1 MPSKYQLVN
10 EMANDT
16 LKEITSNSENW
27 IKFLET
33 ASNNYK
39 YSFNEQ
45 VLIYAQKPNATAC
58 ADIETWNKRLKRWVN
73 KGAKG
78 IALISIENG
87 RNILRHVFDISDTHS
102 GINQE
107 LKLWEV
113 RPSYENGLIETLEN
127 SFGNLEI
134 KDNLAEAIYS
144 SSSNLVEDNFQD
156 YLVDLKEVVENSSL
170 QGLNDEE
177 LESFFKGLLVNS
189 ISYMTMKRCGV
200 EPMEHFNLSDFELI
214 KQFDSKRVVSRLG
227 AAISDI
233 AEQELREIYSSVRNF
248 EKSTNYI
255 NRTFVNNQKTNYH
268 VNENKNNEGRNDYER
283 VNIQTNGRLSN
294 TTSSITTNKENDTRE
309 ILKNEGEIPKGTQ
322 KRTIR
327 GIDVRWQNGRTF
339 RRNRGNS
346 SKQIKTTNQTIGRES
361 SSERRNEESRSN
373 GLGTSNEL
381 NTKSSR
387 GNDNS
392 RVDLQLNLFTDSYIP
407 PIKNLPSVDEQI
419 NNIQAQAEVEN
430 TSAFT
435 FTQEMIDNMLLEGSG
450 FEQGKFRIYQQLQ
463 KSLSNKENID
473 FLKKEYG
480 DGGSSSIRGFDGI
493 GQWHSSKGIELY
505 KGYKDN
511 DPKLLLTWNKVEQ
524 RLNELIKLDRYFT
537 AEEKIEYN
545 KWLDDNEPSII
556 VENLSPEIF
565 ENMFETLISHQN
577 IDIDLLKDNTKSF
590 DEKMQMLRDKCE
602 DYANDFG
609 GFNPTDGQF
618 VITEDYIE
626 ITLYKD
632 DSIHQLEWDEFT
644 NLFIEY
650 AKNKEQI
657 QQIERNY
664 RLSNGN
670 YFHFHTND
678 EGYYYA
684 IYNNFG
690 TEIDGGLLEYSE
702 IDNTKQSELDIRKR
716 LAEFT
721 DIEELANENLRE
733 VSQEFIDALESG
745 AIAEEVGNAV
755 LEKVEK
761 DTINAIDELK
771 AIEQAQKVNDLF
783 KAREEN
789 GKPLNR
795 DEYYKNQGKINYH
808 IDNNS
813 LGEGTPKEKVR
824 RNIDAIRLLKKLE
837 NENRLASKEEQEI
850 LATYVGWGGL
860 PDVFDEN
867 KTNWSEEYHELKELL
882 TDDEYKSA
890 RASTLTAFYTPP
902 IVINAIYKTLQN
914 MGLEQA
920 NILEPSCGTGN
931 FLGMLPQEMQS
942 SKLYGVELDSISG
955 KIAKQLYQKANIK
968 IQGYEKADLPDSFF
982 DIAIGNVPFGDFKVN
997 DKRYDKNN
1005 FLIHDYF
1012 FAKTLDKV
1020 RPGGVIAFITSKG
1033 TMDKASPEVRK
1044 YLAQRADLLGA
1055 IRLPDNTFTKNAGTK
1070 VTSDIIFLQKRE
1082 NLTDIM
1088 PDWVYLDR
1096 DENNITMNKYFV
1108 DNPDMILGKI
1118 EMVSTAYGYD
1128 STCKAE
1134 EDTNLEEQLN
1144 YAITNIHGELQNNS
1158 IENEIEQE
1166 DTSIP
1171 AIPTVKNYSYAIVD
1185 DKLYFRE
1192 NSKMILQ
1199 DELPLTAQNRIK
1211 GLILLREQ
1219 VRELIDFQMED
1230 YSDEK
1235 IHIAQA
1241 KLNELYDK
1249 FTKEYGLINSRANET
1264 AFSNDSSYFLLCS
1277 LEKIDGEGKFVGKA
1291 DIFSKRTIKAKKKV
1305 LQVDTPDEALILS
1318 IQDKAKVDLDYMQQ
1332 LCNMDKE
1339 EIINSLEGV
1348 IFRVPDYENS
1358 DNWVTADEYLSGNV
1372 REKLK
1377 VAEQFAKE
1385 DSSFNIN
1392 VEKLKEVIPKDLTA
1406 SEIGIKLGSTWIP
1419 PEIIRKFIFELLDTP
1434 SYNRWDIHVKYS
1446 NITAEWYIDGKSNDR
1461 NNVKAYTT
1469 YGTSRI
1475 NAYKIIE
1482 QTLNLKDVKIFDTF
1496 IDDEGRKQR
1505 VLNRKETAIA
1515 CSKQDAIKEAFL
1527 NWVWEDPERRNHL
1540 VRLYNDKFNCIR
1552 PREYDGSHI
1561 GFVGMNPEIKLRTHQ
1576 LNAVAHVLYGNN
1588 TLLAHEVGAGKTF
1601 EMVAAA
1607 MESKRLGLCNKSLFV
1622 VPNHIIEQFASE
1634 FLQLYPSANILVATK
1649 KDFETKN
1656 RKKFCSR
1663 IATGEFDAVIIG
1675 HSQFERIPMSIE
1687 RQIALLEEQISDI
1700 TKGIASEKSNRG
1712 ENYTIKQMEKTRK
1725 SLETRLE
1732 KLHKEE
1738 RKDDVVTFE
1747 ELGVDKLFV
1756 DEAHNYKNLFLYT
1769 KMRNV
1774 GGIAQT
1780 EAQKSS
1786 DLFMKCR
1793 YLDEITGGKGS
1804 VFATGTPVS
1813 NSMAELYT
1821 MQRYL
1826 QYAGLKEN
1834 SLEHF
1839 DNWASTFGET
1849 VTAIELAPEGTG
1861 YRAKT
1866 RFAKFHNLP
1875 ELMAMFKEVADIQ
1888 TAETLNLPTPEFENI
1903 NVVVKPSEIQEEMVK
1918 ALGERAEKIRSGT
1931 VDATED
1937 NMLKIT
1943 NEGRKLALDQR
1954 LMNPLLPDSESSK
1967 VNSCAENVYRIWNEN
1982 SDKKSTQ
1989 LVFCDL
1995 STPKDL
2001 KGYEK
2006 EEFTDVYNEL
2016 KKKLIQKGIPPDEIA
2031 FIHEADNEVKKKEL
2045 FSKVRKGQV
2054 RVLMGS
2060 TQKMGAGTNVQDKL
2074 IATHHLDCA
2083 WKPSDLTQRNG
2094 RMIRQGN
2101 ENKKVFVYSYVT
2113 EKTFDSYMYQ
2123 LVEQKQKFISQIMTS
2138 KTPARTMEDIDDKAL
2153 TYGEIKALATGNPK
2167 ILEKTSL
2174 DTDVAKLRLLKQ
2186 EFMNQKYSLQDK
2198 IIKYFPEEIA
2208 RLNNKIGAM
2217 EEDTIKLQEYT
2228 RPNADGFSPMKINGI
2243 TYTEKQEAG
2252 KKLLESIQDLKSM
2265 ETREIGEY
2273 RGFTMEMSFDSI
2285 TRNIRLKLKNKFSY
2299 SIDLGTDVN
2308 GNITRIN
2315 NCLENIA
2322 KDIPHERDLLDNTY
2336 FQLENA
2342 KQESQKEFPKEQEL
2356 QEKLRKLEEIN
2367 AELKINENEHEMLG
2381 DEKEEKQDKSPDKN
2395 SPERC

>member
-1 MPSKYQLVN
+1 MANKYQLIN
-10 EMANDT
+10 EMASET
-16 LKEITSNSENW
+16 LKEITQNGESW
-27 IKFLET
+27 IKFLNT

-58 ADIETWNKRLKRWVN
+58 ADIETWNKKLRRWVN

-78 IALISIENG
+78 IALLSMENG
-87 RNILRHVFDISDTHS
+87 RNVLRHVFDISDTHS
-102 GINQE
+102 GINKDF
-107 LKLWEV
+107 KLWEIK
-113 RPSYENGLIETLEN
+113 PSYENGIIETLEN
-127 SFGNLEI
+127 SFGNLEV
-134 KDNLAEAIYS
+134 KSNLAEAIYS
-144 SSSNLVEDNFQD
+144 ASINLVEDNYQD
-156 YLVDLKEVVENSSL
+156 YLVDLKEVLDGSL
-170 QGLNDEE
+170 
-177 LESFFKGLLVNS
+177 LEGMQDIDLEGNFIVLLAKS
-189 ISYMTMKRCGV
+189 ISYMAMKRCGID
-200 EPMEHFNLSDFELI
+200 PAEHFNVSDFEMI
-214 KQFDSKRVVSRLG
+214 SSFNNKRVVSRLG

-233 AEQELREIYSSVRNF
+233 AEQELREIYSSVINY
-248 EKSTNYI
+248 EKNYKLT
-255 NRTFVNNQKTNYH
+255 NRTFVNNEKINYH
-268 VNENKNNEGRNDYER
+268 NNEEKNNEGRNDYDR
-283 VNIQTNGRLSN
+283 INIQSNGRLPN
-294 TTSSITTNKENDTRE
+294 TTSSITKNEENGTGE
-309 ILKNEGEIPKGTQ
+309 ILKNEGEIPKRTQ
-322 KRTIR
+322 KRVIR
-327 GIDVRWQNGRTF
+327 GINVRWQDGRTF

-346 SKQIKTTNQTIGRES
+346 SKQIETTNQTISRES

-387 GNDNS
+387 GNDNN

-407 PIKNLPSVDEQI
+407 PIKNLPSVEEQI

-430 TSAFT
+430 TSAFE
-435 FTQEMIDNMLLEGSG
+435 FTQKVIDDVLLEGSH
-450 FEQGKFRIYQQLQ
+450 FADGKFRIYRLFQE
-463 KSLSNKENID
+463 SYSTEDNIT

-480 DGGSSSIRGFDGI
+480 EGGGGVRNYENLDE
-493 GQWHSSKGIELY
+493 WHNAKGIRLTFGLKE
-505 KGYKDN
+505 N
-511 DPKLLLTWNKVEQ
+511 APETLLTWSKVEKRIKELVNADIYLNSNEKEEYQ
-524 RLNELIKLDRYFT
+524 KWLNEEYENQKWMYEARINPDQKQVAID
-537 AEEKIEYN
+537 EENQDI
-545 KWLDDNEPSII
+545 
-556 VENLSPEIF
+556 
-565 ENMFETLISHQN
+565 QN
-577 IDIDLLKDNTKSF
+577 I
-590 DEKMQMLRDKCE
+590 EK
-602 DYANDFG
+602 N
-609 GFNPTDGQF
+609 
-618 VITEDYIE
+618 
-626 ITLYKD
+626 YK
-632 DSIHQLEWDEFT
+632 
-644 NLFIEY
+644 
-650 AKNKEQI
+650 
-657 QQIERNY
+657 
-664 RLSNGN
+664 LSNGN

-678 EGYYYA
+678 EGYYYE

-755 LEKVEK
+755 VEKVEN

-771 AIEQAQKVNDLF
+771 AIGQAQKVINLF

-795 DEYYKNQGKINYH
+795 DEYYKNQEKINYH

-824 RNIDAIRLLKKLE
+824 RNIDAIKLLKKLE
-837 NENRLASKEEQEI
+837 DENRLANKEEQEI
-850 LATYVGWGGL
+850 LASYVGWGGL
-860 PDVFDEN
+860 PDVFD
-867 KTNWSEEYHELKELL
+867 KSKDNWSEEYNELKEIL
-882 TDDEYKSA
+882 TDEEYKSA

-902 IVINAIYKTLQN
+902 VVINAIYDTLKS
-914 MGLEQA
+914 MGVEQA

-1687 RQIALLEEQISDI
+1687 RQIASLEEQISDI

-1875 ELMAMFKEVADIQ
+1875 ELMSMFKEVADIQ

-1903 NVVVKPSEIQEEMVK
+1903 NVVVKPSEIQQEMVK

-1967 VNSCAENVYRIWNEN
+1967 VNSCSENIYRIWDEN

-2101 ENKKVFVYSYVT
+2101 ENKKVYVYSYVT

-2252 KKLLESIQDLKSM
+2252 KRLLQSINDLKSM

-2273 RGFTMEMSFDSI
+2273 RGFTMEISFDSI

-2322 KDIPHERDLLDNTY
+2322 KDIPHERELLDNTY

-2381 DEKEEKQDKSPDKN
+2381 DEKEEKQDKFPDKN

>member
-1 MPSKYQLVN
+1 MANKYQLIN
-10 EMANDT
+10 EMASET
-16 LKEITSNSENW
+16 LKEITQNGESW
-27 IKFLET
+27 IKFLNT

-58 ADIETWNKRLKRWVN
+58 ADIETWNKKLRRWVN

-78 IALISIENG
+78 IALLSMENG
-87 RNILRHVFDISDTHS
+87 RNVLRHVFDISDTHS
-102 GINQE
+102 GINKDF
-107 LKLWEV
+107 KLWEIK
-113 RPSYENGLIETLEN
+113 PSYENGIIETLEN
-127 SFGNLEI
+127 SFGNLEV
-134 KDNLAEAIYS
+134 KSNLAEAIYS
-144 SSSNLVEDNFQD
+144 ASINLVEDNYQD
-156 YLVDLKEVVENSSL
+156 YLVDLKEVLDGSL
-170 QGLNDEE
+170 
-177 LESFFKGLLVNS
+177 LEGMQDIDLEGNFIVLLAKS
-189 ISYMTMKRCGV
+189 ISYMAMKRCGID
-200 EPMEHFNLSDFELI
+200 PTEHFNVSDFEMI
-214 KQFDSKRVVSRLG
+214 SSFNNKRVVSRLG

-233 AEQELREIYSSVRNF
+233 AEQELREIYSSVINY
-248 EKSTNYI
+248 EKNYKLT
-255 NRTFVNNQKTNYH
+255 NRTFVNNEKINYH
-268 VNENKNNEGRNDYER
+268 NNEEKNNEGRNDYDR
-283 VNIQTNGRLSN
+283 INIQSNGRLPN
-294 TTSSITTNKENDTRE
+294 TTSSITKNEENGTGE
-309 ILKNEGEIPKGTQ
+309 ILKNEGEIPKRTQ
-322 KRTIR
+322 KRVIR
-327 GIDVRWQNGRTF
+327 GINVRWQDGRTF
-339 RRNRGNS
+339 RRNRTNS
-346 SKQIKTTNQTIGRES
+346 SKENETDNNKSSREEPNNRGNEKRES
-361 SSERRNEESRSN
+361 NE
-373 GLGTSNEL
+373 LGTSNEL
-381 NTKSSR
+381 NQESSR
-387 GNDNS
+387 RNDNG
-392 RVDLQLNLFTDSYIP
+392 RTNLQLNLFEDTYVP
-407 PIKNLPSVDEQI
+407 PIKELPSVETQI
-419 NNIQAQAEVEN
+419 NNIRTQAEVEN
-430 TSAFT
+430 TPAFS
-435 FTQEMIDNMLLEGSG
+435 FTQEMIDKTLINGSN
-450 FEQGKFRIYQQLQ
+450 FSHGKFRIYEQF
-463 KSLSNKENID
+463 KRSLSSNENII
-473 FLKKEYG
+473 FLKREYG
-480 DGGSSSIRGFDGI
+480 IGGLSSAYYGADF
-493 GQWHSSKGIELY
+493 GQEYDSKGIRLY
-505 KGYKDN
+505 KGFKD
-511 DPKLLLTWNKVEQ
+511 DRPELLITWNKVEQ
-524 RLNELIKLDRYFT
+524 RLKELIRLDRYFNT
-537 AEEKIEYN
+537 EEKEKYQEWLKN
-545 KWLDDNEPSII
+545 DYENEKWMLDRGLKTDNSTQ
-556 VENLSPEIF
+556 LYEI
-565 ENMFETLISHQN
+565 QN
-577 IDIDLLKDNTKSF
+577 I
-590 DEKMQMLRDKCE
+590 EK
-602 DYANDFG
+602 N
-609 GFNPTDGQF
+609 
-618 VITEDYIE
+618 
-626 ITLYKD
+626 YK
-632 DSIHQLEWDEFT
+632 
-644 NLFIEY
+644 
-650 AKNKEQI
+650 
-657 QQIERNY
+657 
-664 RLSNGN
+664 LSNGN
-670 YFHFHTND
+670 YFHFHTNE
-678 EGYYYA
+678 EGYYYS
-684 IYNNFG
+684 IYDKYG
-690 TEIDGGLLEYSE
+690 VEQDGGLLEYS
-702 IDNTKQSELDIRKR
+702 DNVENQTLMGIRKR

-721 DIEELANENLRE
+721 DIEELTNENLEE
-733 VSQEFIDALESG
+733 VSQDFIDNLEEETDKIIRKSEFANPEDYEAYFVIDDIKNMEEDKSYTVARVINNKNCVELHYTDG
-745 AIAEEVGNAV
+745 IATIEYGTKQDDNSWESIIEEI
-755 LEKVEK
+755 LWF
-761 DTINAIDELK
+761 D
-771 AIEQAQKVNDLF
+771 
-783 KAREEN
+783 
-789 GKPLNR
+789 
-795 DEYYKNQGKINYH
+795 KNQSKDEIISKLEELFEEEYLEHTKHKENNEPQTNNSNFKISQIEKINFN
-808 IDNNS
+808 INDNQ
-813 LGEGTPKEKVR
+813 LGEGTQKEKVR
-824 RNIDAIRLLKKLE
+824 RNIEAIKLLHKLE
-837 NENRLASKEEQEI
+837 DENRLANKEEQEI
-850 LATYVGWGGL
+850 LSKYVGWGGL

-867 KTNWSEEYHELKELL
+867 KDNWSKEYNELKEIL

-902 IVINAIYKTLQN
+902 IVINAIYNALKN
-914 MGLEQA
+914 MGVEQA

-968 IQGYEKADLPDSFF
+968 VQGYEKADLPDSFF

-1108 DNPDMILGKI
+1108 DNPDMILGKMEI
-1118 EMVSTAYGYD
+1118 VSTAYGYD

-1230 YSDEK
+1230 YSDEE

-1241 KLNELYDK
+1241 KLNELYDR

-1332 LCNMDKE
+1332 LCNIDKE
-1339 EIINSLEGV
+1339 EIISSLEGV

-1377 VAEQFAKE
+1377 VAEEFAKE

-1419 PEIIRKFIFELLDTP
+1419 TEIIRKFIFELLDTP

-1561 GFVGMNPEIKLRTHQ
+1561 GFVGMNPEIRLRKHQ

-1826 QYAGLKEN
+1826 QYSGLKEN

-1875 ELMAMFKEVADIQ
+1875 ELMSMFKEVADIQ

-1903 NVVVKPSEIQEEMVK
+1903 NVVVKPSEIQQEMVK

-1967 VNSCAENVYRIWNEN
+1967 VNSCAENVYRIWDEN

-2174 DTDVAKLRLLKQ
+2174 DTDVAKLKLLKQ

-2228 RPNADGFSPMKINGI
+2228 KPNADGFSPMKINGMI
-2243 TYTEKQEAG
+2243 YTEKQEAG
-2252 KKLLESIQDLKSM
+2252 KKLLECIQNLKSM
-2265 ETREIGEY
+2265 EVKVVGEY
-2273 RGFTMEMSFDSI
+2273 RGFNMEISFDSFSK
-2285 TRNIRLKLKNKFSY
+2285 NIKLKLKNKFSY
-2299 SIDLGTDVN
+2299 SIDLGTDIN

-2315 NCLENIA
+2315 NCLDNIA
-2322 KDIPHERDLLDNTY
+2322 KDIPHERELLDNTY

-2356 QEKLRKLEEIN
+2356 QEKLRKIEEIN

>member
-1 MPSKYQLVN
+1 MANKYQLIN
-10 EMANDT
+10 EMASET
-16 LKEITSNSENW
+16 LKEITQNGESW
-27 IKFLET
+27 IKFLNT

-58 ADIETWNKRLKRWVN
+58 ADIETWNKKLRRWVN

-78 IALISIENG
+78 IALLSMENG
-87 RNILRHVFDISDTHS
+87 RNVLRHVFDISDTHS
-102 GINQE
+102 GINKDF
-107 LKLWEV
+107 KLWEIK
-113 RPSYENGLIETLEN
+113 PSYENGIIETLEN
-127 SFGNLEI
+127 SFGNLEV
-134 KDNLAEAIYS
+134 KSNLAEAIYS
-144 SSSNLVEDNFQD
+144 ASINLVEDNYQD
-156 YLVDLKEVVENSSL
+156 YLVDLKEVLDGSL
-170 QGLNDEE
+170 
-177 LESFFKGLLVNS
+177 LEKMQDIDLEGNFIVLLAKS
-189 ISYMTMKRCGV
+189 ISYMAMKRCGID
-200 EPMEHFNLSDFELI
+200 PTEHFNVSDFEMI
-214 KQFDSKRVVSRLG
+214 SSFNNKRVVSRLG

-233 AEQELREIYSSVRNF
+233 AEQELREIYSSVINY
-248 EKSTNYI
+248 EKNYKLT
-255 NRTFVNNQKTNYH
+255 NRTFVNNEKINYH
-268 VNENKNNEGRNDYER
+268 NNEEKNNEGRNDYDR
-283 VNIQTNGRLSN
+283 INIQSNGRLPN
-294 TTSSITTNKENDTRE
+294 TTSSITKNEENGTGE
-309 ILKNEGEIPKGTQ
+309 ILKNEGEIPKRTQ
-322 KRTIR
+322 KRVIR
-327 GIDVRWQNGRTF
+327 GINVRWQDGRTF

-346 SKQIKTTNQTIGRES
+346 SKQIETTNQTISRES

-387 GNDNS
+387 GNDNN

-407 PIKNLPSVDEQI
+407 PIKNLPSVEEQI

-430 TSAFT
+430 TSAFE
-435 FTQEMIDNMLLEGSG
+435 FTQKVIDDVLLEGSH
-450 FEQGKFRIYQQLQ
+450 FADGKFRIYRLFQE
-463 KSLSNKENID
+463 SYSTEDNIT

-480 DGGSSSIRGFDGI
+480 EGGGGVRNYENLDE
-493 GQWHSSKGIELY
+493 WHNAKGIRLTLGLKE
-505 KGYKDN
+505 N
-511 DPKLLLTWNKVEQ
+511 APETLLTWSKVEKRIKELVNADIYLNSNEKEEYQ
-524 RLNELIKLDRYFT
+524 KWLNEEYENQKWMYDARINPDQKQVAID
-537 AEEKIEYN
+537 EENQDI
-545 KWLDDNEPSII
+545 
-556 VENLSPEIF
+556 
-565 ENMFETLISHQN
+565 QN
-577 IDIDLLKDNTKSF
+577 I
-590 DEKMQMLRDKCE
+590 EK
-602 DYANDFG
+602 N
-609 GFNPTDGQF
+609 
-618 VITEDYIE
+618 
-626 ITLYKD
+626 YK
-632 DSIHQLEWDEFT
+632 
-644 NLFIEY
+644 
-650 AKNKEQI
+650 
-657 QQIERNY
+657 
-664 RLSNGN
+664 LSNGN

-678 EGYYYA
+678 EGYYYE

-755 LEKVEK
+755 LEKVEN

-771 AIEQAQKVNDLF
+771 AIGQAQKVINLF

-795 DEYYKNQGKINYH
+795 DEYYKNQEKINYH

-824 RNIDAIRLLKKLE
+824 RNIDAIKLLKKLE
-837 NENRLASKEEQEI
+837 DKNRLANKEEQEI
-850 LATYVGWGGL
+850 LASYVGWGGL
-860 PDVFDEN
+860 PDVFDES
-867 KTNWSEEYHELKELL
+867 KDNWSEEYNELKEIL
-882 TDDEYKSA
+882 TDEEYKSA

-902 IVINAIYKTLQN
+902 VVINAIYDTLKN
-914 MGLEQA
+914 MGVEQA

-968 IQGYEKADLPDSFF
+968 VQGYEKADLPDSFF

-1088 PDWVYLDR
+1088 PDWVYLDT

-1108 DNPDMILGKI
+1108 DNPDMILGKM

-1128 STCKAE
+1128 STCKAEE

-1230 YSDEK
+1230 YSDEE

-1241 KLNELYDK
+1241 KLNELYDR

-1332 LCNMDKE
+1332 LCNIDKE
-1339 EIINSLEGV
+1339 EIIKNLEGV
-1348 IFRVPDYENS
+1348 IFRVPNFENS

-1392 VEKLKEVIPKDLTA
+1392 VEKLKEIIPKDLTA

-1826 QYAGLKEN
+1826 QYSGLKEN

-1875 ELMAMFKEVADIQ
+1875 ELMSMFKEVADIQ

-1903 NVVVKPSEIQEEMVK
+1903 NVVVKPSEIQQEMVK

-2174 DTDVAKLRLLKQ
+2174 DTDVAKLKLLKQ
-2186 EFMNQKYSLQDK
+2186 DFMNQKYSLQDK

-2228 RPNADGFSPMKINGI
+2228 KPNADGFSPMKINGMI
-2243 TYTEKQEAG
+2243 YTEKQEAG
-2252 KKLLESIQDLKSM
+2252 KRLLQSINDLKSM

-2273 RGFTMEMSFDSI
+2273 RGFTMEISFDSI
-2285 TRNIRLKLKNKFSY
+2285 TRNVRLKLKNKFSY
-2299 SIDLGTDVN
+2299 SIDLGVDSL

>member
-1 MPSKYQLVN
+1 MANKYQLIN
-10 EMANDT
+10 EMASET
-16 LKEITSNSENW
+16 LKEITQNGESW
-27 IKFLET
+27 IKFLNT

-58 ADIETWNKRLKRWVN
+58 ADIETWNKKLRRWVN

-78 IALISIENG
+78 IALLSMENG
-87 RNILRHVFDISDTHS
+87 RNVLRHVFDISDTHS
-102 GINQE
+102 GINKDF
-107 LKLWEV
+107 KLWEIK
-113 RPSYENGLIETLEN
+113 PSYENGIIETLEN
-127 SFGNLEI
+127 SFGNLEV
-134 KDNLAEAIYS
+134 KSNLAEAIYS
-144 SSSNLVEDNFQD
+144 ASINLVEDNYQD
-156 YLVDLKEVVENSSL
+156 YLVDLKEVLDGSL
-170 QGLNDEE
+170 
-177 LESFFKGLLVNS
+177 LEGMQDIDLEGNFIVLLAKS
-189 ISYMTMKRCGV
+189 ISYMAMKRCGID
-200 EPMEHFNLSDFELI
+200 PAEHFNVSDFEMI
-214 KQFDSKRVVSRLG
+214 SSFNNKRVVSRLG

-233 AEQELREIYSSVRNF
+233 AEQELREIYSSVINY
-248 EKSTNYI
+248 EKNYKLT
-255 NRTFVNNQKTNYH
+255 NRTFVNNEKINYH
-268 VNENKNNEGRNDYER
+268 NNEEKNNEGRNDYDR
-283 VNIQTNGRLSN
+283 INIQSNGRLPN
-294 TTSSITTNKENDTRE
+294 TTSSITKNEENGTGE
-309 ILKNEGEIPKGTQ
+309 ILKNEGEIPKRTQ
-322 KRTIR
+322 KRVIR
-327 GIDVRWQNGRTF
+327 GINVRWQDGRTF

-346 SKQIKTTNQTIGRES
+346 SKQIETTNQTISRES

-387 GNDNS
+387 GNDNN

-407 PIKNLPSVDEQI
+407 PIKNLPSVEEQI

-430 TSAFT
+430 TSAFE
-435 FTQEMIDNMLLEGSG
+435 FTQKVIDDVLLEGSH
-450 FEQGKFRIYQQLQ
+450 FADGKFRIYRLFQE
-463 KSLSNKENID
+463 SYSTEDNIT

-480 DGGSSSIRGFDGI
+480 EGGGGVRNYENLDE
-493 GQWHSSKGIELY
+493 WHNAKGIRLTFGLKE
-505 KGYKDN
+505 N
-511 DPKLLLTWNKVEQ
+511 APETLLTWSKVEKRIKELVNADIYLNSNEKEEYQ
-524 RLNELIKLDRYFT
+524 KWLNEEYENQKWMYEARINPDQKQVAID
-537 AEEKIEYN
+537 EENQDI
-545 KWLDDNEPSII
+545 
-556 VENLSPEIF
+556 
-565 ENMFETLISHQN
+565 QN
-577 IDIDLLKDNTKSF
+577 I
-590 DEKMQMLRDKCE
+590 EK
-602 DYANDFG
+602 N
-609 GFNPTDGQF
+609 
-618 VITEDYIE
+618 
-626 ITLYKD
+626 YK
-632 DSIHQLEWDEFT
+632 
-644 NLFIEY
+644 
-650 AKNKEQI
+650 
-657 QQIERNY
+657 
-664 RLSNGN
+664 LSNGN

-678 EGYYYA
+678 EGYYYE

-755 LEKVEK
+755 VEKVEN

-771 AIEQAQKVNDLF
+771 AIGQAQKVINLF

-795 DEYYKNQGKINYH
+795 DEYYKNQEKINYH

-824 RNIDAIRLLKKLE
+824 RNIDAIKLLKKLE
-837 NENRLASKEEQEI
+837 DENRLANKEEQEI
-850 LATYVGWGGL
+850 LASYVGWGGL
-860 PDVFDEN
+860 PDVFDES
-867 KTNWSEEYHELKELL
+867 KDNWSEEYNELKEIL
-882 TDDEYKSA
+882 TDEEYKSA

-902 IVINAIYKTLQN
+902 VVINAIYDTLKS
-914 MGLEQA
+914 MGVEQA

-968 IQGYEKADLPDSFF
+968 VQGYEKADLPDSFF

-1108 DNPDMILGKI
+1108 DNPDMILGKM

-1230 YSDEK
+1230 YSDEE

-1241 KLNELYDK
+1241 KLNELYDR

-1332 LCNMDKE
+1332 LCKIDKE

-1348 IFRVPDYENS
+1348 IFKVPDYENTN
-1358 DNWVTADEYLSGNV
+1358 NWVTADEYLSGNV

-1561 GFVGMNPEIKLRTHQ
+1561 GFVGMNPEIKLRRHQ

-1700 TKGIASEKSNRG
+1700 TKGIASEKNNRG

-1826 QYAGLKEN
+1826 QYSGLKEN

-1849 VTAIELAPEGTG
+1849 VTAIELAQEGTG

-1875 ELMAMFKEVADIQ
+1875 ELMSMFKEVADIQ

-1903 NVVVKPSEIQEEMVK
+1903 NVVVKPSEIQQEMVK

-1967 VNSCAENVYRIWNEN
+1967 VNSCSENIYRIWDEN

-2054 RVLMGS
+2054 RVLIGS

-2174 DTDVAKLRLLKQ
+2174 DTDVAKLKLLKQ

-2228 RPNADGFSPMKINGI
+2228 KPNADGFSPMKINGI

-2252 KKLLESIQDLKSM
+2252 KKLLESIQDLKSL

>member
-1 MPSKYQLVN
+1 MANKYQLIN
-10 EMANDT
+10 EMASET
-16 LKEITSNSENW
+16 LKEITQNGESW
-27 IKFLET
+27 IKFLNT

-58 ADIETWNKRLKRWVN
+58 ADIETWNKKLRRWVN

-78 IALISIENG
+78 IALLSMENG
-87 RNILRHVFDISDTHS
+87 RNVLRHVFDISDTHS
-102 GINQE
+102 GINKDF
-107 LKLWEV
+107 KLWEIK
-113 RPSYENGLIETLEN
+113 PSYENGIIETLEN
-127 SFGNLEI
+127 SFGNLEV
-134 KDNLAEAIYS
+134 KSNLAEAIYS
-144 SSSNLVEDNFQD
+144 ASINLVEDNYQD
-156 YLVDLKEVVENSSL
+156 YLVDLKEVLDGSL
-170 QGLNDEE
+170 
-177 LESFFKGLLVNS
+177 LEGMQDIDLEGNFIVLLAKS
-189 ISYMTMKRCGV
+189 ISYMAMKRCGID
-200 EPMEHFNLSDFELI
+200 PAEHFNVSDFEMI
-214 KQFDSKRVVSRLG
+214 SSFNNKRVVSRLG

-233 AEQELREIYSSVRNF
+233 AEQELREIYSSVINY
-248 EKSTNYI
+248 EKNYKLT
-255 NRTFVNNQKTNYH
+255 NRTFVNNEKINYH
-268 VNENKNNEGRNDYER
+268 NNEEKNNEGRNDYDR
-283 VNIQTNGRLSN
+283 INIQSNGRLPN
-294 TTSSITTNKENDTRE
+294 TTSSITKNEENGTGE
-309 ILKNEGEIPKGTQ
+309 ILKNEGEIPKRTQ
-322 KRTIR
+322 KRVIR
-327 GIDVRWQNGRTF
+327 GINVRWQDGRTF
-339 RRNRGNS
+339 RRNRANSPKKNETDNNKSSREESNNRGNE
-346 SKQIKTTNQTIGRES
+346 KRES
-361 SSERRNEESRSN
+361 NE
-373 GLGTSNEL
+373 LGTSNEL
-381 NTKSSR
+381 NKEPSR
-387 GNDNS
+387 RNDNV
-392 RVDLQLNLFTDSYIP
+392 RANLQLNLFEDTYVP
-407 PIKNLPSVDEQI
+407 PIKELPSVDTQI
-419 NNIQAQAEVEN
+419 NNIQAQEEVEN
-430 TSAFT
+430 TSAFE
-435 FTQEMIDNMLLEGSG
+435 FTQKVIDDVLLEGSH
-450 FEQGKFRIYQQLQ
+450 FADGKFRIYRLFQE
-463 KSLSNKENID
+463 SYSTEDNIT

-480 DGGSSSIRGFDGI
+480 EGGGGVRNYENLDE
-493 GQWHSSKGIELY
+493 WHNAKGIR
-505 KGYKDN
+505 
-511 DPKLLLTWNKVEQ
+511 LTFGLK
-524 RLNELIKLDRYFT
+524 
-537 AEEKIEYN
+537 
-545 KWLDDNEPSII
+545 
-556 VENLSPEIF
+556 ENAP
-565 ENMFETLISHQN
+565 ETLITWSKVEKRIKELVNADIYLNSNEKEEYQKWLNEEYENQKWMYDARINTDQKQVAIDEENQDIQN
-577 IDIDLLKDNTKSF
+577 I
-590 DEKMQMLRDKCE
+590 EK
-602 DYANDFG
+602 N
-609 GFNPTDGQF
+609 
-618 VITEDYIE
+618 
-626 ITLYKD
+626 YK
-632 DSIHQLEWDEFT
+632 
-644 NLFIEY
+644 
-650 AKNKEQI
+650 
-657 QQIERNY
+657 
-664 RLSNGN
+664 LSNGN

-755 LEKVEK
+755 LEKVEN

-771 AIEQAQKVNDLF
+771 AIGQAQKVINLF

-795 DEYYKNQGKINYH
+795 DEYYKNQEKINYH

-813 LGEGTPKEKVR
+813 LGEGTQKEKVR
-824 RNIDAIRLLKKLE
+824 KNIEAIKLLHKLE
-837 NENRLASKEEQEI
+837 DENRLANKEEQEI
-850 LATYVGWGGL
+850 LSKYVGWGGL

-867 KTNWSEEYHELKELL
+867 KDNWSKEYNELKEIL
-882 TDDEYKSA
+882 TDEEYKSA

-902 IVINAIYKTLQN
+902 VVINAIYDTLKS
-914 MGLEQA
+914 MGVEQA

-968 IQGYEKADLPDSFF
+968 VQGYEKADLPDSFF

-1108 DNPDMILGKI
+1108 DNPDMILGKM

-1230 YSDEK
+1230 YSDEE

-1241 KLNELYDK
+1241 KLNELYDR

-1332 LCNMDKE
+1332 LCNIDKE
-1339 EIINSLEGV
+1339 EIISSLEGV

-1377 VAEQFAKE
+1377 VAEEFAKE

-1561 GFVGMNPEIKLRTHQ
+1561 GFVGMNPEIRLRKHQ

-1826 QYAGLKEN
+1826 QYSGLKEN

-1849 VTAIELAPEGTG
+1849 VTAIELAPEG
-1861 YRAKT
+1861 Y
-1866 RFAKFHNLP
+1866 
-1875 ELMAMFKEVADIQ
+1875 
-1888 TAETLNLPTPEFENI
+1888 TL
-1903 NVVVKPSEIQEEMVK
+1903 V
-1918 ALGERAEKIRSGT
+1918 
-1931 VDATED
+1931 
-1937 NMLKIT
+1937 
-1943 NEGRKLALDQR
+1943 GR
-1954 LMNPLLPDSESSK
+1954 
-1967 VNSCAENVYRIWNEN
+1967 
-1982 SDKKSTQ
+1982 
-1989 LVFCDL
+1989 
-1995 STPKDL
+1995 
-2001 KGYEK
+2001 
-2006 EEFTDVYNEL
+2006 
-2016 KKKLIQKGIPPDEIA
+2016 
-2031 FIHEADNEVKKKEL
+2031 
-2045 FSKVRKGQV
+2045 
-2054 RVLMGS
+2054 
-2060 TQKMGAGTNVQDKL
+2060 
-2074 IATHHLDCA
+2074 
-2083 WKPSDLTQRNG
+2083 
-2094 RMIRQGN
+2094 
-2101 ENKKVFVYSYVT
+2101 
-2113 EKTFDSYMYQ
+2113 
-2123 LVEQKQKFISQIMTS
+2123 
-2138 KTPARTMEDIDDKAL
+2138 
-2153 TYGEIKALATGNPK
+2153 
-2167 ILEKTSL
+2167 
-2174 DTDVAKLRLLKQ
+2174 
-2186 EFMNQKYSLQDK
+2186 
-2198 IIKYFPEEIA
+2198 
-2208 RLNNKIGAM
+2208 
-2217 EEDTIKLQEYT
+2217 
-2228 RPNADGFSPMKINGI
+2228 
-2243 TYTEKQEAG
+2243 
-2252 KKLLESIQDLKSM
+2252 
-2265 ETREIGEY
+2265 
-2273 RGFTMEMSFDSI
+2273 
-2285 TRNIRLKLKNKFSY
+2285 
-2299 SIDLGTDVN
+2299 
-2308 GNITRIN
+2308 
-2315 NCLENIA
+2315 
-2322 KDIPHERDLLDNTY
+2322 
-2336 FQLENA
+2336 
-2342 KQESQKEFPKEQEL
+2342 
-2356 QEKLRKLEEIN
+2356 
-2367 AELKINENEHEMLG
+2367 
-2381 DEKEEKQDKSPDKN
+2381 
-2395 SPERC
+2395 

>member
-1 MPSKYQLVN
+1 MANKYQLIN
-10 EMANDT
+10 EMASET
-16 LKEITSNSENW
+16 LKEITQNGESW
-27 IKFLET
+27 IKFLNT

-58 ADIETWNKRLKRWVN
+58 ADIETWNKKLRRWVN

-78 IALISIENG
+78 IALLSMENG
-87 RNILRHVFDISDTHS
+87 RNVLRHVFDISDTHS
-102 GINQE
+102 GINKDF
-107 LKLWEV
+107 KLWEIK
-113 RPSYENGLIETLEN
+113 PSYENGIIETLEN
-127 SFGNLEI
+127 SFGNLEV
-134 KDNLAEAIYS
+134 KSNLAEAIYS
-144 SSSNLVEDNFQD
+144 ASINLVEDNYQD
-156 YLVDLKEVVENSSL
+156 YLVDLKEVLDGSL
-170 QGLNDEE
+170 
-177 LESFFKGLLVNS
+177 LEGMQDIDLEGNFIVLLAKS
-189 ISYMTMKRCGV
+189 ISYMAMKRCGID
-200 EPMEHFNLSDFELI
+200 PTEHFNVSDFEMI
-214 KQFDSKRVVSRLG
+214 SSFNNKRVVSRLG

-233 AEQELREIYSSVRNF
+233 AEQELREIYSSVINY
-248 EKSTNYI
+248 EKNYKLT
-255 NRTFVNNQKTNYH
+255 NRTFVNNEKINYH
-268 VNENKNNEGRNDYER
+268 NNEEKNNEGRNDYDR
-283 VNIQTNGRLSN
+283 INIQSNGRLPN
-294 TTSSITTNKENDTRE
+294 TTSSITKNEENGTGE
-309 ILKNEGEIPKGTQ
+309 ILKNEGEIPKRTQ
-322 KRTIR
+322 KRVIR
-327 GIDVRWQNGRTF
+327 GINVRWQDGRTF
-339 RRNRGNS
+339 RRNRANS
-346 SKQIKTTNQTIGRES
+346 PKQIETTNQTISRES

-387 GNDNS
+387 GNDNN

-407 PIKNLPSVDEQI
+407 PIKNLPSVEEQI

-430 TSAFT
+430 TSAFE
-435 FTQEMIDNMLLEGSG
+435 FTQKVIDDVLLEGSH
-450 FEQGKFRIYQQLQ
+450 FADGKFRIYRLFQE
-463 KSLSNKENID
+463 SYSTEDNIT

-480 DGGSSSIRGFDGI
+480 EGGGGVRNYENLDE
-493 GQWHSSKGIELY
+493 WHNAKGIRLTFGLKE
-505 KGYKDN
+505 N
-511 DPKLLLTWNKVEQ
+511 APETLLTWSKVEKRIKELVNADIYLNSNEKEEYQ
-524 RLNELIKLDRYFT
+524 KWLNEEYENQKWMYDARINPDQKQVAID
-537 AEEKIEYN
+537 EENQDI
-545 KWLDDNEPSII
+545 
-556 VENLSPEIF
+556 
-565 ENMFETLISHQN
+565 QN
-577 IDIDLLKDNTKSF
+577 I
-590 DEKMQMLRDKCE
+590 EK
-602 DYANDFG
+602 N
-609 GFNPTDGQF
+609 
-618 VITEDYIE
+618 
-626 ITLYKD
+626 YK
-632 DSIHQLEWDEFT
+632 
-644 NLFIEY
+644 
-650 AKNKEQI
+650 
-657 QQIERNY
+657 
-664 RLSNGN
+664 LSNGN

-678 EGYYYA
+678 EGYYYE

-755 LEKVEK
+755 VEKVEN

-771 AIEQAQKVNDLF
+771 AIGQAQKVINLF

-795 DEYYKNQGKINYH
+795 DEYYKNQEKINYH

-824 RNIDAIRLLKKLE
+824 RNIDAIKLLKKLE
-837 NENRLASKEEQEI
+837 DENRLANKEEQEI
-850 LATYVGWGGL
+850 LASYVGWGGL
-860 PDVFDEN
+860 PDVFDES
-867 KTNWSEEYHELKELL
+867 KDNWSEEYNELKEIL
-882 TDDEYKSA
+882 TDEEYKSA
-890 RASTLTAFYTPP
+890 RTSTLTAFYTPP
-902 IVINAIYKTLQN
+902 VVINAIYDTLKS
-914 MGLEQA
+914 MGVEQA

-968 IQGYEKADLPDSFF
+968 VQGYEKADLPDSFF

-1108 DNPDMILGKI
+1108 DNPDMILGKM

-1230 YSDEK
+1230 YSDEE

-1241 KLNELYDK
+1241 KLNELYDR

-1277 LEKIDGEGKFVGKA
+1277 LEKIDGEGNFVGKA

-1332 LCNMDKE
+1332 LCKIDKE

-1348 IFRVPDYENS
+1348 IFKVPDYENTN
-1358 DNWVTADEYLSGNV
+1358 NWVTADEYLSGNV

-1634 FLQLYPSANILVATK
+1634 FL
-1649 KDFETKN
+1649 
-1656 RKKFCSR
+1656 R
-1663 IATGEFDAVIIG
+1663 
-1675 HSQFERIPMSIE
+1675 
-1687 RQIALLEEQISDI
+1687 ALS
-1700 TKGIASEKSNRG
+1700 
-1712 ENYTIKQMEKTRK
+1712 
-1725 SLETRLE
+1725 
-1732 KLHKEE
+1732 
-1738 RKDDVVTFE
+1738 
-1747 ELGVDKLFV
+1747 
-1756 DEAHNYKNLFLYT
+1756 
-1769 KMRNV
+1769 
-1774 GGIAQT
+1774 
-1780 EAQKSS
+1780 
-1786 DLFMKCR
+1786 KC
-1793 YLDEITGGKGS
+1793 
-1804 VFATGTPVS
+1804 
-1813 NSMAELYT
+1813 
-1821 MQRYL
+1821 
-1826 QYAGLKEN
+1826 QY
-1834 SLEHF
+1834 F
-1839 DNWASTFGET
+1839 
-1849 VTAIELAPEGTG
+1849 
-1861 YRAKT
+1861 
-1866 RFAKFHNLP
+1866 
-1875 ELMAMFKEVADIQ
+1875 
-1888 TAETLNLPTPEFENI
+1888 
-1903 NVVVKPSEIQEEMVK
+1903 
-1918 ALGERAEKIRSGT
+1918 
-1931 VDATED
+1931 
-1937 NMLKIT
+1937 
-1943 NEGRKLALDQR
+1943 
-1954 LMNPLLPDSESSK
+1954 
-1967 VNSCAENVYRIWNEN
+1967 SCY
-1982 SDKKSTQ
+1982 
-1989 LVFCDL
+1989 
-1995 STPKDL
+1995 
-2001 KGYEK
+2001 
-2006 EEFTDVYNEL
+2006 
-2016 KKKLIQKGIPPDEIA
+2016 
-2031 FIHEADNEVKKKEL
+2031 
-2045 FSKVRKGQV
+2045 
-2054 RVLMGS
+2054 
-2060 TQKMGAGTNVQDKL
+2060 
-2074 IATHHLDCA
+2074 
-2083 WKPSDLTQRNG
+2083 
-2094 RMIRQGN
+2094 
-2101 ENKKVFVYSYVT
+2101 
-2113 EKTFDSYMYQ
+2113 
-2123 LVEQKQKFISQIMTS
+2123 
-2138 KTPARTMEDIDDKAL
+2138 
-2153 TYGEIKALATGNPK
+2153 
-2167 ILEKTSL
+2167 
-2174 DTDVAKLRLLKQ
+2174 
-2186 EFMNQKYSLQDK
+2186 
-2198 IIKYFPEEIA
+2198 
-2208 RLNNKIGAM
+2208 
-2217 EEDTIKLQEYT
+2217 
-2228 RPNADGFSPMKINGI
+2228 
-2243 TYTEKQEAG
+2243 
-2252 KKLLESIQDLKSM
+2252 
-2265 ETREIGEY
+2265 
-2273 RGFTMEMSFDSI
+2273 
-2285 TRNIRLKLKNKFSY
+2285 
-2299 SIDLGTDVN
+2299 
-2308 GNITRIN
+2308 
-2315 NCLENIA
+2315 
-2322 KDIPHERDLLDNTY
+2322 
-2336 FQLENA
+2336 
-2342 KQESQKEFPKEQEL
+2342 
-2356 QEKLRKLEEIN
+2356 
-2367 AELKINENEHEMLG
+2367 
-2381 DEKEEKQDKSPDKN
+2381 
-2395 SPERC
+2395 

>member
-1 MPSKYQLVN
+1 MANKYQLIN
-10 EMANDT
+10 EMASET
-16 LKEITSNSENW
+16 LKEITQNGESW
-27 IKFLET
+27 IKFLNT

-58 ADIETWNKRLKRWVN
+58 ADIETWNKKLRRWVN

-78 IALISIENG
+78 IALLSMENG
-87 RNILRHVFDISDTHS
+87 RNVLRHVFDISDTHS
-102 GINQE
+102 GINKDF
-107 LKLWEV
+107 KLWEIK
-113 RPSYENGLIETLEN
+113 PSYENGIIETLEN
-127 SFGNLEI
+127 SFGNLEV
-134 KDNLAEAIYS
+134 KSNLAEAIYS
-144 SSSNLVEDNFQD
+144 ASINLVEDNYQD
-156 YLVDLKEVVENSSL
+156 YLVDLKEVLDGSL
-170 QGLNDEE
+170 
-177 LESFFKGLLVNS
+177 LEGMQDIDLEGNFIVLLAKS
-189 ISYMTMKRCGV
+189 ISYMAMKRCGID
-200 EPMEHFNLSDFELI
+200 PTEHFNVSDFEMI
-214 KQFDSKRVVSRLG
+214 SSFNNKRVVSRLG

-233 AEQELREIYSSVRNF
+233 AEQELREIYSSVINY
-248 EKSTNYI
+248 EKNYKLT
-255 NRTFVNNQKTNYH
+255 NRTFVNNEKINYH
-268 VNENKNNEGRNDYER
+268 NNEEKNNEGRNDYDR
-283 VNIQTNGRLSN
+283 INIQSNGRLPN
-294 TTSSITTNKENDTRE
+294 TTSSITKNEENGTGE
-309 ILKNEGEIPKGTQ
+309 ILKNEGEIPKRTQ
-322 KRTIR
+322 KRVIR
-327 GIDVRWQNGRTF
+327 GINVRWQDGRTF
-339 RRNRGNS
+339 RRNRANSPKENETDNNKSSREESNNRGNE
-346 SKQIKTTNQTIGRES
+346 KRES
-361 SSERRNEESRSN
+361 NE
-373 GLGTSNEL
+373 LGTSNEL
-381 NTKSSR
+381 NKEPSR
-387 GNDNS
+387 RNDNV
-392 RVDLQLNLFTDSYIP
+392 RANLQLNLFEDTYVP
-407 PIKNLPSVDEQI
+407 PIKELPSVDTQI

-430 TSAFT
+430 TPAFS
-435 FTQEMIDNMLLEGSG
+435 FTQEMIDKTLIDGSN
-450 FEQGKFRIYQQLQ
+450 FSNGKYRIYEQF
-463 KSLSNKENID
+463 KRSLSAKENII
-473 FLKKEYG
+473 FLKHEYG
-480 DGGSSSIRGFDGI
+480 IGGSSSAYSGADF
-493 GQWHSSKGIELY
+493 GQEHDSKGIKLY
-505 KGYKDN
+505 KGYKD
-511 DPKLLLTWNKVEQ
+511 DRVELLINWSKVEQ
-524 RLNELIKLDRYFT
+524 RLKEIIRLDRYFND
-537 AEEKIEYN
+537 EEKIKYQEWLENDYEKE
-545 KWLDDNEPSII
+545 KWMLDRGLK
-556 VENLSPEIF
+556 ENTNDF
-565 ENMFETLISHQN
+565 
-577 IDIDLLKDNTKSF
+577 IDISSINI
-590 DEKMQMLRDKCE
+590 EK
-602 DYANDFG
+602 N
-609 GFNPTDGQF
+609 
-618 VITEDYIE
+618 
-626 ITLYKD
+626 YK
-632 DSIHQLEWDEFT
+632 L
-644 NLFIEY
+644 N
-650 AKNKEQI
+650 
-657 QQIERNY
+657 
-664 RLSNGN
+664 NGN

-684 IYNNFG
+684 IYDNRG

-702 IDNTKQSELDIRKR
+702 NADKKTLDDIRKD

-721 DIEELANENLRE
+721 DITELADTKLEE
-733 VSQEFIDALESG
+733 VSQEFIDNLEQEAELKDIADRVETQIIANAISAVKELSEDPKTQFKIGQIIYLESDRKYRVE
-745 AIAEEVGNAV
+745 AINKELDEIVLLDQTMLETAHYPIMRNESYLRAV
-755 LEKVEK
+755 SLYHSNERNFDKEITTNKQEIVETKSKQEKV
-761 DTINAIDELK
+761 
-771 AIEQAQKVNDLF
+771 
-783 KAREEN
+783 
-789 GKPLNR
+789 
-795 DEYYKNQGKINYH
+795 NYH
-808 IDNNS
+808 IDDKL

-824 RNIDAIRLLKKLE
+824 RNIEAIKLLHKLE
-837 NENRLASKEEQEI
+837 DENRLANSEEQNI
-850 LATYVGWGGL
+850 LSKYVGWGGL
-860 PDVFDEN
+860 PDVFDES
-867 KTNWSEEYHELKELL
+867 KANWSKEYYELKELL
-882 TDDEYKSA
+882 TDEEYKSA

-902 IVINAIYKTLQN
+902 VVINAIYNTLKN
-914 MGLEQA
+914 MGVEQA
-920 NILEPSCGTGN
+920 NILEPSCGIGN

-968 IQGYEKADLPDSFF
+968 IQGYEKSDFPDSFF

-1020 RPGGVIAFITSKG
+1020 RPGGVIAFVTSKG

-1044 YLAQRADLLGA
+1044 YLAQRAELLGA

-1108 DNPDMILGKI
+1108 DNPEMILGKM

-1134 EDTNLEEQLN
+1134 GNTNLEEQLN

-1171 AIPTVKNYSYAIVD
+1171 AIPTVKNYSYAVVD

-1230 YSDEK
+1230 YSDEE

-1241 KLNELYDK
+1241 KLNELYDR

-1277 LEKIDGEGKFVGKA
+1277 LEKIDGEGKLAGKA
-1291 DIFSKRTIKAKKKV
+1291 DMFSKRTIKAKKKV
-1305 LQVDTPDEALILS
+1305 LQVDTPDEALLLS
-1318 IQDKAKVDLDYMQQ
+1318 IQDKAKVDLNYMQK
-1332 LCNMDKE
+1332 LCGIDMDKM
-1339 EIINSLEGV
+1339 IKSLEGI
-1348 IFRVPDYENS
+1348 IFNVPEYGEPNH
-1358 DNWVTADEYLSGNV
+1358 WVTADEYLSGNV

-1377 VAEQFAKE
+1377 IAEQFAKE

-1392 VEKLKEVIPKDLTA
+1392 VQKLKEVIPKDLTA
-1406 SEIGIKLGSTWIP
+1406 SEIGVKLGSTWIP

-1446 NITAEWYIDGKSNDR
+1446 NITSEWYIDGKSSDR

-1496 IDDEGRKQR
+1496 IDEEGRKQR
-1505 VLNRKETAIA
+1505 VLNKKETAIA
-1515 CSKQDAIKEAFL
+1515 CSKQDSIKEAFL
-1527 NWVWEDPERRNHL
+1527 NWIWKDPERRNNL

-1561 GFVGMNPEIKLRTHQ
+1561 GFVGMNPEIKLRKHQ

-1687 RQIALLEEQISDI
+1687 RQIALIEEQISDI
-1700 TKGIASEKSNRG
+1700 TKGIESEKANKG

-1786 DLFMKCR
+1786 DLFIKCR
-1793 YLDEITGGKGS
+1793 YLDEITGGRGT

-1826 QYAGLKEN
+1826 QYTGLKEN

-1875 ELMAMFKEVADIQ
+1875 ELMSMFKEVADIQ

-1903 NVVVKPSEIQEEMVK
+1903 NIVVKPSEIQEEMVK

-1931 VDATED
+1931 VDAKED

-1954 LMNPLLPDSESSK
+1954 LINPLLPDSESSK
-1967 VNSCAENVYRIWNEN
+1967 VNSCCENIYRIWNEN
-1982 SDKKSTQ
+1982 SEKKSTQ

-2006 EEFTDVYNEL
+2006 EEFTDIYNEL

-2031 FIHEADNEVKKKEL
+2031 FIHEADTEVKKKEL

-2054 RVLMGS
+2054 RVLIGS

-2101 ENKKVFVYSYVT
+2101 ENKKVYVYSYVT

-2138 KTPARTMEDIDDKAL
+2138 KSPSRTMEDIDDKAL

-2174 DTDVAKLRLLKQ
+2174 DTDVAKLKLLKQ
-2186 EFMNQKYSLQDK
+2186 EFMNQKYLLEDK
-2198 IIKYFPEEIA
+2198 IIKYFPEEIT

-2217 EEDTIKLQEYT
+2217 EEDTVKLQEYT
-2228 RPNADGFSPMKINGI
+2228 SADGFSPMKINGV

-2252 KKLLESIQDLKSM
+2252 KRLLQSINDLKSM

-2273 RGFTMEMSFDSI
+2273 RGFTMEISFDSI

-2299 SIDLGTDVN
+2299 SIDLGTDSI

-2367 AELKINENEHEMLG
+2367 TELKINENEHEMLG
-2381 DEKEEKQDKSPDKN
+2381 DEKEEKQDKIPNKN
-2395 SPERC
+2395 IQERC

>member
-1 MPSKYQLVN
+1 MYDARINTDQKQVAID
-10 EMANDT
+10 E
-16 LKEITSNSENW
+16 ENQD
-27 IKFLET
+27 IQNIEK
-33 ASNNYK
+33 NYK
-39 YSFNEQ
+39 
-45 VLIYAQKPNATAC
+45 
-58 ADIETWNKRLKRWVN
+58 
-73 KGAKG
+73 
-78 IALISIENG
+78 
-87 RNILRHVFDISDTHS
+87 
-102 GINQE
+102 
-107 LKLWEV
+107 
-113 RPSYENGLIETLEN
+113 
-127 SFGNLEI
+127 
-134 KDNLAEAIYS
+134 
-144 SSSNLVEDNFQD
+144 
-156 YLVDLKEVVENSSL
+156 
-170 QGLNDEE
+170 
-177 LESFFKGLLVNS
+177 
-189 ISYMTMKRCGV
+189 
-200 EPMEHFNLSDFELI
+200 
-214 KQFDSKRVVSRLG
+214 
-227 AAISDI
+227 
-233 AEQELREIYSSVRNF
+233 
-248 EKSTNYI
+248 
-255 NRTFVNNQKTNYH
+255 
-268 VNENKNNEGRNDYER
+268 
-283 VNIQTNGRLSN
+283 
-294 TTSSITTNKENDTRE
+294 
-309 ILKNEGEIPKGTQ
+309 
-322 KRTIR
+322 
-327 GIDVRWQNGRTF
+327 
-339 RRNRGNS
+339 
-346 SKQIKTTNQTIGRES
+346 
-361 SSERRNEESRSN
+361 
-373 GLGTSNEL
+373 
-381 NTKSSR
+381 
-387 GNDNS
+387 
-392 RVDLQLNLFTDSYIP
+392 
-407 PIKNLPSVDEQI
+407 
-419 NNIQAQAEVEN
+419 
-430 TSAFT
+430 
-435 FTQEMIDNMLLEGSG
+435 
-450 FEQGKFRIYQQLQ
+450 
-463 KSLSNKENID
+463 
-473 FLKKEYG
+473 
-480 DGGSSSIRGFDGI
+480 
-493 GQWHSSKGIELY
+493 
-505 KGYKDN
+505 
-511 DPKLLLTWNKVEQ
+511 
-524 RLNELIKLDRYFT
+524 
-537 AEEKIEYN
+537 
-545 KWLDDNEPSII
+545 
-556 VENLSPEIF
+556 
-565 ENMFETLISHQN
+565 
-577 IDIDLLKDNTKSF
+577 
-590 DEKMQMLRDKCE
+590 
-602 DYANDFG
+602 
-609 GFNPTDGQF
+609 
-618 VITEDYIE
+618 
-626 ITLYKD
+626 
-632 DSIHQLEWDEFT
+632 
-644 NLFIEY
+644 
-650 AKNKEQI
+650 
-657 QQIERNY
+657 
-664 RLSNGN
+664 LSNGN

-678 EGYYYA
+678 EGYYYE

-755 LEKVEK
+755 LEKVEN

-771 AIEQAQKVNDLF
+771 AIGQAQKVINLF

-795 DEYYKNQGKINYH
+795 DEYYKNQEKINYH

-824 RNIDAIRLLKKLE
+824 RNIDAIKLLKKLE
-837 NENRLASKEEQEI
+837 DKNRLANKEEQEI
-850 LATYVGWGGL
+850 LASYVGWGGL
-860 PDVFDEN
+860 PDVFDES
-867 KTNWSEEYHELKELL
+867 KDNWSEEYNELKEIL
-882 TDDEYKSA
+882 TDEEYKSA

-902 IVINAIYKTLQN
+902 VVINAIYDTLKS
-914 MGLEQA
+914 MGVEQA

-968 IQGYEKADLPDSFF
+968 VQGYEKADLPDSFF

-1108 DNPDMILGKI
+1108 DNPDMILGKM

-1230 YSDEK
+1230 YSDEE

-1241 KLNELYDK
+1241 KLNELYDR

-1332 LCNMDKE
+1332 LCKIDKE

-1348 IFRVPDYENS
+1348 IFKVPDYENTN
-1358 DNWVTADEYLSGNV
+1358 NWVTADEYLSGNV

-1826 QYAGLKEN
+1826 QYSGLKEN

-1875 ELMAMFKEVADIQ
+1875 ELMSMFKEVADIQ

-1903 NVVVKPSEIQEEMVK
+1903 NVVVKPSEIQQEMVK

-1967 VNSCAENVYRIWNEN
+1967 VNSCAENVYRIWDEN

-2101 ENKKVFVYSYVT
+2101 ENKKVYVYSYVT

-2217 EEDTIKLQEYT
+2217 EEDIIKLQEYT

-2252 KKLLESIQDLKSM
+2252 KKLLESIQNLKSI

-2285 TRNIRLKLKNKFSY
+2285 TRNIRLKLKNKFRY

-2381 DEKEEKQDKSPDKN
+2381 DEKEEKQDKFPDKN

>member
-1 MPSKYQLVN
+1 MANKYQLIN
-10 EMANDT
+10 EMASET
-16 LKEITSNSENW
+16 LKEITQNGESW
-27 IKFLET
+27 IKFLNT

-58 ADIETWNKRLKRWVN
+58 ADIETWNKKLRRWVN

-78 IALISIENG
+78 IALLSMENG
-87 RNILRHVFDISDTHS
+87 RNVLRHVFDISDTHS
-102 GINQE
+102 GINKDF
-107 LKLWEV
+107 KLWEIK
-113 RPSYENGLIETLEN
+113 PSYENGIIETLEN
-127 SFGNLEI
+127 SFGNLEV
-134 KDNLAEAIYS
+134 KSNLAEAIYS
-144 SSSNLVEDNFQD
+144 ASINLVEDNYQD
-156 YLVDLKEVVENSSL
+156 YLVDLKEVLVGSL
-170 QGLNDEE
+170 
-177 LESFFKGLLVNS
+177 LEGMQDIDLEGNFIVLLAKS
-189 ISYMTMKRCGV
+189 ISYMAMKRCGID
-200 EPMEHFNLSDFELI
+200 PTEHFNVSDFEMI
-214 KQFDSKRVVSRLG
+214 SSFNNKRVVSRLG

-233 AEQELREIYSSVRNF
+233 AEQELREIYSSVINY
-248 EKSTNYI
+248 EKNYKLT
-255 NRTFVNNQKTNYH
+255 NRTFVNNEKINYH
-268 VNENKNNEGRNDYER
+268 NNEEKNNEGRNDYDR
-283 VNIQTNGRLSN
+283 INIQSNGRLPN
-294 TTSSITTNKENDTRE
+294 TTSSITKNEENGTGE
-309 ILKNEGEIPKGTQ
+309 ILKNEGEIPKRTQ
-322 KRTIR
+322 KRVIR
-327 GIDVRWQNGRTF
+327 GINVRWQDGRTF

-346 SKQIKTTNQTIGRES
+346 SKQIETTNQTISRES

-373 GLGTSNEL
+373 GLGTSNVL

-387 GNDNS
+387 GNDNN

-407 PIKNLPSVDEQI
+407 PIKNLPSVEEQI

-430 TSAFT
+430 TSAFE
-435 FTQEMIDNMLLEGSG
+435 FTQKVIDDVLLEGSH
-450 FEQGKFRIYQQLQ
+450 FADGKFRIYRLFQE
-463 KSLSNKENID
+463 SYSTEDNIT

-480 DGGSSSIRGFDGI
+480 EGGGGVRNYENLDE
-493 GQWHSSKGIELY
+493 WHNAKGIRLTFGLKE
-505 KGYKDN
+505 N
-511 DPKLLLTWNKVEQ
+511 APETLLTWSKVEKRIKELVNADIYLNSNEKEEYQ
-524 RLNELIKLDRYFT
+524 KWLNEEYENQKWMYEARINPDQKQVAID
-537 AEEKIEYN
+537 EENQDI
-545 KWLDDNEPSII
+545 
-556 VENLSPEIF
+556 
-565 ENMFETLISHQN
+565 QN
-577 IDIDLLKDNTKSF
+577 I
-590 DEKMQMLRDKCE
+590 EK
-602 DYANDFG
+602 N
-609 GFNPTDGQF
+609 
-618 VITEDYIE
+618 
-626 ITLYKD
+626 YK
-632 DSIHQLEWDEFT
+632 
-644 NLFIEY
+644 
-650 AKNKEQI
+650 
-657 QQIERNY
+657 
-664 RLSNGN
+664 LSNGN

-678 EGYYYA
+678 EGYYYE

-755 LEKVEK
+755 VEKVEN

-771 AIEQAQKVNDLF
+771 AIGQAQKVINLF

-795 DEYYKNQGKINYH
+795 DEYYKNQEKINYH

-824 RNIDAIRLLKKLE
+824 RNIDAIKLLKKLE
-837 NENRLASKEEQEI
+837 DENRLANKEEQEI
-850 LATYVGWGGL
+850 LASYVGWGGL
-860 PDVFDEN
+860 PDVFD
-867 KTNWSEEYHELKELL
+867 KSKDNWSEEYNELKEIL
-882 TDDEYKSA
+882 TDEEYKSA

-902 IVINAIYKTLQN
+902 VVINAIYDTLKN
-914 MGLEQA
+914 MGVEQA

-1082 NLTDIM
+1082 NFTDIM

-1108 DNPDMILGKI
+1108 DNPDMILGKM

-1230 YSDEK
+1230 YSDEE

-1241 KLNELYDK
+1241 KLNELYDR

-1277 LEKIDGEGKFVGKA
+1277 LEKIDGEGNFVGKA

-1305 LQVDTPDEALILS
+1305 LKVDTPDEALILS

-1332 LCNMDKE
+1332 LCKIDKE

-1348 IFRVPDYENS
+1348 IFKVPDYENTN
-1358 DNWVTADEYLSGNV
+1358 NWVTADEYLSGNV

-1377 VAEQFAKE
+1377 VAEEFAKE

-1826 QYAGLKEN
+1826 QYSGLKEN

-1875 ELMAMFKEVADIQ
+1875 ELMSMFKEVADIQ

-1903 NVVVKPSEIQEEMVK
+1903 NVVVKPSEIQQEMVK

-2101 ENKKVFVYSYVT
+2101 ENKKVYVYSYVT

-2174 DTDVAKLRLLKQ
+2174 DTDVAKLKLLKQ
-2186 EFMNQKYSLQDK
+2186 DFMNQKYSLQDK

-2228 RPNADGFSPMKINGI
+2228 KPNADGFSPMKINGMI
-2243 TYTEKQEAG
+2243 YTEKQEAG
-2252 KKLLESIQDLKSM
+2252 KRLLQSINDLKSM

-2273 RGFTMEMSFDSI
+2273 RGFTMEISFDSI
-2285 TRNIRLKLKNKFSY
+2285 TRNVRLKLKNKFSY
-2299 SIDLGTDVN
+2299 SIDLGVDSL

>member
-1 MPSKYQLVN
+1 MANKYQLVN
-10 EMANDT
+10 EMANET
-16 LKEITSNSENW
+16 IKYISQSSENW
-27 IKFLET
+27 IEFLNT

-39 YSFNEQ
+39 YSFSEQ
-45 VLIYAQKPNATAC
+45 VLIYAQKANATAC

-78 IALISIENG
+78 IALLSIENG
-87 RNILRHVFDISDTHS
+87 RSVLRHVFDISDTHS
-102 GINQE
+102 GIGQD

-113 RPSYENGLIETLEN
+113 KPSYTNGIIETLEN

-134 KDNLAEAIYS
+134 KDTLAEAIYS
-144 SSSNLVEDNFQD
+144 SSINLVEDNFQD
-156 YLVDLKEVVENSSL
+156 YLVDLKEVTEGSFL
-170 QGLNDEE
+170 QELNDIE
-177 LESFFKGLLVNS
+177 LESYFRGILANS
-189 ISYMTMKRCGV
+189 IAYMTMKRCGID
-200 EPMEHFNLSDFELI
+200 PMEHFSLADFEII
-214 KQFDSKRVVSRLG
+214 KQFNNKRVISRLG
-227 AAISDI
+227 AATSDI
-233 AEQELREIYSSVRNF
+233 AEREIREIYSSVINF
-248 EKSTNYI
+248 EKNNKLT
-255 NRTFVNNQKTNYH
+255 NRTFVNNEKMNYH
-268 VNENKNNEGRNDYER
+268 NNEEKNSEGRNDYDR
-283 VNIQTNGRLSN
+283 INIQTNGRLSD
-294 TTSSITTNKENDTRE
+294 TTSSITKNKENDTGE
-309 ILKNEGEIPKGTQ
+309 IFKNEGELPKRIQ
-322 KRTIR
+322 KRVIR
-327 GIDVRWQNGRTF
+327 GIDDRWQNGRTF
-339 RRNRGNS
+339 RRNRTDS
-346 SKQIKTTNQTIGRES
+346 SKENETNNNKFSRKEPNNRE
-361 SSERRNEESRSN
+361 NEKRKSN
-373 GLGTSNEL
+373 GVGTSNEL
-381 NTKSSR
+381 NKKPSR

-392 RVDLQLNLFTDSYIP
+392 RVNLQLNLFEDTYVP
-407 PIKNLPSVDEQI
+407 PIKELPSVEKQI
-419 NNIQAQAEVEN
+419 DNIKTQAEVEN
-430 TSAFT
+430 TPAFS
-435 FTQEMIDNMLLEGSG
+435 FTQEMIDKTLQDGTGHQN
-450 FEQGKFRIYQQLQ
+450 GKFRVFRLYQET
-463 KSLSNKENID
+463 LSSKERQD
-473 FLKKEYG
+473 FLKKEFNYYG
-480 DGGSSSIRGFDGI
+480 TNGVAGLDGI
-493 GQWHSSKGIELY
+493 WVEYTPSKGLKLSKREVEDTMQVNWNTIE
-505 KGYKDN
+505 KRIG
-511 DPKLLLTWNKVEQ
+511 
-524 RLNELIKLDRYFT
+524 ELIALDRYFIND
-537 AEEKIEYN
+537 EKEKYQNWLENDYENEKWMFNQVFKDENDKIE
-545 KWLDDNEPSII
+545 I
-556 VENLSPEIF
+556 
-565 ENMFETLISHQN
+565 QN
-577 IDIDLLKDNTKSF
+577 IDKNYKLK
-590 DEKMQMLRDKCE
+590 
-602 DYANDFG
+602 
-609 GFNPTDGQF
+609 
-618 VITEDYIE
+618 
-626 ITLYKD
+626 
-632 DSIHQLEWDEFT
+632 
-644 NLFIEY
+644 
-650 AKNKEQI
+650 
-657 QQIERNY
+657 
-664 RLSNGN
+664 NGN
-670 YFHFHTND
+670 YFHFHTNE

-684 IYNNFG
+684 IYDKFG
-690 TEIDGGLLEYSE
+690 VEQDGGLLEYS
-702 IDNTKQSELDIRKR
+702 DNEENETLMSIKKR

-721 DIEELANENLRE
+721 DIEELTDNNLQE
-733 VSQEFIDALESG
+733 VSQDDMDYITSG
-745 AIAEEVGNAV
+745 Q
-755 LEKVEK
+755 KVEDVGK
-761 DTINAIDELK
+761 EVKQVVINNVIEAVNELGQDK
-771 AIEQAQKVNDLF
+771 PKFKIGQIIYLEDDRKYKVEAYNRELDQIILMDMTLYEEARYPMSRNESYLRALNLYNNNPRNFGEKIKEPIIE
-783 KAREEN
+783 E
-789 GKPLNR
+789 
-795 DEYYKNQGKINYH
+795 KNTTNQEKHNYH
-808 IDNNS
+808 IKDNL
-813 LGEGTPKEKVR
+813 LGEGTPKEKVK
-824 RNIDAIRLLKKLE
+824 RNIEAIKLLHKLE
-837 NENRLASKEEQEI
+837 DENRLANFEEQN
-850 LATYVGWGGL
+850 LLSKYVGWGGL
-860 PDVFDEN
+860 PDVFDES
-867 KTNWSEEYHELKELL
+867 KTNWSKEYYELKELL
-882 TDDEYKSA
+882 TDEEYKSA

-902 IVINAIYKTLQN
+902 VVINAIYNTLKN
-914 MGLEQA
+914 MGVEQA
-920 NILEPSCGTGN
+920 NILEPSCGIGN

-942 SKLYGVELDSISG
+942 SKLYGVELDTISG

-968 IQGYEKADLPDSFF
+968 IQGYEKADFPDSFF

-1020 RPGGVIAFITSKG
+1020 RPGGVIAFVTSKG
-1033 TMDKASPEVRK
+1033 TMDKASPEVRR
-1044 YLAQRADLLGA
+1044 YLTQRADLLGA

-1096 DENNITMNKYFV
+1096 DENNIAMNKYFV
-1108 DNPDMILGKI
+1108 DNPEMILGKMEI
-1118 EMVSTAYGYD
+1118 VSTAYGYD
-1128 STCKAE
+1128 STCKTE

-1171 AIPTVKNYSYAIVD
+1171 AIPTVKNYSYTVID

-1211 GLILLREQ
+1211 GLILLRDQ
-1219 VRELIDFQMED
+1219 TRELIDFQMED
-1230 YSDEK
+1230 YSDEE
-1235 IHIAQA
+1235 IHLAQV
-1241 KLNELYDK
+1241 KLNNLYDR

-1291 DIFSKRTIKAKKKV
+1291 DIFSKRTIKAKKKI

-1318 IQDKAKVDLDYMQQ
+1318 IQDKAKVDLNYMQK
-1332 LCNMDKE
+1332 LCGIDTDKM
-1339 EIINSLEGV
+1339 IKSLEGV
-1348 IFRVPDYENS
+1348 IFKVPEYGEPN
-1358 DNWVTADEYLSGNV
+1358 NWVTADEYLSGNV

-1377 VAEQFAKE
+1377 IAEQFAKE

-1446 NITAEWYIDGKSNDR
+1446 NITAEWYIDGKSNDK

-1527 NWVWEDPERRNHL
+1527 NWVWEDPERRNDL

-1561 GFVGMNPEIKLRTHQ
+1561 DFVGMNPEIKLRKHQ
-1576 LNAVAHVLYGNN
+1576 LNAVAHILYGNN

-1607 MESKRLGLCNKSLFV
+1607 MESKRLSLCNKSLFV

-1687 RQIALLEEQISDI
+1687 RQITLLEEQINDI
-1700 TKGIASEKSNRG
+1700 TKGIASEKANKG

-1725 SLETRLE
+1725 SLENRLE

-1756 DEAHNYKNLFLYT
+1756 DEAHNYKNLFLYS

-1793 YLDEITGGKGS
+1793 YLDEITGGKGT

-1826 QYAGLKEN
+1826 QYGELRRN
-1834 SLEHF
+1834 DLEHF

-1849 VTAIELAPEGTG
+1849 ITAIELAPEGSG

-1875 ELMAMFKEVADIQ
+1875 ELMSLFKEVADIQ

-1903 NVVVKPSEIQEEMVK
+1903 NVVIKPSEIQQEMVK
-1918 ALGERAEKIRSGT
+1918 ALGERAEKIRSGA

-1967 VNSCAENVYRIWNEN
+1967 VNSCCENIYRIWDEN

-2045 FSKVRKGQV
+2045 FNKVRKGQV
-2054 RVLMGS
+2054 RVLIGS

-2101 ENKKVFVYSYVT
+2101 ENKKVYVYSYVT

-2273 RGFTMEMSFDSI
+2273 RGFTMEISFDSI

>member
-1 MPSKYQLVN
+1 MANKYQLIN
-10 EMANDT
+10 EMASET
-16 LKEITSNSENW
+16 LKEITQNGESW
-27 IKFLET
+27 IKFLNT

-58 ADIETWNKRLKRWVN
+58 ADIETWNKKLRRWVN

-78 IALISIENG
+78 IALLSMENG
-87 RNILRHVFDISDTHS
+87 RNVLRHVFDISDTHS
-102 GINQE
+102 GINKDF
-107 LKLWEV
+107 KLWEIK
-113 RPSYENGLIETLEN
+113 PSYENGIIETLEN
-127 SFGNLEI
+127 SFGNLEV
-134 KDNLAEAIYS
+134 KSNLAEAIYS
-144 SSSNLVEDNFQD
+144 ASINLVEDNYQD
-156 YLVDLKEVVENSSL
+156 YLVDLKEVLDGSL
-170 QGLNDEE
+170 
-177 LESFFKGLLVNS
+177 LEGMQDIDLEGNFIVLLAKS
-189 ISYMTMKRCGV
+189 ISYMAMKRCGID
-200 EPMEHFNLSDFELI
+200 PTEHFNVSDFEMI
-214 KQFDSKRVVSRLG
+214 SSFNNKRVVSRLG

-233 AEQELREIYSSVRNF
+233 AEQELREIYSSVINY
-248 EKSTNYI
+248 EKNYKLT
-255 NRTFVNNQKTNYH
+255 NRTFVNNEKINYH
-268 VNENKNNEGRNDYER
+268 NNEEKNNEGRNDYDR
-283 VNIQTNGRLSN
+283 INIQSNGRLPN
-294 TTSSITTNKENDTRE
+294 TTSSITKNEENGTGE
-309 ILKNEGEIPKGTQ
+309 ILKNEGEIPKRTQ
-322 KRTIR
+322 KRVIR
-327 GIDVRWQNGRTF
+327 GINVRWQDGRTF

-346 SKQIKTTNQTIGRES
+346 SKQIETTNQTISRES

-387 GNDNS
+387 GNDNN

-407 PIKNLPSVDEQI
+407 PIKNLPSVEEQI

-430 TSAFT
+430 TSAFE
-435 FTQEMIDNMLLEGSG
+435 FTQKVIDDVLLEGSH
-450 FEQGKFRIYQQLQ
+450 FADGKFRIYRLFQE
-463 KSLSNKENID
+463 SYSTEDNIT

-480 DGGSSSIRGFDGI
+480 EGGGGVRNYENLDE
-493 GQWHSSKGIELY
+493 WHNAKGIRLTLGLKE
-505 KGYKDN
+505 N
-511 DPKLLLTWNKVEQ
+511 APETLLTWSKVEKRIKELVNADIYLNSNEKEEYQ
-524 RLNELIKLDRYFT
+524 KWLNEEYENQKWMYDARINPDQKQVAID
-537 AEEKIEYN
+537 EENQDI
-545 KWLDDNEPSII
+545 
-556 VENLSPEIF
+556 
-565 ENMFETLISHQN
+565 QN
-577 IDIDLLKDNTKSF
+577 I
-590 DEKMQMLRDKCE
+590 EK
-602 DYANDFG
+602 N
-609 GFNPTDGQF
+609 
-618 VITEDYIE
+618 
-626 ITLYKD
+626 YK
-632 DSIHQLEWDEFT
+632 
-644 NLFIEY
+644 
-650 AKNKEQI
+650 
-657 QQIERNY
+657 
-664 RLSNGN
+664 LSNGN

-678 EGYYYA
+678 EGYYYE

-755 LEKVEK
+755 LEKVEN

-771 AIEQAQKVNDLF
+771 AIGQAQKVINLF

-795 DEYYKNQGKINYH
+795 DEYYKNQEKINYH

-824 RNIDAIRLLKKLE
+824 RNIDAIKLLKKLE
-837 NENRLASKEEQEI
+837 DKNRLANKEEQEI
-850 LATYVGWGGL
+850 LASYVGWGGL
-860 PDVFDEN
+860 PDVFDES
-867 KTNWSEEYHELKELL
+867 KDNWSEEYNELKEIL
-882 TDDEYKSA
+882 TDEEYKSA

-902 IVINAIYKTLQN
+902 VVINAIYDTLKS
-914 MGLEQA
+914 MGVEQA

-968 IQGYEKADLPDSFF
+968 VQGYEKADLPDSFF

-1108 DNPDMILGKI
+1108 DNPDMILGKM

-1230 YSDEK
+1230 YSDEE

-1241 KLNELYDK
+1241 KLNELYDR

-1277 LEKIDGEGKFVGKA
+1277 LEKIDGEGNFVGKA

-1332 LCNMDKE
+1332 LCKIDKE

-1348 IFRVPDYENS
+1348 IFKVPDYENTN
-1358 DNWVTADEYLSGNV
+1358 NWVTADEYLSGNV

-1826 QYAGLKEN
+1826 QYSGLKEN

-1875 ELMAMFKEVADIQ
+1875 ELMSMFKEVADIQ

-1903 NVVVKPSEIQEEMVK
+1903 NVVVKPSEIQQEMVK

-1967 VNSCAENVYRIWNEN
+1967 VNSCAENVYRIWDEN

-2101 ENKKVFVYSYVT
+2101 ENKKVYVYSYVT

-2174 DTDVAKLRLLKQ
+2174 DTDVAKLKLLKQ

-2228 RPNADGFSPMKINGI
+2228 KPNADGFSPMKINGMI
-2243 TYTEKQEAG
+2243 YTEKQEAG
-2252 KKLLESIQDLKSM
+2252 KRLLQSINDLKSM

-2273 RGFTMEMSFDSI
+2273 RGFTMEISFDSI
-2285 TRNIRLKLKNKFSY
+2285 TRNVRLKLKNKFSY
-2299 SIDLGTDVN
+2299 SIDLGVDSI

-2336 FQLENA
+2336 FQMENA

>member
-1 MPSKYQLVN
+1 ML
-10 EMANDT
+10 DRG
-16 LKEITSNSENW
+16 LKENTNDFIDISSINIE
-27 IKFLET
+27 K
-33 ASNNYK
+33 NYK
-39 YSFNEQ
+39 
-45 VLIYAQKPNATAC
+45 
-58 ADIETWNKRLKRWVN
+58 
-73 KGAKG
+73 
-78 IALISIENG
+78 
-87 RNILRHVFDISDTHS
+87 
-102 GINQE
+102 
-107 LKLWEV
+107 
-113 RPSYENGLIETLEN
+113 
-127 SFGNLEI
+127 
-134 KDNLAEAIYS
+134 
-144 SSSNLVEDNFQD
+144 
-156 YLVDLKEVVENSSL
+156 
-170 QGLNDEE
+170 
-177 LESFFKGLLVNS
+177 
-189 ISYMTMKRCGV
+189 
-200 EPMEHFNLSDFELI
+200 
-214 KQFDSKRVVSRLG
+214 
-227 AAISDI
+227 
-233 AEQELREIYSSVRNF
+233 
-248 EKSTNYI
+248 
-255 NRTFVNNQKTNYH
+255 
-268 VNENKNNEGRNDYER
+268 
-283 VNIQTNGRLSN
+283 
-294 TTSSITTNKENDTRE
+294 
-309 ILKNEGEIPKGTQ
+309 
-322 KRTIR
+322 
-327 GIDVRWQNGRTF
+327 
-339 RRNRGNS
+339 
-346 SKQIKTTNQTIGRES
+346 
-361 SSERRNEESRSN
+361 
-373 GLGTSNEL
+373 
-381 NTKSSR
+381 
-387 GNDNS
+387 
-392 RVDLQLNLFTDSYIP
+392 
-407 PIKNLPSVDEQI
+407 
-419 NNIQAQAEVEN
+419 
-430 TSAFT
+430 
-435 FTQEMIDNMLLEGSG
+435 
-450 FEQGKFRIYQQLQ
+450 
-463 KSLSNKENID
+463 
-473 FLKKEYG
+473 
-480 DGGSSSIRGFDGI
+480 
-493 GQWHSSKGIELY
+493 
-505 KGYKDN
+505 
-511 DPKLLLTWNKVEQ
+511 
-524 RLNELIKLDRYFT
+524 
-537 AEEKIEYN
+537 
-545 KWLDDNEPSII
+545 
-556 VENLSPEIF
+556 
-565 ENMFETLISHQN
+565 
-577 IDIDLLKDNTKSF
+577 
-590 DEKMQMLRDKCE
+590 
-602 DYANDFG
+602 
-609 GFNPTDGQF
+609 
-618 VITEDYIE
+618 
-626 ITLYKD
+626 
-632 DSIHQLEWDEFT
+632 
-644 NLFIEY
+644 
-650 AKNKEQI
+650 
-657 QQIERNY
+657 
-664 RLSNGN
+664 LSNGN

-684 IYNNFG
+684 IYDKYG
-690 TEIDGGLLEYSE
+690 VEQDGGLLEYS
-702 IDNTKQSELDIRKR
+702 DNVENQTLMGIRKR

-721 DIEELANENLRE
+721 DIEELTNENLEE
-733 VSQEFIDALESG
+733 VSQDFIDNLEEETDKIIRKSEFANPEDYEAYFVIDDIKNMEEDKSYTVARVINNKNCVELHYTDG
-745 AIAEEVGNAV
+745 IATIEYGTKQDDNSWESIIEEI
-755 LEKVEK
+755 LWF
-761 DTINAIDELK
+761 D
-771 AIEQAQKVNDLF
+771 
-783 KAREEN
+783 
-789 GKPLNR
+789 
-795 DEYYKNQGKINYH
+795 KNQSKDEIISKLEELFEEEYLEHTKHKENNEPQTNNSNFKISQIEKINFN
-808 IDNNS
+808 INDNQ
-813 LGEGTPKEKVR
+813 LGEGTQKEKVR
-824 RNIDAIRLLKKLE
+824 KNIEAIKLLHKLE
-837 NENRLASKEEQEI
+837 DENRLANKEEQEI
-850 LATYVGWGGL
+850 LSKYVGWGGL

-867 KTNWSEEYHELKELL
+867 KDNWSKEYNELKEIL

-902 IVINAIYKTLQN
+902 IVINAIYNALKN
-914 MGLEQA
+914 MGVEQA

-931 FLGMLPQEMQS
+931 FLGMLPHEMQS

-968 IQGYEKADLPDSFF
+968 VQGYEKADLPDSFF

-1108 DNPDMILGKI
+1108 DNPDMILGKM

-1230 YSDEK
+1230 YSDEE

-1241 KLNELYDK
+1241 KLNELYDR

-1277 LEKIDGEGKFVGKA
+1277 LEKIDGEGNFVGKA

-1332 LCNMDKE
+1332 LCNIDKE
-1339 EIINSLEGV
+1339 EIISSLEGV

-1377 VAEQFAKE
+1377 VAEEFAKE

-1419 PEIIRKFIFELLDTP
+1419 TEIIRKFIFELLDTP

-1561 GFVGMNPEIKLRTHQ
+1561 GFVGMNPEIRLRKHQ

-1826 QYAGLKEN
+1826 QYSGLKEN

-1875 ELMAMFKEVADIQ
+1875 ELMSMFKEVADIQ

-1903 NVVVKPSEIQEEMVK
+1903 NVVVKPSEIQQEMVK

-1967 VNSCAENVYRIWNEN
+1967 VNSCAENVYRIWDEN

-2174 DTDVAKLRLLKQ
+2174 DTDVAKLKLLKQ

-2228 RPNADGFSPMKINGI
+2228 KPNADGFSPMKINGMI
-2243 TYTEKQEAG
+2243 YTEKQEAG
-2252 KKLLESIQDLKSM
+2252 KKLLECIQNLKSM
-2265 ETREIGEY
+2265 EVKVVGEY
-2273 RGFTMEMSFDSI
+2273 RGFNMEISFDSFSK
-2285 TRNIRLKLKNKFSY
+2285 NIKLKLKNKFSY
-2299 SIDLGTDVN
+2299 SIDLGTDIN

-2315 NCLENIA
+2315 NCLDNIA
-2322 KDIPHERDLLDNTY
+2322 KDIPHERELLDNTY

>member
-1 MPSKYQLVN
+1 MANKYQLIN
-10 EMANDT
+10 EMASET
-16 LKEITSNSENW
+16 LKEITQNGESW
-27 IKFLET
+27 IKFLNT

-58 ADIETWNKRLKRWVN
+58 ADIETWNKKLRRWVN

-78 IALISIENG
+78 IVLLSMENG
-87 RNILRHVFDISDTHS
+87 RNVLRHVFDISDTHS
-102 GINQE
+102 GINKE
-107 LKLWEV
+107 FKLWEIK
-113 RPSYENGLIETLEN
+113 PSYENGIIETLEN
-127 SFGNLEI
+127 SFGNLEV
-134 KDNLAEAIYS
+134 KSNLAEAIYS
-144 SSSNLVEDNFQD
+144 ASINLVEDNYQD
-156 YLVDLKEVVENSSL
+156 YLVDLKEVLDGSL
-170 QGLNDEE
+170 
-177 LESFFKGLLVNS
+177 LEGMQDIDLEGNFIVLLAKS
-189 ISYMTMKRCGV
+189 ISYMAMKRCGID
-200 EPMEHFNLSDFELI
+200 PTEHFNVSDFEMI
-214 KQFDSKRVVSRLG
+214 SSFNNKRVVSRLG

-233 AEQELREIYSSVRNF
+233 AEQELREIYSSVINY
-248 EKSTNYI
+248 EKNYKLT
-255 NRTFVNNQKTNYH
+255 NRTFVNNEKINYH
-268 VNENKNNEGRNDYER
+268 NNEEKNNEGRNDYDR
-283 VNIQTNGRLSN
+283 INIQSNGRLPN
-294 TTSSITTNKENDTRE
+294 TTSSITKNEENGTGE
-309 ILKNEGEIPKGTQ
+309 ILKNEGEISKRTQ
-322 KRTIR
+322 KRVIR
-327 GIDVRWQNGRTF
+327 GINVRWQDGRTF
-339 RRNRGNS
+339 RRNRTNS
-346 SKQIKTTNQTIGRES
+346 SKENETDNNKSSREEPNNRGNEKRES
-361 SSERRNEESRSN
+361 NE
-373 GLGTSNEL
+373 LGTSNEL
-381 NTKSSR
+381 NQESSR
-387 GNDNS
+387 RNDNG
-392 RVDLQLNLFTDSYIP
+392 RTNLQLNLFEDTYVT
-407 PIKNLPSVDEQI
+407 PIKELPSVETQI
-419 NNIQAQAEVEN
+419 NNIQTQAEVEN
-430 TSAFT
+430 TPAFS
-435 FTQEMIDNMLLEGSG
+435 FTQEMIDKTLINGSN
-450 FEQGKFRIYQQLQ
+450 FSHGKFRIYEQF
-463 KSLSNKENID
+463 KRSLSSNENII
-473 FLKKEYG
+473 FLKREYG
-480 DGGSSSIRGFDGI
+480 IGGLSSAYYGADF
-493 GQWHSSKGIELY
+493 GQEYDSKGIRLY
-505 KGYKDN
+505 KGFKD
-511 DPKLLLTWNKVEQ
+511 DRPELLITWNKVEQ
-524 RLNELIKLDRYFT
+524 RLKELIRLDRYFNT
-537 AEEKIEYN
+537 EEKEKYQEWLKN
-545 KWLDDNEPSII
+545 DYENEKWMLDRGLKTDNSTQ
-556 VENLSPEIF
+556 LYEI
-565 ENMFETLISHQN
+565 QN
-577 IDIDLLKDNTKSF
+577 I
-590 DEKMQMLRDKCE
+590 EK
-602 DYANDFG
+602 N
-609 GFNPTDGQF
+609 
-618 VITEDYIE
+618 
-626 ITLYKD
+626 YK
-632 DSIHQLEWDEFT
+632 
-644 NLFIEY
+644 
-650 AKNKEQI
+650 
-657 QQIERNY
+657 
-664 RLSNGN
+664 LSNGN
-670 YFHFHTND
+670 YFHFHTNE
-678 EGYYYA
+678 EGYYYS
-684 IYNNFG
+684 IYDKYG
-690 TEIDGGLLEYSE
+690 VEQDGGLLEYS
-702 IDNTKQSELDIRKR
+702 DNVENQTLMGIRKR

-721 DIEELANENLRE
+721 DIEELTNENLEE
-733 VSQEFIDALESG
+733 VSQDFIDNLEEETDKIIRKSEFANPEDYEAYFVIDDIKNMEEDKSYTVARVINNKNCVELHYTDG
-745 AIAEEVGNAV
+745 IATIEYGTKQDDNSWESIIEEI
-755 LEKVEK
+755 LWF
-761 DTINAIDELK
+761 D
-771 AIEQAQKVNDLF
+771 
-783 KAREEN
+783 
-789 GKPLNR
+789 
-795 DEYYKNQGKINYH
+795 KNQSKDEIISKLEELFEEEYLEHTKHKENNEPQTNNSNFKISQIEKINFN
-808 IDNNS
+808 INDNQ
-813 LGEGTPKEKVR
+813 LGEGTQKEKVR
-824 RNIDAIRLLKKLE
+824 RNIEAIKLLHKLE
-837 NENRLASKEEQEI
+837 DENRLANKEEQEI
-850 LATYVGWGGL
+850 LSKYVGWGGL

-867 KTNWSEEYHELKELL
+867 KDNWSKEYNELKEIL

-902 IVINAIYKTLQN
+902 IVINAIYNALKN
-914 MGLEQA
+914 MGVEQA

-968 IQGYEKADLPDSFF
+968 VEGYEKADLPDSFF

-1108 DNPDMILGKI
+1108 DNPDMILGKM

-1144 YAITNIHGELQNNS
+1144 YAITNIHGELQNNI
-1158 IENEIEQE
+1158 IENDIEQE

-1171 AIPTVKNYSYAIVD
+1171 AIPTVKNYSYAVVD

-1199 DELPLTAQNRIK
+1199 DELPITAQNRIK

-1230 YSDEK
+1230 YSDEE

-1241 KLNELYDK
+1241 KLNDLYDR

-1332 LCNMDKE
+1332 LCNIDKE
-1339 EIINSLEGV
+1339 EIIKNLEGV
-1348 IFRVPDYENS
+1348 IFRVPNFENS

-1392 VEKLKEVIPKDLTA
+1392 VEKLKEIIPKDLTA

-1826 QYAGLKEN
+1826 QYSGLKGN

-1875 ELMAMFKEVADIQ
+1875 ELMSMFKEVADIQ

-1903 NVVVKPSEIQEEMVK
+1903 NVVVKPSEIQQEMVK

-2101 ENKKVFVYSYVT
+2101 ENKKVYVYSYVT

-2174 DTDVAKLRLLKQ
+2174 DTDVAKLKLLKQ

-2217 EEDTIKLQEYT
+2217 EEDIIKLQEYT

-2252 KKLLESIQDLKSM
+2252 KKLLESIQNLKSI

-2285 TRNIRLKLKNKFSY
+2285 TRNIRLKLKNKFRY

-2395 SPERC
+2395 SPERL

>member
-1 MPSKYQLVN
+1 MLTWSKVEKRIKELVN
-10 EMANDT
+10 ADIYLNSNE
-16 LKEITSNSENW
+16 KEEYQKWLNEEYENQKW
-27 IKFLET
+27 MYDARINPDQKQVAIDEE
-33 ASNNYK
+33 NQDIQNIEKNYK
-39 YSFNEQ
+39 
-45 VLIYAQKPNATAC
+45 
-58 ADIETWNKRLKRWVN
+58 
-73 KGAKG
+73 
-78 IALISIENG
+78 
-87 RNILRHVFDISDTHS
+87 
-102 GINQE
+102 
-107 LKLWEV
+107 
-113 RPSYENGLIETLEN
+113 
-127 SFGNLEI
+127 
-134 KDNLAEAIYS
+134 
-144 SSSNLVEDNFQD
+144 
-156 YLVDLKEVVENSSL
+156 
-170 QGLNDEE
+170 
-177 LESFFKGLLVNS
+177 
-189 ISYMTMKRCGV
+189 
-200 EPMEHFNLSDFELI
+200 
-214 KQFDSKRVVSRLG
+214 
-227 AAISDI
+227 
-233 AEQELREIYSSVRNF
+233 
-248 EKSTNYI
+248 
-255 NRTFVNNQKTNYH
+255 
-268 VNENKNNEGRNDYER
+268 
-283 VNIQTNGRLSN
+283 
-294 TTSSITTNKENDTRE
+294 
-309 ILKNEGEIPKGTQ
+309 
-322 KRTIR
+322 
-327 GIDVRWQNGRTF
+327 
-339 RRNRGNS
+339 
-346 SKQIKTTNQTIGRES
+346 
-361 SSERRNEESRSN
+361 
-373 GLGTSNEL
+373 
-381 NTKSSR
+381 
-387 GNDNS
+387 
-392 RVDLQLNLFTDSYIP
+392 
-407 PIKNLPSVDEQI
+407 
-419 NNIQAQAEVEN
+419 
-430 TSAFT
+430 
-435 FTQEMIDNMLLEGSG
+435 
-450 FEQGKFRIYQQLQ
+450 
-463 KSLSNKENID
+463 
-473 FLKKEYG
+473 
-480 DGGSSSIRGFDGI
+480 
-493 GQWHSSKGIELY
+493 
-505 KGYKDN
+505 
-511 DPKLLLTWNKVEQ
+511 
-524 RLNELIKLDRYFT
+524 
-537 AEEKIEYN
+537 
-545 KWLDDNEPSII
+545 
-556 VENLSPEIF
+556 
-565 ENMFETLISHQN
+565 
-577 IDIDLLKDNTKSF
+577 
-590 DEKMQMLRDKCE
+590 
-602 DYANDFG
+602 
-609 GFNPTDGQF
+609 
-618 VITEDYIE
+618 
-626 ITLYKD
+626 
-632 DSIHQLEWDEFT
+632 
-644 NLFIEY
+644 
-650 AKNKEQI
+650 
-657 QQIERNY
+657 
-664 RLSNGN
+664 LSNGN

-678 EGYYYA
+678 EGYYYE

-755 LEKVEK
+755 LEKVEN

-771 AIEQAQKVNDLF
+771 AIGQAQKVINLF

-795 DEYYKNQGKINYH
+795 DEYYKNQEKINYH

-824 RNIDAIRLLKKLE
+824 RNIDAIKLLKKLE
-837 NENRLASKEEQEI
+837 DKNRLANKEEQEI
-850 LATYVGWGGL
+850 LASYVGWGGL
-860 PDVFDEN
+860 PDVFDES
-867 KTNWSEEYHELKELL
+867 KDNWSEEYNELKEIL
-882 TDDEYKSA
+882 TDEEYKSA

-902 IVINAIYKTLQN
+902 VVINAIYDTLKS
-914 MGLEQA
+914 MGVEQA

-968 IQGYEKADLPDSFF
+968 VQGYEKADLPDSFF

-1108 DNPDMILGKI
+1108 DNPDMILGKM

-1230 YSDEK
+1230 YSDEE

-1241 KLNELYDK
+1241 KLNELYDR

-1277 LEKIDGEGKFVGKA
+1277 LEKIDGEGNFVGKA

-1318 IQDKAKVDLDYMQQ
+1318 IQDKAKVDLDYMGQ
-1332 LCNMDKE
+1332 LCNIDKE

-1348 IFRVPDYENS
+1348 IFKVPDYENTN
-1358 DNWVTADEYLSGNV
+1358 NWVTADEYLSGNV

-1875 ELMAMFKEVADIQ
+1875 ELMSMFKEVADIQ

-1903 NVVVKPSEIQEEMVK
+1903 NVVVKPSEIQQEMVK

-1967 VNSCAENVYRIWNEN
+1967 VNSCSENIYRIWDEN

-2054 RVLMGS
+2054 RVLIGS

-2101 ENKKVFVYSYVT
+2101 ENKKVYVYSYVT

-2174 DTDVAKLRLLKQ
+2174 DTDVAKLKLLKQ

-2228 RPNADGFSPMKINGI
+2228 KPNADGFSPMKINGI

-2299 SIDLGTDVN
+2299 SIDLGTDIN

-2315 NCLENIA
+2315 NCLDNIA
-2322 KDIPHERDLLDNTY
+2322 KDIPHERELLDNTY

-2381 DEKEEKQDKSPDKN
+2381 DEKEEKQDKFPDKN

>member
-1 MPSKYQLVN
+1 MANKYQLIN
-10 EMANDT
+10 EMTSET
-16 LKEITSNSENW
+16 LKEITQNGESW
-27 IKFLET
+27 IKFLNT

-58 ADIETWNKRLKRWVN
+58 ADIETWNKKLRRWVN

-78 IALISIENG
+78 IALLSMENG
-87 RNILRHVFDISDTHS
+87 RNVLRHVFDISDTHS
-102 GINQE
+102 GINKDF
-107 LKLWEV
+107 KLWEV
-113 RPSYENGLIETLEN
+113 KPSYENGIIETLEN
-127 SFGNLEI
+127 SLGNLEV
-134 KDNLAEAIYS
+134 KSNLAEAIYS
-144 SSSNLVEDNFQD
+144 ASINLVEDNYQD
-156 YLVDLKEVVENSSL
+156 YLVDLKEVLDGSL
-170 QGLNDEE
+170 LEE
-177 LESFFKGLLVNS
+177 MQDIDLEGNFIVLLAKS
-189 ISYMTMKRCGV
+189 ISYMAMKRCGID
-200 EPMEHFNLSDFELI
+200 PTEHFNVSDFEMI
-214 KQFDSKRVVSRLG
+214 SSFNNKRVVSRLG

-233 AEQELREIYSSVRNF
+233 AEQELREIYSSVINY
-248 EKSTNYI
+248 EKNYKLT
-255 NRTFVNNQKTNYH
+255 NRTFVNNEKINYH
-268 VNENKNNEGRNDYER
+268 NNEEKNNEGRNDYDR
-283 VNIQTNGRLSN
+283 INIQSNGRLPN
-294 TTSSITTNKENDTRE
+294 TTSSITKNEENGTGE
-309 ILKNEGEIPKGTQ
+309 ILKNEGEIPKRTQ
-322 KRTIR
+322 KRVIR
-327 GIDVRWQNGRTF
+327 GINVRWQDGRTF
-339 RRNRGNS
+339 RRNRANSPKENETDNNKSSREESNNRGNE
-346 SKQIKTTNQTIGRES
+346 KRES
-361 SSERRNEESRSN
+361 NE
-373 GLGTSNEL
+373 LGTSNEL
-381 NTKSSR
+381 NKEPSR
-387 GNDNS
+387 RNDNV
-392 RVDLQLNLFTDSYIP
+392 RANLQLNLFEDTYVP
-407 PIKNLPSVDEQI
+407 PIKELPSVDTQI
-419 NNIQAQAEVEN
+419 NSIQAQAEVEN
-430 TSAFT
+430 TPAFS
-435 FTQEMIDNMLLEGSG
+435 FTQEMIDKTLIEGSN
-450 FEQGKFRIYQQLQ
+450 FSHSKYRIYEQF
-463 KSLSNKENID
+463 KRSLSAKENII
-473 FLKKEYG
+473 FLKHEYG
-480 DGGSSSIRGFDGI
+480 IGGSSSAYSGADF
-493 GQWHSSKGIELY
+493 GQEHDSKGIKLY
-505 KGYKDN
+505 KGYKD
-511 DPKLLLTWNKVEQ
+511 DRVELLINWSNVEQ
-524 RLNELIKLDRYFT
+524 RLKEIIRLDRYFND
-537 AEEKIEYN
+537 EEKIKYQEWLENDYEKE
-545 KWLDDNEPSII
+545 KWMLDRGLK
-556 VENLSPEIF
+556 ENTNDF
-565 ENMFETLISHQN
+565 
-577 IDIDLLKDNTKSF
+577 IDISSINI
-590 DEKMQMLRDKCE
+590 EK
-602 DYANDFG
+602 N
-609 GFNPTDGQF
+609 
-618 VITEDYIE
+618 
-626 ITLYKD
+626 YK
-632 DSIHQLEWDEFT
+632 
-644 NLFIEY
+644 
-650 AKNKEQI
+650 
-657 QQIERNY
+657 
-664 RLSNGN
+664 LSNGN

-684 IYNNFG
+684 IYDNRG

-702 IDNTKQSELDIRKR
+702 NADKKTLDDIRKD
-716 LAEFT
+716 LAKFT
-721 DIEELANENLRE
+721 DITELADTNLEE
-733 VSQEFIDALESG
+733 VSQEFIDNLEEETDKIIRKSEFANPEDYEAYFVIDDIKNMEEDKSYTVARVINNKNCVELHYTDG
-745 AIAEEVGNAV
+745 IATIEYGTKQDDNSWESIIEEI
-755 LEKVEK
+755 LWF
-761 DTINAIDELK
+761 D
-771 AIEQAQKVNDLF
+771 
-783 KAREEN
+783 
-789 GKPLNR
+789 
-795 DEYYKNQGKINYH
+795 KNQSKDEIISKLEELFEEEYLEHTKHKENNEPQTNNSNFKISQIEKINFN
-808 IDNNS
+808 INDNQ
-813 LGEGTPKEKVR
+813 LGEGTQKEKVR
-824 RNIDAIRLLKKLE
+824 RNIEAIKLLHKLE
-837 NENRLASKEEQEI
+837 DENRLANKEEQEI
-850 LATYVGWGGL
+850 LSKYVGWGGL

-867 KTNWSEEYHELKELL
+867 KDNWSKEYNELKEIL

-902 IVINAIYKTLQN
+902 IVINAIYNALKN
-914 MGLEQA
+914 MGVEQA

-968 IQGYEKADLPDSFF
+968 VEGYEKADLPDSFF

-1108 DNPDMILGKI
+1108 DNPDMILGKM

-1230 YSDEK
+1230 YSNEE

-1241 KLNELYDK
+1241 KLNELYDR

-1277 LEKIDGEGKFVGKA
+1277 LEKMDGEGKFVGKA

-1305 LQVDTPDEALILS
+1305 LKVDTPDEALILS

-1332 LCNMDKE
+1332 LCKIDKE

-1348 IFRVPDYENS
+1348 IFKVPDYENTN
-1358 DNWVTADEYLSGNV
+1358 NWVTADEYLSGNV

-1712 ENYTIKQMEKTRK
+1712 ENYTIKQM
-1725 SLETRLE
+1725 
-1732 KLHKEE
+1732 
-1738 RKDDVVTFE
+1738 
-1747 ELGVDKLFV
+1747 
-1756 DEAHNYKNLFLYT
+1756 
-1769 KMRNV
+1769 
-1774 GGIAQT
+1774 
-1780 EAQKSS
+1780 
-1786 DLFMKCR
+1786 
-1793 YLDEITGGKGS
+1793 
-1804 VFATGTPVS
+1804 
-1813 NSMAELYT
+1813 
-1821 MQRYL
+1821 
-1826 QYAGLKEN
+1826 
-1834 SLEHF
+1834 
-1839 DNWASTFGET
+1839 
-1849 VTAIELAPEGTG
+1849 
-1861 YRAKT
+1861 
-1866 RFAKFHNLP
+1866 
-1875 ELMAMFKEVADIQ
+1875 
-1888 TAETLNLPTPEFENI
+1888 
-1903 NVVVKPSEIQEEMVK
+1903 
-1918 ALGERAEKIRSGT
+1918 
-1931 VDATED
+1931 
-1937 NMLKIT
+1937 
-1943 NEGRKLALDQR
+1943 
-1954 LMNPLLPDSESSK
+1954 
-1967 VNSCAENVYRIWNEN
+1967 
-1982 SDKKSTQ
+1982 
-1989 LVFCDL
+1989 
-1995 STPKDL
+1995 
-2001 KGYEK
+2001 
-2006 EEFTDVYNEL
+2006 
-2016 KKKLIQKGIPPDEIA
+2016 
-2031 FIHEADNEVKKKEL
+2031 
-2045 FSKVRKGQV
+2045 
-2054 RVLMGS
+2054 
-2060 TQKMGAGTNVQDKL
+2060 
-2074 IATHHLDCA
+2074 
-2083 WKPSDLTQRNG
+2083 
-2094 RMIRQGN
+2094 
-2101 ENKKVFVYSYVT
+2101 
-2113 EKTFDSYMYQ
+2113 
-2123 LVEQKQKFISQIMTS
+2123 
-2138 KTPARTMEDIDDKAL
+2138 
-2153 TYGEIKALATGNPK
+2153 
-2167 ILEKTSL
+2167 
-2174 DTDVAKLRLLKQ
+2174 
-2186 EFMNQKYSLQDK
+2186 
-2198 IIKYFPEEIA
+2198 
-2208 RLNNKIGAM
+2208 
-2217 EEDTIKLQEYT
+2217 
-2228 RPNADGFSPMKINGI
+2228 
-2243 TYTEKQEAG
+2243 
-2252 KKLLESIQDLKSM
+2252 
-2265 ETREIGEY
+2265 
-2273 RGFTMEMSFDSI
+2273 
-2285 TRNIRLKLKNKFSY
+2285 
-2299 SIDLGTDVN
+2299 
-2308 GNITRIN
+2308 
-2315 NCLENIA
+2315 
-2322 KDIPHERDLLDNTY
+2322 
-2336 FQLENA
+2336 
-2342 KQESQKEFPKEQEL
+2342 
-2356 QEKLRKLEEIN
+2356 
-2367 AELKINENEHEMLG
+2367 
-2381 DEKEEKQDKSPDKN
+2381 
-2395 SPERC
+2395 

>member
-1 MPSKYQLVN
+1 MANKYQLVN
-10 EMANDT
+10 EMANET
-16 LKEITSNSENW
+16 IKYISQSSENW
-27 IKFLET
+27 IEFLNT

-39 YSFNEQ
+39 YSFSEQ
-45 VLIYAQKPNATAC
+45 VLIYAQKANATAC

-78 IALISIENG
+78 IALLSIENG
-87 RNILRHVFDISDTHS
+87 RSVLRHVFDISDTHS
-102 GINQE
+102 GIGQD

-113 RPSYENGLIETLEN
+113 KPSYTNGIIETLEN

-134 KDNLAEAIYS
+134 KDTLAEAIYS
-144 SSSNLVEDNFQD
+144 SSINLVEDNFQD
-156 YLVDLKEVVENSSL
+156 YLVDLKEVTEGSFL
-170 QGLNDEE
+170 QELNDIE
-177 LESFFKGLLVNS
+177 LESYFRGILANS
-189 ISYMTMKRCGV
+189 IAYMTMKRCGID
-200 EPMEHFNLSDFELI
+200 PMEHFSLADFEII
-214 KQFDSKRVVSRLG
+214 KQFNNKRVISRLG
-227 AAISDI
+227 AATSDI
-233 AEQELREIYSSVRNF
+233 AEREIREIYSSVINF
-248 EKSTNYI
+248 EKNNKLT
-255 NRTFVNNQKTNYH
+255 NRTFVNNEKMNYH
-268 VNENKNNEGRNDYER
+268 NNEEKNSEGRNDYDR
-283 VNIQTNGRLSN
+283 INIQTNGRLSD
-294 TTSSITTNKENDTRE
+294 TTSSITKNKENDTGE
-309 ILKNEGEIPKGTQ
+309 IFKNEGELPKRIQ
-322 KRTIR
+322 KRVIR
-327 GIDVRWQNGRTF
+327 GIDDRWQNGRTF
-339 RRNRGNS
+339 RRNRTDS
-346 SKQIKTTNQTIGRES
+346 SKENETNNNKFSRKEPNNRE
-361 SSERRNEESRSN
+361 NEKRKSN
-373 GLGTSNEL
+373 GVGTSNEL
-381 NTKSSR
+381 NKKPSR

-392 RVDLQLNLFTDSYIP
+392 RVNLQLNLFEDTYVP
-407 PIKNLPSVDEQI
+407 PIKELPSVEKQI
-419 NNIQAQAEVEN
+419 DNIKTQAEVEN
-430 TSAFT
+430 TPAFS
-435 FTQEMIDNMLLEGSG
+435 FTQEMIDKTLQDGTGHQN
-450 FEQGKFRIYQQLQ
+450 GKFRVFRLYQET
-463 KSLSNKENID
+463 LSSKERQD
-473 FLKKEYG
+473 FLKKEFNYYG
-480 DGGSSSIRGFDGI
+480 TNGVAGLDGI
-493 GQWHSSKGIELY
+493 WVEYTPSKGLKLSKREVEDTMQVNWNTIE
-505 KGYKDN
+505 KRIG
-511 DPKLLLTWNKVEQ
+511 
-524 RLNELIKLDRYFT
+524 ELIALDRYFIND
-537 AEEKIEYN
+537 EKEKYQNWLENDYENEKWMFNQVFKDENDKIE
-545 KWLDDNEPSII
+545 I
-556 VENLSPEIF
+556 
-565 ENMFETLISHQN
+565 QN
-577 IDIDLLKDNTKSF
+577 IDKNYKLK
-590 DEKMQMLRDKCE
+590 
-602 DYANDFG
+602 
-609 GFNPTDGQF
+609 
-618 VITEDYIE
+618 
-626 ITLYKD
+626 
-632 DSIHQLEWDEFT
+632 
-644 NLFIEY
+644 
-650 AKNKEQI
+650 
-657 QQIERNY
+657 
-664 RLSNGN
+664 NGN
-670 YFHFHTND
+670 YFHFHTNE

-684 IYNNFG
+684 IYDKFG
-690 TEIDGGLLEYSE
+690 VEQDGGLLEYS
-702 IDNTKQSELDIRKR
+702 DNEENETLMSIKKR

-721 DIEELANENLRE
+721 DIEELTDNNLQE
-733 VSQEFIDALESG
+733 VSQDDMDYITSG
-745 AIAEEVGNAV
+745 Q
-755 LEKVEK
+755 KVEDVGK
-761 DTINAIDELK
+761 EVKQVVINNVIEAVNELGQDK
-771 AIEQAQKVNDLF
+771 PKFKIGQIIYLEDDRKYKVEAYNRELDQIILMDMTLYEEARYPMSRNESYLRALNLYNNNPRNFGEKIKEPIIE
-783 KAREEN
+783 E
-789 GKPLNR
+789 
-795 DEYYKNQGKINYH
+795 KNTTNQEKHNYH
-808 IDNNS
+808 IKDNL
-813 LGEGTPKEKVR
+813 LGEGTPKEKVK
-824 RNIDAIRLLKKLE
+824 RNIEAIKLLHKLE
-837 NENRLASKEEQEI
+837 DENRLANFEEQN
-850 LATYVGWGGL
+850 LLSKYVGWGGL
-860 PDVFDEN
+860 PDVFDES
-867 KTNWSEEYHELKELL
+867 KTNWSKEYYELKELL
-882 TDDEYKSA
+882 TDEEYKSA

-902 IVINAIYKTLQN
+902 VVINAIYNTLKN
-914 MGLEQA
+914 MGVEQA
-920 NILEPSCGTGN
+920 NILEPSCGIGN

-942 SKLYGVELDSISG
+942 SKLYGVELDTISG

-968 IQGYEKADLPDSFF
+968 IQGYEKADFPDSFF

-1020 RPGGVIAFITSKG
+1020 RPGGVIAFVTSKG
-1033 TMDKASPEVRK
+1033 TMDKASPEVRR

-1070 VTSDIIFLQKRE
+1070 VTSDIVFLQKRE

-1096 DENNITMNKYFV
+1096 DENNIAMNKYFV
-1108 DNPDMILGKI
+1108 DNPEMILGKMEI
-1118 EMVSTAYGYD
+1118 VSTAYGYD
-1128 STCKAE
+1128 STCKTE

-1171 AIPTVKNYSYAIVD
+1171 AIPTVKNYSYTVID

-1211 GLILLREQ
+1211 GLILLRDQ
-1219 VRELIDFQMED
+1219 TRELIDFQMED
-1230 YSDEK
+1230 YSDEE
-1235 IHIAQA
+1235 IHLAQV
-1241 KLNELYDK
+1241 KLNNLYDR

-1291 DIFSKRTIKAKKKV
+1291 DIFSKRTIKAKKKI

-1318 IQDKAKVDLDYMQQ
+1318 IQDKAKVDLNYMQK
-1332 LCNMDKE
+1332 LCGIDTDKM
-1339 EIINSLEGV
+1339 IKSLEGV
-1348 IFRVPDYENS
+1348 IFKVPEYGEPN
-1358 DNWVTADEYLSGNV
+1358 NWVTADEYLSGNV

-1377 VAEQFAKE
+1377 IAEQFAKE

-1446 NITAEWYIDGKSNDR
+1446 NITAEWYIDGKSNDK

-1527 NWVWEDPERRNHL
+1527 NWVWEDPERRNDL

-1561 GFVGMNPEIKLRTHQ
+1561 DFVGMNPEIKLRKHQ
-1576 LNAVAHVLYGNN
+1576 LNAVAHILYGNN

-1607 MESKRLGLCNKSLFV
+1607 MESKRLSLCNKSLFV

-1687 RQIALLEEQISDI
+1687 RQITLLEEQINDI
-1700 TKGIASEKSNRG
+1700 TKGIASEKANKG

-1725 SLETRLE
+1725 SLENRLE

-1756 DEAHNYKNLFLYT
+1756 DEAHNYKNLFLYS

-1793 YLDEITGGKGS
+1793 YLDEITGGKGT

-1826 QYAGLKEN
+1826 QYGELRRN
-1834 SLEHF
+1834 DLEHF

-1849 VTAIELAPEGTG
+1849 ITAIELAPEGSG

-1875 ELMAMFKEVADIQ
+1875 ELMSLFKEVADIQ

-1903 NVVVKPSEIQEEMVK
+1903 NVVIKPSEIQQEMVK
-1918 ALGERAEKIRSGT
+1918 ALGERAEKIRSGA

-1967 VNSCAENVYRIWNEN
+1967 VNSCCENIYRIWDEN

-2045 FSKVRKGQV
+2045 FNKVRKGQV
-2054 RVLMGS
+2054 RVLIGS

-2101 ENKKVFVYSYVT
+2101 ENKKVYVYSYVT

-2273 RGFTMEMSFDSI
+2273 RGFTMEISFDSI

>member
-1 MPSKYQLVN
+1 MANKYQLIN
-10 EMANDT
+10 EMTSET
-16 LKEITSNSENW
+16 LKEITQNGESW
-27 IKFLET
+27 IKFLNT

-58 ADIETWNKRLKRWVN
+58 ADIETWNKKLRRWVN

-78 IALISIENG
+78 IVLLSMENG
-87 RNILRHVFDISDTHS
+87 RNVLRHVFDISDTHS
-102 GINQE
+102 GINKDF
-107 LKLWEV
+107 KLWEIK
-113 RPSYENGLIETLEN
+113 PSYENGIIETLEN
-127 SFGNLEI
+127 SFGNLEV
-134 KDNLAEAIYS
+134 KSNLAEAIYS
-144 SSSNLVEDNFQD
+144 ASINLVEDNYQD
-156 YLVDLKEVVENSSL
+156 YLVDLKEVLDGSL
-170 QGLNDEE
+170 LDGMQDID
-177 LESFFKGLLVNS
+177 LEGNFIVLLAKS
-189 ISYMTMKRCGV
+189 ISYMAMKRCGID
-200 EPMEHFNLSDFELI
+200 PTEHFNVSDFEMI
-214 KQFDSKRVVSRLG
+214 SSFNNKRVVSRLG

-233 AEQELREIYSSVRNF
+233 AEQELREIYSSVINY
-248 EKSTNYI
+248 EKNYKLT
-255 NRTFVNNQKTNYH
+255 NRTFVNNEKINYH
-268 VNENKNNEGRNDYER
+268 NNEEKNNEGRNDYDR
-283 VNIQTNGRLSN
+283 INIQSNGRLPN
-294 TTSSITTNKENDTRE
+294 TTSSITKNEENGTGE
-309 ILKNEGEIPKGTQ
+309 ILKNEGEIPKRTQ
-322 KRTIR
+322 KRVIR
-327 GIDVRWQNGRTF
+327 GINVRWQDGRTF
-339 RRNRGNS
+339 RRNRANSPKENETDNNKSSREESNNRGNE
-346 SKQIKTTNQTIGRES
+346 KRES
-361 SSERRNEESRSN
+361 NE
-373 GLGTSNEL
+373 LGTSNEL
-381 NTKSSR
+381 NKEPSR
-387 GNDNS
+387 RNDNV
-392 RVDLQLNLFTDSYIP
+392 RANLQLNLFEDTYVP
-407 PIKNLPSVDEQI
+407 PIKELPSVDTQI
-419 NNIQAQAEVEN
+419 NNIQAQEEVEN
-430 TSAFT
+430 TSAFE
-435 FTQEMIDNMLLEGSG
+435 FTQKVIDDVLLEGSH
-450 FEQGKFRIYQQLQ
+450 FADGKFRIYRLFQE
-463 KSLSNKENID
+463 SYSTEDNIT

-480 DGGSSSIRGFDGI
+480 EGGGGVRNYENLDE
-493 GQWHSSKGIELY
+493 WHNAKGIR
-505 KGYKDN
+505 
-511 DPKLLLTWNKVEQ
+511 LTFGLK
-524 RLNELIKLDRYFT
+524 
-537 AEEKIEYN
+537 
-545 KWLDDNEPSII
+545 
-556 VENLSPEIF
+556 ENAP
-565 ENMFETLISHQN
+565 ETLITWSKVEKRIKELVNADIYLNSNEKEEYQKWLNEEYENQKWMYDARINTDQKQVAIDEENQDIQN
-577 IDIDLLKDNTKSF
+577 I
-590 DEKMQMLRDKCE
+590 EK
-602 DYANDFG
+602 N
-609 GFNPTDGQF
+609 
-618 VITEDYIE
+618 
-626 ITLYKD
+626 YK
-632 DSIHQLEWDEFT
+632 
-644 NLFIEY
+644 
-650 AKNKEQI
+650 
-657 QQIERNY
+657 
-664 RLSNGN
+664 LSNGN

-755 LEKVEK
+755 LEKVEN

-771 AIEQAQKVNDLF
+771 AIGQAQKVINLF

-795 DEYYKNQGKINYH
+795 DEYYKNQEKINYH

-824 RNIDAIRLLKKLE
+824 RNIDAIKLLKKLE
-837 NENRLASKEEQEI
+837 DENRLANKEEQEI
-850 LATYVGWGGL
+850 LASYVGWGGL
-860 PDVFDEN
+860 PDVFDES
-867 KTNWSEEYHELKELL
+867 KDNWSEEYNELKEIL
-882 TDDEYKSA
+882 TDEEYKSA

-902 IVINAIYKTLQN
+902 VVINAIYDTLKN
-914 MGLEQA
+914 MGVEQA

-968 IQGYEKADLPDSFF
+968 VQGYEKADLPDSFF

-1108 DNPDMILGKI
+1108 DNPDMILGKM

-1230 YSDEK
+1230 YSDEE

-1241 KLNELYDK
+1241 KLNELYDR

-1277 LEKIDGEGKFVGKA
+1277 LEKIDGEGNFVGKA

-1332 LCNMDKE
+1332 LCKIDKE

-1348 IFRVPDYENS
+1348 IFKVPDYENTN
-1358 DNWVTADEYLSGNV
+1358 NWVTADEYLSGNV

-1826 QYAGLKEN
+1826 QYSGLKGN

-1875 ELMAMFKEVADIQ
+1875 ELMSMFKEVADIQ

-1903 NVVVKPSEIQEEMVK
+1903 NVVVKPSEIQQEMVK

-1967 VNSCAENVYRIWNEN
+1967 VNSCVENVYRIWNEN

-2101 ENKKVFVYSYVT
+2101 ENKKVYVYSYVT

-2174 DTDVAKLRLLKQ
+2174 DTDVAKLKLLKQ

-2217 EEDTIKLQEYT
+2217 EEDIIKLQEYT

-2252 KKLLESIQDLKSM
+2252 KKLLESIQNLKSI

-2285 TRNIRLKLKNKFSY
+2285 TRNIRLKLKNKFRY

-2395 SPERC
+2395 SPERL

>member
-1 MPSKYQLVN
+1 MANKYQLVN
-10 EMANDT
+10 EMANET
-16 LKEITSNSENW
+16 IKYISQSSENW
-27 IKFLET
+27 IEFLNT

-39 YSFNEQ
+39 YSFSEQ
-45 VLIYAQKPNATAC
+45 VLIYAQKANATAC

-78 IALISIENG
+78 IALLSIENG
-87 RNILRHVFDISDTHS
+87 RSVLRHVFDISDTHS
-102 GINQE
+102 GIGQE

-113 RPSYENGLIETLEN
+113 KPSYTNGIIETLEN

-134 KDNLAEAIYS
+134 KDTLAEAIYS
-144 SSSNLVEDNFQD
+144 SSINLVEDNFQD
-156 YLVDLKEVVENSSL
+156 YLVDLKEVTEGSFL
-170 QGLNDEE
+170 QELNDIE
-177 LESFFKGLLVNS
+177 LESYFRGILANS
-189 ISYMTMKRCGV
+189 IAYMTMKRCGID
-200 EPMEHFNLSDFELI
+200 PMEHFSIADFEII
-214 KQFDSKRVVSRLG
+214 KQFNNKRVISRLG
-227 AAISDI
+227 AATSDI
-233 AEQELREIYSSVRNF
+233 AEREIREIYSSVINF
-248 EKSTNYI
+248 EKNNKLT
-255 NRTFVNNQKTNYH
+255 NRTFVNNEKMNYH
-268 VNENKNNEGRNDYER
+268 NNEEKNSEGRNDYDR
-283 VNIQTNGRLSN
+283 INIQTNGRLSD
-294 TTSSITTNKENDTRE
+294 TTSSITKNKENDTGE
-309 ILKNEGEIPKGTQ
+309 IFKNEGELPKRIQ
-322 KRTIR
+322 KRAIR
-327 GIDVRWQNGRTF
+327 GIDARWQNGRTF
-339 RRNRGNS
+339 RRNRTDS
-346 SKQIKTTNQTIGRES
+346 SKENETNNNKFSREEPNNRENEKRES
-361 SSERRNEESRSN
+361 N
-373 GLGTSNEL
+373 GVGTSNEL
-381 NTKSSR
+381 NKKPSR

-392 RVDLQLNLFTDSYIP
+392 RVNLQLNLFEDTYVP
-407 PIKNLPSVDEQI
+407 PIKELPSVDKQI
-419 NNIQAQAEVEN
+419 DSIKIQAEVEN
-430 TSAFT
+430 TPAFS
-435 FTQEMIDNMLLEGSG
+435 FTQEMIDKTLQDGTGHQN
-450 FEQGKFRIYQQLQ
+450 GKFRVYRLYQET
-463 KSLSNKENID
+463 LSSKERQD
-473 FLKKEYG
+473 FLKKEFNYYG
-480 DGGSSSIRGFDGI
+480 TNGVAGLDGI
-493 GQWHSSKGIELY
+493 WVEYTPSKGLKLSKREVEDTMQVNWNTIE
-505 KGYKDN
+505 KRIG
-511 DPKLLLTWNKVEQ
+511 
-524 RLNELIKLDRYFT
+524 ELIALDRYFNND
-537 AEEKIEYN
+537 EKEKYQNWLENDYENEKWMFNQVFKDENDKIE
-545 KWLDDNEPSII
+545 I
-556 VENLSPEIF
+556 
-565 ENMFETLISHQN
+565 QN
-577 IDIDLLKDNTKSF
+577 IDKNYKLK
-590 DEKMQMLRDKCE
+590 
-602 DYANDFG
+602 
-609 GFNPTDGQF
+609 
-618 VITEDYIE
+618 
-626 ITLYKD
+626 
-632 DSIHQLEWDEFT
+632 
-644 NLFIEY
+644 
-650 AKNKEQI
+650 
-657 QQIERNY
+657 
-664 RLSNGN
+664 NGN
-670 YFHFHTND
+670 YFHFHTNE

-684 IYNNFG
+684 IYDKFG
-690 TEIDGGLLEYSE
+690 VEKDGGLLEYS
-702 IDNTKQSELDIRKR
+702 DNEENETLMSIKKR

-721 DIEELANENLRE
+721 DIEELTDNNLQE
-733 VSQEFIDALESG
+733 VSQDDMDYITSG
-745 AIAEEVGNAV
+745 Q
-755 LEKVEK
+755 KVEDVAK
-761 DTINAIDELK
+761 EVKQVVINNVIEAVNELGQDK
-771 AIEQAQKVNDLF
+771 PKFKIGQIIYLEDDRKYKVEAYNRELDQIILMDMTLYEEARYPMSRNESYLRALNLYNNNPRNFGEKIKEPIIE
-783 KAREEN
+783 E
-789 GKPLNR
+789 
-795 DEYYKNQGKINYH
+795 KNTTNQERHNYH
-808 IDNNS
+808 INDNL
-813 LGEGTPKEKVR
+813 LGAGTPKEKVK
-824 RNIDAIRLLKKLE
+824 RNIEAIKLLHKLE
-837 NENRLASKEEQEI
+837 DENRLANSEEQNI
-850 LATYVGWGGL
+850 LSKYVGWGGL
-860 PDVFDEN
+860 PDVFDES
-867 KTNWSEEYHELKELL
+867 KTNWSKEYYELKELL
-882 TDDEYKSA
+882 TDEEYKSA

-902 IVINAIYKTLQN
+902 VVINAIYNTLKN
-914 MGLEQA
+914 MGVEQA
-920 NILEPSCGTGN
+920 NILEPSCGIGN
-931 FLGMLPQEMQS
+931 FLGMLPQEMKS

-968 IQGYEKADLPDSFF
+968 IKGYEKSDFPDSFF

-1020 RPGGVIAFITSKG
+1020 RPGGVIAFVTSKG
-1033 TMDKASPEVRK
+1033 TMDKASPEVRR

-1082 NLTDIM
+1082 NLTDVM
-1088 PDWVYLDR
+1088 PDWVYLDK
-1096 DENNITMNKYFV
+1096 DENNIAMNKYFV
-1108 DNPDMILGKI
+1108 DNPEMILGKMEI
-1118 EMVSTAYGYD
+1118 VSTAYGYD

-1171 AIPTVKNYSYAIVD
+1171 AIPTVKNYSYAVID

-1199 DELPLTAQNRIK
+1199 DDLPLTAQNRIK
-1211 GLILLREQ
+1211 GLILLRDQ
-1219 VRELIDFQMED
+1219 TRELIDFQMED
-1230 YSDEK
+1230 YPDEE

-1241 KLNELYDK
+1241 KLKDLYDR

-1291 DIFSKRTIKAKKKV
+1291 DIFSKRTIKAKKKI
-1305 LQVDTPDEALILS
+1305 LQVDTTDEALILS

-1332 LCNMDKE
+1332 LCNINKE
-1339 EIINSLEGV
+1339 EIIKSLEGV
-1348 IFRVPDYENS
+1348 IFRVPDYEIS

-1496 IDDEGRKQR
+1496 IDNEGRKQR

-1527 NWVWEDPERRNHL
+1527 NWVWEDPERRNYL

-1700 TKGIASEKSNRG
+1700 TKGIASEKDNRG

-1793 YLDEITGGKGS
+1793 YLDEITGGKGT

-1826 QYAGLKEN
+1826 QYGELRRN
-1834 SLEHF
+1834 DLEHF

-1849 VTAIELAPEGTG
+1849 ITAIELAPEG
-1861 YRAKT
+1861 Y
-1866 RFAKFHNLP
+1866 
-1875 ELMAMFKEVADIQ
+1875 
-1888 TAETLNLPTPEFENI
+1888 TLI
-1903 NVVVKPSEIQEEMVK
+1903 
-1918 ALGERAEKIRSGT
+1918 
-1931 VDATED
+1931 
-1937 NMLKIT
+1937 
-1943 NEGRKLALDQR
+1943 GR
-1954 LMNPLLPDSESSK
+1954 
-1967 VNSCAENVYRIWNEN
+1967 
-1982 SDKKSTQ
+1982 
-1989 LVFCDL
+1989 
-1995 STPKDL
+1995 
-2001 KGYEK
+2001 
-2006 EEFTDVYNEL
+2006 
-2016 KKKLIQKGIPPDEIA
+2016 
-2031 FIHEADNEVKKKEL
+2031 
-2045 FSKVRKGQV
+2045 
-2054 RVLMGS
+2054 
-2060 TQKMGAGTNVQDKL
+2060 
-2074 IATHHLDCA
+2074 
-2083 WKPSDLTQRNG
+2083 
-2094 RMIRQGN
+2094 
-2101 ENKKVFVYSYVT
+2101 
-2113 EKTFDSYMYQ
+2113 
-2123 LVEQKQKFISQIMTS
+2123 
-2138 KTPARTMEDIDDKAL
+2138 
-2153 TYGEIKALATGNPK
+2153 
-2167 ILEKTSL
+2167 
-2174 DTDVAKLRLLKQ
+2174 
-2186 EFMNQKYSLQDK
+2186 
-2198 IIKYFPEEIA
+2198 
-2208 RLNNKIGAM
+2208 
-2217 EEDTIKLQEYT
+2217 
-2228 RPNADGFSPMKINGI
+2228 
-2243 TYTEKQEAG
+2243 
-2252 KKLLESIQDLKSM
+2252 
-2265 ETREIGEY
+2265 
-2273 RGFTMEMSFDSI
+2273 
-2285 TRNIRLKLKNKFSY
+2285 
-2299 SIDLGTDVN
+2299 
-2308 GNITRIN
+2308 
-2315 NCLENIA
+2315 
-2322 KDIPHERDLLDNTY
+2322 
-2336 FQLENA
+2336 
-2342 KQESQKEFPKEQEL
+2342 
-2356 QEKLRKLEEIN
+2356 
-2367 AELKINENEHEMLG
+2367 
-2381 DEKEEKQDKSPDKN
+2381 
-2395 SPERC
+2395 

>member
-1 MPSKYQLVN
+1 MANKYQLIN
-10 EMANDT
+10 EMASET
-16 LKEITSNSENW
+16 LKEITQNGESW
-27 IKFLET
+27 IKFLNT

-58 ADIETWNKRLKRWVN
+58 ADIETWNKKLRRWVN

-78 IALISIENG
+78 IALLSMENG
-87 RNILRHVFDISDTHS
+87 RNVLRHVFDISDTHS
-102 GINQE
+102 GINKDF
-107 LKLWEV
+107 KLWEIK
-113 RPSYENGLIETLEN
+113 PSYENGIIETLEN
-127 SFGNLEI
+127 SFGNLEV
-134 KDNLAEAIYS
+134 KSNLAEAIYS
-144 SSSNLVEDNFQD
+144 ASINLVEDNYQD
-156 YLVDLKEVVENSSL
+156 YLVDLKEVLDGSL
-170 QGLNDEE
+170 
-177 LESFFKGLLVNS
+177 LEGMQDIDLEGNFIVLLAKS
-189 ISYMTMKRCGV
+189 ISYMAMKRCGID
-200 EPMEHFNLSDFELI
+200 PTEHFNVSDFEMI
-214 KQFDSKRVVSRLG
+214 SSFNNKRVVSRLG

-233 AEQELREIYSSVRNF
+233 AEQELREIYSSVINY
-248 EKSTNYI
+248 EKNYKLT
-255 NRTFVNNQKTNYH
+255 NRTFVNNEKINYH
-268 VNENKNNEGRNDYER
+268 NNEEKNNEGRNDYDR
-283 VNIQTNGRLSN
+283 INIQSNGRLPN
-294 TTSSITTNKENDTRE
+294 TTSSITKNEENGTGE
-309 ILKNEGEIPKGTQ
+309 ILKNEGEIPKRTQ
-322 KRTIR
+322 KRVIR
-327 GIDVRWQNGRTF
+327 GINVRWQDGRIF
-339 RRNRGNS
+339 RRNRTNS
-346 SKQIKTTNQTIGRES
+346 SKENETDNNKSSREEPNNRGNEKRES
-361 SSERRNEESRSN
+361 NE
-373 GLGTSNEL
+373 LGTSNEL
-381 NTKSSR
+381 NKEPSR
-387 GNDNS
+387 RNDNV
-392 RVDLQLNLFTDSYIP
+392 RANLQLNLFEDTYVP
-407 PIKNLPSVDEQI
+407 PIKELPSVDTQI
-419 NNIQAQAEVEN
+419 NSIQAQAEVEN
-430 TSAFT
+430 TPAFS
-435 FTQEMIDNMLLEGSG
+435 FTQEMIDKTLIEGSN
-450 FEQGKFRIYQQLQ
+450 FSHSKYRIYEQF
-463 KSLSNKENID
+463 KRSLSAKENII
-473 FLKKEYG
+473 FLKHEYG
-480 DGGSSSIRGFDGI
+480 IGGSSSAYSGADF
-493 GQWHSSKGIELY
+493 GQEHDSKGIKLY
-505 KGYKDN
+505 KGYKD
-511 DPKLLLTWNKVEQ
+511 DRVELLINWSNVEQ
-524 RLNELIKLDRYFT
+524 RLKEIIRLDRYFND
-537 AEEKIEYN
+537 EEKIKYQEWLENDYEKE
-545 KWLDDNEPSII
+545 KWMLDRGLK
-556 VENLSPEIF
+556 ENTNDF
-565 ENMFETLISHQN
+565 
-577 IDIDLLKDNTKSF
+577 IDISSINI
-590 DEKMQMLRDKCE
+590 EK
-602 DYANDFG
+602 N
-609 GFNPTDGQF
+609 
-618 VITEDYIE
+618 
-626 ITLYKD
+626 YK
-632 DSIHQLEWDEFT
+632 
-644 NLFIEY
+644 
-650 AKNKEQI
+650 
-657 QQIERNY
+657 
-664 RLSNGN
+664 LSNGN

-684 IYNNFG
+684 IYDKYG
-690 TEIDGGLLEYSE
+690 VEQDGGLLEYS
-702 IDNTKQSELDIRKR
+702 DNVENQTLMGIRKR

-721 DIEELANENLRE
+721 DIEELTNENLEE
-733 VSQEFIDALESG
+733 VSQDFIDNLEEETDKIIRKSEFANPEDYEAYFVIDDIKNMEEDKSYTVARVINNKNCVELHYTDG
-745 AIAEEVGNAV
+745 IATIEYGTKQDDNSWESIIEEI
-755 LEKVEK
+755 LWF
-761 DTINAIDELK
+761 D
-771 AIEQAQKVNDLF
+771 
-783 KAREEN
+783 
-789 GKPLNR
+789 
-795 DEYYKNQGKINYH
+795 KNQSKDEIISKLEELFEEEYLEHTKHKENNEPQTNNSNFKISQIEKINFN
-808 IDNNS
+808 INDNQ
-813 LGEGTPKEKVR
+813 LGEGTQKEKVR
-824 RNIDAIRLLKKLE
+824 KNIEAIKLLHKLE
-837 NENRLASKEEQEI
+837 DENRLANKEEQEI
-850 LATYVGWGGL
+850 LSKYVGWGGL
-860 PDVFDEN
+860 PEVFDQS
-867 KTNWSEEYHELKELL
+867 KDNWSEEYNELKEIL
-882 TDDEYKSA
+882 TDEEYKSA

-902 IVINAIYKTLQN
+902 VVINAIYDTLKN
-914 MGLEQA
+914 MGVEQA

-968 IQGYEKADLPDSFF
+968 VQGYEKADLPDSFF

-1108 DNPDMILGKI
+1108 DNPDMILGKM

-1230 YSDEK
+1230 YSDEE

-1241 KLNELYDK
+1241 KLNELYDR

-1277 LEKIDGEGKFVGKA
+1277 LEKIDGEGNFVGKA

-1332 LCNMDKE
+1332 LCKIDKE

-1348 IFRVPDYENS
+1348 IFKVPDYENTN
-1358 DNWVTADEYLSGNV
+1358 NWVTADEYLSGNV

-1377 VAEQFAKE
+1377 VAEEFAKE

-1756 DEAHNYKNLFLYT
+1756 DEAHNYKNCARRCY
-1769 KMRNV
+1769 
-1774 GGIAQT
+1774 
-1780 EAQKSS
+1780 
-1786 DLFMKCR
+1786 
-1793 YLDEITGGKGS
+1793 
-1804 VFATGTPVS
+1804 
-1813 NSMAELYT
+1813 
-1821 MQRYL
+1821 
-1826 QYAGLKEN
+1826 
-1834 SLEHF
+1834 
-1839 DNWASTFGET
+1839 
-1849 VTAIELAPEGTG
+1849 
-1861 YRAKT
+1861 
-1866 RFAKFHNLP
+1866 
-1875 ELMAMFKEVADIQ
+1875 
-1888 TAETLNLPTPEFENI
+1888 
-1903 NVVVKPSEIQEEMVK
+1903 
-1918 ALGERAEKIRSGT
+1918 IR
-1931 VDATED
+1931 
-1937 NMLKIT
+1937 
-1943 NEGRKLALDQR
+1943 
-1954 LMNPLLPDSESSK
+1954 
-1967 VNSCAENVYRIWNEN
+1967 
-1982 SDKKSTQ
+1982 
-1989 LVFCDL
+1989 
-1995 STPKDL
+1995 
-2001 KGYEK
+2001 
-2006 EEFTDVYNEL
+2006 
-2016 KKKLIQKGIPPDEIA
+2016 
-2031 FIHEADNEVKKKEL
+2031 
-2045 FSKVRKGQV
+2045 
-2054 RVLMGS
+2054 
-2060 TQKMGAGTNVQDKL
+2060 
-2074 IATHHLDCA
+2074 
-2083 WKPSDLTQRNG
+2083 
-2094 RMIRQGN
+2094 
-2101 ENKKVFVYSYVT
+2101 
-2113 EKTFDSYMYQ
+2113 
-2123 LVEQKQKFISQIMTS
+2123 
-2138 KTPARTMEDIDDKAL
+2138 
-2153 TYGEIKALATGNPK
+2153 
-2167 ILEKTSL
+2167 
-2174 DTDVAKLRLLKQ
+2174 
-2186 EFMNQKYSLQDK
+2186 
-2198 IIKYFPEEIA
+2198 
-2208 RLNNKIGAM
+2208 
-2217 EEDTIKLQEYT
+2217 
-2228 RPNADGFSPMKINGI
+2228 
-2243 TYTEKQEAG
+2243 
-2252 KKLLESIQDLKSM
+2252 
-2265 ETREIGEY
+2265 
-2273 RGFTMEMSFDSI
+2273 
-2285 TRNIRLKLKNKFSY
+2285 
-2299 SIDLGTDVN
+2299 
-2308 GNITRIN
+2308 
-2315 NCLENIA
+2315 
-2322 KDIPHERDLLDNTY
+2322 
-2336 FQLENA
+2336 
-2342 KQESQKEFPKEQEL
+2342 
-2356 QEKLRKLEEIN
+2356 
-2367 AELKINENEHEMLG
+2367 
-2381 DEKEEKQDKSPDKN
+2381 
-2395 SPERC
+2395 

>member
-1 MPSKYQLVN
+1 MANKYQLIN
-10 EMANDT
+10 EMASET
-16 LKEITSNSENW
+16 LKEITQNGESW
-27 IKFLET
+27 IKFLNT

-58 ADIETWNKRLKRWVN
+58 ADIETWNKKLRRWVN

-78 IALISIENG
+78 IVLLSMENG
-87 RNILRHVFDISDTHS
+87 RNVLRHVFDISDTHS
-102 GINQE
+102 GINKDF
-107 LKLWEV
+107 KLWEIK
-113 RPSYENGLIETLEN
+113 PSYENGIIETLEN
-127 SFGNLEI
+127 SFGNLEV
-134 KDNLAEAIYS
+134 KSNLAEAIYS
-144 SSSNLVEDNFQD
+144 ASINLVEDNYQD
-156 YLVDLKEVVENSSL
+156 YLVDLKEVLDGSL
-170 QGLNDEE
+170 
-177 LESFFKGLLVNS
+177 LEGMQDIDLEGNFIVLLAKS
-189 ISYMTMKRCGV
+189 ISYMAMKRCGID
-200 EPMEHFNLSDFELI
+200 PTEHFNVSDFEMI
-214 KQFDSKRVVSRLG
+214 SSFNNKRVVSRLG

-233 AEQELREIYSSVRNF
+233 AEQELREIYSSVINY
-248 EKSTNYI
+248 EKNYKLT
-255 NRTFVNNQKTNYH
+255 NRTFVNNEKINYH
-268 VNENKNNEGRNDYER
+268 NNEEKNNEGRNDYDR
-283 VNIQTNGRLSN
+283 INIQSNGRLPN
-294 TTSSITTNKENDTRE
+294 TTSSITKNEENGTGE
-309 ILKNEGEIPKGTQ
+309 ILKNEGEIPKRTQ
-322 KRTIR
+322 KRVIR
-327 GIDVRWQNGRTF
+327 GINVRWQDGRTF
-339 RRNRGNS
+339 RRNRANSPKENETDNNKSSREESNNRGNE
-346 SKQIKTTNQTIGRES
+346 KRES
-361 SSERRNEESRSN
+361 NE
-373 GLGTSNEL
+373 LGTSNEL
-381 NTKSSR
+381 NKEPSR
-387 GNDNS
+387 RNDNV
-392 RVDLQLNLFTDSYIP
+392 RANLQLNLFEDTYVP
-407 PIKNLPSVDEQI
+407 PIKELPSVDTQI
-419 NNIQAQAEVEN
+419 NNIQAQEEVEN
-430 TSAFT
+430 TSAFE
-435 FTQEMIDNMLLEGSG
+435 FTQKVIDDVLLEGSH
-450 FEQGKFRIYQQLQ
+450 FADGKFRIYRLFQE
-463 KSLSNKENID
+463 SYSTEDNIT

-480 DGGSSSIRGFDGI
+480 EGGGGVRNYENLDE
-493 GQWHSSKGIELY
+493 WHNAKGIR
-505 KGYKDN
+505 
-511 DPKLLLTWNKVEQ
+511 LTFGLK
-524 RLNELIKLDRYFT
+524 
-537 AEEKIEYN
+537 
-545 KWLDDNEPSII
+545 
-556 VENLSPEIF
+556 ENAP
-565 ENMFETLISHQN
+565 ETLITWSKVEKRIKELVNADIYLNSNEKEEYQKWLNEEYENQKWMYDARINTDQKQVAIDEENQDIQN
-577 IDIDLLKDNTKSF
+577 I
-590 DEKMQMLRDKCE
+590 EK
-602 DYANDFG
+602 N
-609 GFNPTDGQF
+609 
-618 VITEDYIE
+618 
-626 ITLYKD
+626 YK
-632 DSIHQLEWDEFT
+632 
-644 NLFIEY
+644 
-650 AKNKEQI
+650 
-657 QQIERNY
+657 
-664 RLSNGN
+664 LSNGN

-755 LEKVEK
+755 LEKVEN

-771 AIEQAQKVNDLF
+771 AIGQAQKVINLF

-795 DEYYKNQGKINYH
+795 DEYYKNQEKINYH

-824 RNIDAIRLLKKLE
+824 RNIDAIKLLKKLE
-837 NENRLASKEEQEI
+837 DENRLANKEEQEI
-850 LATYVGWGGL
+850 LASYVGWGGL
-860 PDVFDEN
+860 PDVFDES
-867 KTNWSEEYHELKELL
+867 KDNWSEEYNELKEIL
-882 TDDEYKSA
+882 TDEEYKSA

-902 IVINAIYKTLQN
+902 VVINAIYDTLKS
-914 MGLEQA
+914 MGVEQA

-968 IQGYEKADLPDSFF
+968 VQGYEKANLPDSFF

-1108 DNPDMILGKI
+1108 DNPDMILGKM

-1230 YSDEK
+1230 YSDEE

-1241 KLNELYDK
+1241 KLNELYDR

-1277 LEKIDGEGKFVGKA
+1277 LEKIDGEGNFVGKA

-1332 LCNMDKE
+1332 LCKIDKE

-1348 IFRVPDYENS
+1348 IFKVPDYENTN
-1358 DNWVTADEYLSGNV
+1358 NWVTADEYLSGNV

-1875 ELMAMFKEVADIQ
+1875 ELMSMFKEVADIQ

-1903 NVVVKPSEIQEEMVK
+1903 NVVVKPSEIQQEMVK

-1967 VNSCAENVYRIWNEN
+1967 VNSCSENIYRIWDEN

-2054 RVLMGS
+2054 RVLIGS

-2101 ENKKVFVYSYVT
+2101 ENKKVYVYSYVT

-2174 DTDVAKLRLLKQ
+2174 DTDVAKLKLLKQ

-2228 RPNADGFSPMKINGI
+2228 KPNADGFSPMKINGI

-2252 KKLLESIQDLKSM
+2252 KKILESIQDLKSM
-2265 ETREIGEY
+2265 EKREIGEY

-2299 SIDLGTDVN
+2299 SIDLGTDIN

-2315 NCLENIA
+2315 NCLDNIA
-2322 KDIPHERDLLDNTY
+2322 KDIPHERELLDNTY

-2381 DEKEEKQDKSPDKN
+2381 DEKEEKQDKFPDKN

>member
-1 MPSKYQLVN
+1 MANKYQLIN
-10 EMANDT
+10 EMASET
-16 LKEITSNSENW
+16 LKEITQNGESW
-27 IKFLET
+27 IKFLNT

-58 ADIETWNKRLKRWVN
+58 ADIETWNKKLRRWVN

-78 IALISIENG
+78 IALLSMENG
-87 RNILRHVFDISDTHS
+87 RNVLRHVFDISDTHS
-102 GINQE
+102 GINKDF
-107 LKLWEV
+107 KLWEIK
-113 RPSYENGLIETLEN
+113 PSYENGIIETLEN
-127 SFGNLEI
+127 SFGNLEV
-134 KDNLAEAIYS
+134 KSNLAEAIYS
-144 SSSNLVEDNFQD
+144 ASINLVEDNYQD
-156 YLVDLKEVVENSSL
+156 YLVDLKEVLVGSL
-170 QGLNDEE
+170 
-177 LESFFKGLLVNS
+177 LEGMQDIDLEGNFIVLLAKS
-189 ISYMTMKRCGV
+189 ISYMAMKRCGID
-200 EPMEHFNLSDFELI
+200 PTEHFNVSDFEMI
-214 KQFDSKRVVSRLG
+214 SSFNNKRVVSRLG

-233 AEQELREIYSSVRNF
+233 AEQELREIYSSVINY
-248 EKSTNYI
+248 EKNYKLT
-255 NRTFVNNQKTNYH
+255 NRTFVNNEKINYH
-268 VNENKNNEGRNDYER
+268 NNEEKNNEGRNDYDR
-283 VNIQTNGRLSN
+283 INIQSNGRLPN
-294 TTSSITTNKENDTRE
+294 TTSSITKNEENGTGE
-309 ILKNEGEIPKGTQ
+309 ILKNEGEIPKRTQ
-322 KRTIR
+322 KRVIR
-327 GIDVRWQNGRTF
+327 GINVRWQDGRTF
-339 RRNRGNS
+339 RRNRANSPKENETDNNKSSREESNNRGNE
-346 SKQIKTTNQTIGRES
+346 KRES
-361 SSERRNEESRSN
+361 NE
-373 GLGTSNEL
+373 LGTSNEL
-381 NTKSSR
+381 NKEPSR
-387 GNDNS
+387 RNDNV
-392 RVDLQLNLFTDSYIP
+392 RANLQLNLFEDTYVP
-407 PIKNLPSVDEQI
+407 PIKELPSVDTQI
-419 NNIQAQAEVEN
+419 NSIQAQAEVEN
-430 TSAFT
+430 TPAFS
-435 FTQEMIDNMLLEGSG
+435 FTQEMIDKTLIEGSN
-450 FEQGKFRIYQQLQ
+450 FSHSKYRIYEQF
-463 KSLSNKENID
+463 KRSLSAKENII
-473 FLKKEYG
+473 FLKHEYG
-480 DGGSSSIRGFDGI
+480 IGGSSSAYSGADF
-493 GQWHSSKGIELY
+493 GQEHDSKGIKLY
-505 KGYKDN
+505 KGYKD
-511 DPKLLLTWNKVEQ
+511 DRVELLINWSNVEQ
-524 RLNELIKLDRYFT
+524 RLKEIIRLDRYFND
-537 AEEKIEYN
+537 EEKIKYQEWLENDYEKE
-545 KWLDDNEPSII
+545 KWMLDRGLK
-556 VENLSPEIF
+556 ENTNDF
-565 ENMFETLISHQN
+565 
-577 IDIDLLKDNTKSF
+577 IDISSINIEKNYKLK
-590 DEKMQMLRDKCE
+590 
-602 DYANDFG
+602 
-609 GFNPTDGQF
+609 
-618 VITEDYIE
+618 
-626 ITLYKD
+626 
-632 DSIHQLEWDEFT
+632 
-644 NLFIEY
+644 
-650 AKNKEQI
+650 
-657 QQIERNY
+657 
-664 RLSNGN
+664 NGN

-684 IYNNFG
+684 IYDNRG

-702 IDNTKQSELDIRKR
+702 NADKKTLDDIRKD

-721 DIEELANENLRE
+721 DITELADTNLQE
-733 VSQEFIDALESG
+733 VSQEFIDNLESG
-745 AIAEEVGNAV
+745 NIAEDIKQAQNV
-755 LEKVEK
+755 LE
-761 DTINAIDELK
+761 
-771 AIEQAQKVNDLF
+771 LF
-783 KAREEN
+783 KAREDN
-789 GKPLNR
+789 GKALNR
-795 DEYYKNQGKINYH
+795 EEQEKVNYH
-808 IDNNS
+808 IDDKL

-824 RNIDAIRLLKKLE
+824 RNIDAIKLLHKLE
-837 NENRLASKEEQEI
+837 DENRLANSEEQNI
-850 LATYVGWGGL
+850 LSKYVGWGGL
-860 PDVFDEN
+860 PDVFDES
-867 KTNWSEEYHELKELL
+867 KDNWSEEYNELKEIL

-902 IVINAIYKTLQN
+902 VVINAIYDTLKS
-914 MGLEQA
+914 MGVEQA

-968 IQGYEKADLPDSFF
+968 VQGYEKADLPDSFF

-1108 DNPDMILGKI
+1108 DNPDMILGKM

-1230 YSDEK
+1230 YSDEE

-1241 KLNELYDK
+1241 KLNELYDR

-1277 LEKIDGEGKFVGKA
+1277 LEKIDGEGNFVGKA

-1332 LCNMDKE
+1332 LCKIDKE

-1348 IFRVPDYENS
+1348 IFKVPDYENTN
-1358 DNWVTADEYLSGNV
+1358 NWVTADEYLSGNV

-1687 RQIALLEEQISDI
+1687 RQIASLEEQISDI

-1826 QYAGLKEN
+1826 QYSGLKEN

-1875 ELMAMFKEVADIQ
+1875 ELMSMFKEVADIQ

-1903 NVVVKPSEIQEEMVK
+1903 NVVVKPSEIQQEMVK

-2101 ENKKVFVYSYVT
+2101 ENKKVYVYSYVT

-2217 EEDTIKLQEYT
+2217 EEDIIKLQEYT
-2228 RPNADGFSPMKINGI
+2228 RPNADGFSPMKINGMI
-2243 TYTEKQEAG
+2243 YTEKQEAG
-2252 KKLLESIQDLKSM
+2252 KKLLDSIQDLKSM

-2273 RGFTMEMSFDSI
+2273 RGFKMEISFDSI
-2285 TRNIRLKLKNKFSY
+2285 TRNVRLKLKNKFSY
-2299 SIDLGTDVN
+2299 FIDLGTDIN

-2395 SPERC
+2395 SPERL

>member
-1 MPSKYQLVN
+1 MANKYQLIN
-10 EMANDT
+10 EMTSET
-16 LKEITSNSENW
+16 LKEITQNGESW
-27 IKFLET
+27 IKFLNT

-58 ADIETWNKRLKRWVN
+58 ADIETWNKKLRRWVN

-78 IALISIENG
+78 IALLSIENG
-87 RNILRHVFDISDTHS
+87 RNVLRHVFDISDTHS
-102 GINQE
+102 GINKE
-107 LKLWEV
+107 FKLWEIK
-113 RPSYENGLIETLEN
+113 PSYENGIIETLEN
-127 SFGNLEI
+127 SFGNLEV
-134 KDNLAEAIYS
+134 KSNLAEAIYS
-144 SSSNLVEDNFQD
+144 ASINLVEDNYQD
-156 YLVDLKEVVENSSL
+156 YLVDLKDVLDGSL
-170 QGLNDEE
+170 
-177 LESFFKGLLVNS
+177 LEGMQDIDLEGNFIVLLAKS
-189 ISYMTMKRCGV
+189 ISYMAMKRCGI
-200 EPMEHFNLSDFELI
+200 EPTEHFNVSDFEMI
-214 KQFDSKRVVSRLG
+214 SSFNNKRVVSRLG

-233 AEQELREIYSSVRNF
+233 AEQELREIYSSVINY
-248 EKSTNYI
+248 EKNYKLT
-255 NRTFVNNQKTNYH
+255 NRTFVNNEKINYH
-268 VNENKNNEGRNDYER
+268 NNEEKNNEGRNDYDR
-283 VNIQTNGRLSN
+283 INIQSNGRLPN
-294 TTSSITTNKENDTRE
+294 TTSSITKNEENGTGE
-309 ILKNEGEIPKGTQ
+309 ILKNEGEIPKRTQ
-322 KRTIR
+322 KRVIR
-327 GIDVRWQNGRTF
+327 GINVRWQDGRTF
-339 RRNRGNS
+339 RRNRTNS
-346 SKQIKTTNQTIGRES
+346 SKENETDNNKSSREEPNNRGNEKRES
-361 SSERRNEESRSN
+361 NE
-373 GLGTSNEL
+373 LGTSNEL
-381 NTKSSR
+381 NKEPSR
-387 GNDNS
+387 RNDNV
-392 RVDLQLNLFTDSYIP
+392 RANLQLNLFEDTYVP
-407 PIKNLPSVDEQI
+407 PIKELPSVDTQI

-430 TSAFT
+430 TPAFS
-435 FTQEMIDNMLLEGSG
+435 FTQEMIDKTLIEGSN
-450 FEQGKFRIYQQLQ
+450 FSHSKYRIYEQF
-463 KSLSNKENID
+463 KRSLSAKENII
-473 FLKKEYG
+473 FLKHEYG
-480 DGGSSSIRGFDGI
+480 IGGSSSAYSGADF
-493 GQWHSSKGIELY
+493 GQEHDSKGIKLY
-505 KGYKDN
+505 KGYKD
-511 DPKLLLTWNKVEQ
+511 DRVELLINWSNVEQ
-524 RLNELIKLDRYFT
+524 RLKEIIRLDRYFND
-537 AEEKIEYN
+537 EEKIKYQEWLENDYEKE
-545 KWLDDNEPSII
+545 KWMLDRGLK
-556 VENLSPEIF
+556 ENTNDF
-565 ENMFETLISHQN
+565 
-577 IDIDLLKDNTKSF
+577 IDISSINI
-590 DEKMQMLRDKCE
+590 EK
-602 DYANDFG
+602 N
-609 GFNPTDGQF
+609 
-618 VITEDYIE
+618 
-626 ITLYKD
+626 YK
-632 DSIHQLEWDEFT
+632 
-644 NLFIEY
+644 
-650 AKNKEQI
+650 
-657 QQIERNY
+657 
-664 RLSNGN
+664 LSNGN

-684 IYNNFG
+684 IYDKYG
-690 TEIDGGLLEYSE
+690 VEQDGGLLEYS
-702 IDNTKQSELDIRKR
+702 DNVENQTLMGIRKR

-721 DIEELANENLRE
+721 DIEELTNENLEE
-733 VSQEFIDALESG
+733 VSQDFIDNLEEETDKIIRKSEFANPEDYEAYFVIDDIKNMEEDKSYTVARVINNKNCVELHYTDG
-745 AIAEEVGNAV
+745 IATIEYGTKQDDNLWESIIEEI
-755 LEKVEK
+755 LWF
-761 DTINAIDELK
+761 D
-771 AIEQAQKVNDLF
+771 
-783 KAREEN
+783 
-789 GKPLNR
+789 
-795 DEYYKNQGKINYH
+795 KNQSKDEIISKLEELFEEEYLEHTKHKENNEPQTNNSNFKISQIEKINFN
-808 IDNNS
+808 INDNQ
-813 LGEGTPKEKVR
+813 LGEGTQKEKVR
-824 RNIDAIRLLKKLE
+824 KNIEAIKLLHKLE
-837 NENRLASKEEQEI
+837 DENRLANKEEQEI
-850 LATYVGWGGL
+850 LSKYVGWGGL

-867 KTNWSEEYHELKELL
+867 KDNWSKEYNELKEIL

-902 IVINAIYKTLQN
+902 IVINAIYNALKN
-914 MGLEQA
+914 MGVEQA

-931 FLGMLPQEMQS
+931 FLGMLPHEMQS

-968 IQGYEKADLPDSFF
+968 VQGYEKADLPDSFF

-1108 DNPDMILGKI
+1108 DNPDMILGKM

-1230 YSDEK
+1230 YSDEE

-1249 FTKEYGLINSRANET
+1249 FSKEYGLINSRANET

-1332 LCNMDKE
+1332 LCKIDKE

-1377 VAEQFAKE
+1377 VAEEFAKE

-1756 DEAHNYKNLFLYT
+1756 DEAHNYKNCARRCY
-1769 KMRNV
+1769 
-1774 GGIAQT
+1774 
-1780 EAQKSS
+1780 
-1786 DLFMKCR
+1786 
-1793 YLDEITGGKGS
+1793 
-1804 VFATGTPVS
+1804 
-1813 NSMAELYT
+1813 
-1821 MQRYL
+1821 
-1826 QYAGLKEN
+1826 
-1834 SLEHF
+1834 
-1839 DNWASTFGET
+1839 
-1849 VTAIELAPEGTG
+1849 
-1861 YRAKT
+1861 
-1866 RFAKFHNLP
+1866 
-1875 ELMAMFKEVADIQ
+1875 
-1888 TAETLNLPTPEFENI
+1888 
-1903 NVVVKPSEIQEEMVK
+1903 
-1918 ALGERAEKIRSGT
+1918 IR
-1931 VDATED
+1931 
-1937 NMLKIT
+1937 
-1943 NEGRKLALDQR
+1943 
-1954 LMNPLLPDSESSK
+1954 
-1967 VNSCAENVYRIWNEN
+1967 
-1982 SDKKSTQ
+1982 
-1989 LVFCDL
+1989 
-1995 STPKDL
+1995 
-2001 KGYEK
+2001 
-2006 EEFTDVYNEL
+2006 
-2016 KKKLIQKGIPPDEIA
+2016 
-2031 FIHEADNEVKKKEL
+2031 
-2045 FSKVRKGQV
+2045 
-2054 RVLMGS
+2054 
-2060 TQKMGAGTNVQDKL
+2060 
-2074 IATHHLDCA
+2074 
-2083 WKPSDLTQRNG
+2083 
-2094 RMIRQGN
+2094 
-2101 ENKKVFVYSYVT
+2101 
-2113 EKTFDSYMYQ
+2113 
-2123 LVEQKQKFISQIMTS
+2123 
-2138 KTPARTMEDIDDKAL
+2138 
-2153 TYGEIKALATGNPK
+2153 
-2167 ILEKTSL
+2167 
-2174 DTDVAKLRLLKQ
+2174 
-2186 EFMNQKYSLQDK
+2186 
-2198 IIKYFPEEIA
+2198 
-2208 RLNNKIGAM
+2208 
-2217 EEDTIKLQEYT
+2217 
-2228 RPNADGFSPMKINGI
+2228 
-2243 TYTEKQEAG
+2243 
-2252 KKLLESIQDLKSM
+2252 
-2265 ETREIGEY
+2265 
-2273 RGFTMEMSFDSI
+2273 
-2285 TRNIRLKLKNKFSY
+2285 
-2299 SIDLGTDVN
+2299 
-2308 GNITRIN
+2308 
-2315 NCLENIA
+2315 
-2322 KDIPHERDLLDNTY
+2322 
-2336 FQLENA
+2336 
-2342 KQESQKEFPKEQEL
+2342 
-2356 QEKLRKLEEIN
+2356 
-2367 AELKINENEHEMLG
+2367 
-2381 DEKEEKQDKSPDKN
+2381 
-2395 SPERC
+2395 

>member
-1 MPSKYQLVN
+1 MANKYQLIN
-10 EMANDT
+10 EMASET
-16 LKEITSNSENW
+16 LKEITQNGESW
-27 IKFLET
+27 IKFLNT
-33 ASNNYK
+33 ASSNYK

-58 ADIETWNKRLKRWVN
+58 ADIETWNKKLRRWVN

-78 IALISIENG
+78 IALLSMENG
-87 RNILRHVFDISDTHS
+87 RNVLRHVFDISDTHS
-102 GINQE
+102 GINKDF
-107 LKLWEV
+107 KLWEV
-113 RPSYENGLIETLEN
+113 KPSYENGIIETLEN
-127 SFGNLEI
+127 SFGNLEV
-134 KDNLAEAIYS
+134 KSNLAEAIYS
-144 SSSNLVEDNFQD
+144 ASINLVEDNYQD
-156 YLVDLKEVVENSSL
+156 YLVDLKEVLDGSL
-170 QGLNDEE
+170 
-177 LESFFKGLLVNS
+177 LEGMQDIDLEGNFIVLLAKS
-189 ISYMTMKRCGV
+189 ISYMAMKRCGID
-200 EPMEHFNLSDFELI
+200 PTEHFNVSDFEMI
-214 KQFDSKRVVSRLG
+214 SSFNNKRVVSRLG

-233 AEQELREIYSSVRNF
+233 AEQELREIYSSVINY
-248 EKSTNYI
+248 EKNYKLT
-255 NRTFVNNQKTNYH
+255 NRTFVNNEKINYH
-268 VNENKNNEGRNDYER
+268 NNEEKNNEGRNDYDR
-283 VNIQTNGRLSN
+283 INIQSNGRLPN
-294 TTSSITTNKENDTRE
+294 TTSSITKNEENGTGE
-309 ILKNEGEIPKGTQ
+309 ILKNEGEIPKRTQ
-322 KRTIR
+322 KRVIR
-327 GIDVRWQNGRTF
+327 GINVRWQDGRTF

-346 SKQIKTTNQTIGRES
+346 SKQIETTNQTISRES

-387 GNDNS
+387 GNDNN

-407 PIKNLPSVDEQI
+407 PIKNLPSVEEQI

-430 TSAFT
+430 TSAFE
-435 FTQEMIDNMLLEGSG
+435 FTQKVIDDVLLEGSH
-450 FEQGKFRIYQQLQ
+450 FADGKFRIYRLFQE
-463 KSLSNKENID
+463 SYSTEDNIT

-480 DGGSSSIRGFDGI
+480 EGGGGVRNYENLDE
-493 GQWHSSKGIELY
+493 WHNAKGIRLTLGLKE
-505 KGYKDN
+505 N
-511 DPKLLLTWNKVEQ
+511 APETLLTWSKVEKRIKELVNADIYLNSNEKEEYQ
-524 RLNELIKLDRYFT
+524 KWLNEEYENQKWMYDARINPDQKQVAID
-537 AEEKIEYN
+537 EENQDI
-545 KWLDDNEPSII
+545 
-556 VENLSPEIF
+556 
-565 ENMFETLISHQN
+565 QN
-577 IDIDLLKDNTKSF
+577 I
-590 DEKMQMLRDKCE
+590 EK
-602 DYANDFG
+602 N
-609 GFNPTDGQF
+609 
-618 VITEDYIE
+618 
-626 ITLYKD
+626 YK
-632 DSIHQLEWDEFT
+632 
-644 NLFIEY
+644 
-650 AKNKEQI
+650 
-657 QQIERNY
+657 
-664 RLSNGN
+664 LSNGN

-678 EGYYYA
+678 EGYYYE

-755 LEKVEK
+755 LEKVEN

-771 AIEQAQKVNDLF
+771 AIGQAQKVINLF

-795 DEYYKNQGKINYH
+795 DEYYKNQEKINYH

-824 RNIDAIRLLKKLE
+824 RNIDAIKLLKKLE
-837 NENRLASKEEQEI
+837 DKNRLANKEEQEI
-850 LATYVGWGGL
+850 LASYVGWGGL
-860 PDVFDEN
+860 PDVFDES
-867 KTNWSEEYHELKELL
+867 KDNWSEEYNELKEIL
-882 TDDEYKSA
+882 TDEEYKSA

-902 IVINAIYKTLQN
+902 VVINAIYDTLKS
-914 MGLEQA
+914 MGVEQA

-955 KIAKQLYQKANIK
+955 KIAKQLYQKVNIK
-968 IQGYEKADLPDSFF
+968 VQGYEKADLPDSFF

-1108 DNPDMILGKI
+1108 DNPDMILGKM

-1230 YSDEK
+1230 YSDEE

-1241 KLNELYDK
+1241 KLNELYDR

-1277 LEKIDGEGKFVGKA
+1277 LEKIDGEGNFVGKA

-1332 LCNMDKE
+1332 LCKIDKE

-1348 IFRVPDYENS
+1348 IFKVPDYENTN
-1358 DNWVTADEYLSGNV
+1358 NWVTADEYLSGNV

-1826 QYAGLKEN
+1826 QYSGLKEN

>member
-1 MPSKYQLVN
+1 MANKYQLIN
-10 EMANDT
+10 EMASET
-16 LKEITSNSENW
+16 LKEITQNGESW
-27 IKFLET
+27 IKFLNT

-58 ADIETWNKRLKRWVN
+58 ADIETWNKKLRRWVN

-78 IALISIENG
+78 IALLSMENG
-87 RNILRHVFDISDTHS
+87 RNVLRHVFDISDTHS
-102 GINQE
+102 GINKDF
-107 LKLWEV
+107 KLWEIK
-113 RPSYENGLIETLEN
+113 PSYENGIIETLEN
-127 SFGNLEI
+127 SFGNLEV
-134 KDNLAEAIYS
+134 KSNLAEAIYS
-144 SSSNLVEDNFQD
+144 ASINLVEDNYQD
-156 YLVDLKEVVENSSL
+156 YLVDLKEVLDGSL
-170 QGLNDEE
+170 
-177 LESFFKGLLVNS
+177 LEGMQDIDLEGNFIVLLAKS
-189 ISYMTMKRCGV
+189 ISYMAMKRCGID
-200 EPMEHFNLSDFELI
+200 PAEHFNVSDFEMI
-214 KQFDSKRVVSRLG
+214 SSFNNKRVVSRLG

-233 AEQELREIYSSVRNF
+233 AEQELREIYSSVINY
-248 EKSTNYI
+248 EKNYKLT
-255 NRTFVNNQKTNYH
+255 NRTFVNNEKINYH
-268 VNENKNNEGRNDYER
+268 NNEEKNNEGRNDYDR
-283 VNIQTNGRLSN
+283 INIQSNGRLPN
-294 TTSSITTNKENDTRE
+294 TTSSITKNEENGTGE
-309 ILKNEGEIPKGTQ
+309 ILKNEGEIPKRTQ
-322 KRTIR
+322 KRVIR
-327 GIDVRWQNGRTF
+327 GINVRWQDGRTF

-346 SKQIKTTNQTIGRES
+346 SKQIETTNQTISRES

-387 GNDNS
+387 GNDNN

-407 PIKNLPSVDEQI
+407 PIKNLPSVEEQI

-430 TSAFT
+430 TSAFE
-435 FTQEMIDNMLLEGSG
+435 FTQKVIDDVLLEGSH
-450 FEQGKFRIYQQLQ
+450 FADGKFRIYRLFQE
-463 KSLSNKENID
+463 SYSTEDNIT

-480 DGGSSSIRGFDGI
+480 EGGGGVRNYENLDE
-493 GQWHSSKGIELY
+493 WHNAKGIRLTFGLKE
-505 KGYKDN
+505 N
-511 DPKLLLTWNKVEQ
+511 APETLLTWSKVEKRIKELVNADIYLNSNEKEEYQ
-524 RLNELIKLDRYFT
+524 KWLNEEYENQKWMYEARINPDQKQVAID
-537 AEEKIEYN
+537 EENQDI
-545 KWLDDNEPSII
+545 
-556 VENLSPEIF
+556 
-565 ENMFETLISHQN
+565 QN
-577 IDIDLLKDNTKSF
+577 I
-590 DEKMQMLRDKCE
+590 EK
-602 DYANDFG
+602 N
-609 GFNPTDGQF
+609 
-618 VITEDYIE
+618 
-626 ITLYKD
+626 YK
-632 DSIHQLEWDEFT
+632 
-644 NLFIEY
+644 
-650 AKNKEQI
+650 
-657 QQIERNY
+657 
-664 RLSNGN
+664 LSNGN

-678 EGYYYA
+678 EGYYYE

-755 LEKVEK
+755 VEKVEN

-771 AIEQAQKVNDLF
+771 AIVQAQKVINLF

-795 DEYYKNQGKINYH
+795 DEYYKNQEKINYH

-824 RNIDAIRLLKKLE
+824 RNIDAIKLLKKLE
-837 NENRLASKEEQEI
+837 DENRLANKEEQEI
-850 LATYVGWGGL
+850 LASYVGWGGL
-860 PDVFDEN
+860 PDVFD
-867 KTNWSEEYHELKELL
+867 KSKDNWSEEYNELKEIL
-882 TDDEYKSA
+882 TDEEYKSA

-902 IVINAIYKTLQN
+902 VVINAIYDTLKS
-914 MGLEQA
+914 MGVEQA

-1561 GFVGMNPEIKLRTHQ
+1561 GFVGMNPEIRLRKHQ

-1826 QYAGLKEN
+1826 QYSGLKEN

-1982 SDKKSTQ
+1982 SYKKSTQ

-2174 DTDVAKLRLLKQ
+2174 DTDVAKLKLLKQ
-2186 EFMNQKYSLQDK
+2186 DFMNQKYSLQDK

-2228 RPNADGFSPMKINGI
+2228 KPNADGFSPMKINGMI
-2243 TYTEKQEAG
+2243 YTEKQEAG
-2252 KKLLESIQDLKSM
+2252 KRLLQSINDLKSM

-2381 DEKEEKQDKSPDKN
+2381 DEKEEKQDKFPDKN

>member
-1 MPSKYQLVN
+1 MANKYQLVN
-10 EMANDT
+10 EMANET
-16 LKEITSNSENW
+16 IKYISQSSENW
-27 IKFLET
+27 IEFLNT

-39 YSFNEQ
+39 YSFSEQ
-45 VLIYAQKPNATAC
+45 VLIYAQKANATAC

-78 IALISIENG
+78 IALLSIENG
-87 RNILRHVFDISDTHS
+87 RSVLRHVFDISDTHS
-102 GINQE
+102 GIGQD

-113 RPSYENGLIETLEN
+113 KPSYTNGIIETLEN

-134 KDNLAEAIYS
+134 KDTLAEAIYS
-144 SSSNLVEDNFQD
+144 SSINLVEDNFQD
-156 YLVDLKEVVENSSL
+156 YLVDLKEVTEGSFL
-170 QGLNDEE
+170 QELNDIE
-177 LESFFKGLLVNS
+177 LESYFRGILANS
-189 ISYMTMKRCGV
+189 IAYMTMKRCGID
-200 EPMEHFNLSDFELI
+200 PMEYFSLADFEII
-214 KQFDSKRVVSRLG
+214 KQFNNKRVISRLG
-227 AAISDI
+227 AATSDI
-233 AEQELREIYSSVRNF
+233 AEREIREIYSSVINF
-248 EKSTNYI
+248 EKNNKLT
-255 NRTFVNNQKTNYH
+255 NRTFVNNEKMNYH
-268 VNENKNNEGRNDYER
+268 NNEEKNSEGRNDYDR
-283 VNIQTNGRLSN
+283 INIQTNGRLSD
-294 TTSSITTNKENDTRE
+294 TTSSITKNKENNTGE
-309 ILKNEGEIPKGTQ
+309 IFKNEGELPKRIQ
-322 KRTIR
+322 KRVIR
-327 GIDVRWQNGRTF
+327 GIDDRWQNGRTF
-339 RRNRGNS
+339 RRNRTDS
-346 SKQIKTTNQTIGRES
+346 SKENETNNNKFSRKEPNNRENEKRES
-361 SSERRNEESRSN
+361 N
-373 GLGTSNEL
+373 GVGTSNEL
-381 NTKSSR
+381 NKKPSR

-392 RVDLQLNLFTDSYIP
+392 RVNLQLNLFEDTYVP
-407 PIKNLPSVDEQI
+407 PIKELPSVEKQI
-419 NNIQAQAEVEN
+419 DNIKTQAEVEN
-430 TSAFT
+430 TPAFS
-435 FTQEMIDNMLLEGSG
+435 FTQEMIDKTLQDGTGHQN
-450 FEQGKFRIYQQLQ
+450 GKFRVFRLYQET
-463 KSLSNKENID
+463 LSSKERQD
-473 FLKKEYG
+473 FLKKEFNYYG
-480 DGGSSSIRGFDGI
+480 TNGVAGLDGI
-493 GQWHSSKGIELY
+493 WVEYTPSKGLKLSKREVEDTMQVNWNTIE
-505 KGYKDN
+505 KRIG
-511 DPKLLLTWNKVEQ
+511 
-524 RLNELIKLDRYFT
+524 ELIALDRYFIND
-537 AEEKIEYN
+537 EKEKYQNWLENDYENEKWMFNQVFKDENDKIE
-545 KWLDDNEPSII
+545 I
-556 VENLSPEIF
+556 
-565 ENMFETLISHQN
+565 QN
-577 IDIDLLKDNTKSF
+577 IDKNYKLK
-590 DEKMQMLRDKCE
+590 
-602 DYANDFG
+602 
-609 GFNPTDGQF
+609 
-618 VITEDYIE
+618 
-626 ITLYKD
+626 
-632 DSIHQLEWDEFT
+632 
-644 NLFIEY
+644 
-650 AKNKEQI
+650 
-657 QQIERNY
+657 
-664 RLSNGN
+664 NGN
-670 YFHFHTND
+670 YFHFHTNE

-684 IYNNFG
+684 IYDKFG
-690 TEIDGGLLEYSE
+690 VEQDGGLLEYS
-702 IDNTKQSELDIRKR
+702 DNEENETLMSIKKR

-721 DIEELANENLRE
+721 DIEELTDNNLQE
-733 VSQEFIDALESG
+733 VSQDDMDYITSG
-745 AIAEEVGNAV
+745 Q
-755 LEKVEK
+755 KVEDVGK
-761 DTINAIDELK
+761 EVKQVVINNVIEAVNELGQDK
-771 AIEQAQKVNDLF
+771 PKFKIGQIIYLEDDRKYKVEAYNRELDQIILMDMTLYEEARYPISRNESYLRALNLYNNNPRNFGEKIKEPIIE
-783 KAREEN
+783 E
-789 GKPLNR
+789 
-795 DEYYKNQGKINYH
+795 KNTTNQEKHNYH
-808 IDNNS
+808 INDNL
-813 LGEGTPKEKVR
+813 LGEGTPKEKVK
-824 RNIDAIRLLKKLE
+824 RNIEAIKLLHKLE
-837 NENRLASKEEQEI
+837 DENRLANSEEQNI
-850 LATYVGWGGL
+850 LSKYVGWGGL

-867 KTNWSEEYHELKELL
+867 KTNWNEEYYELKELL
-882 TDDEYKSA
+882 TDEEYKSA

-902 IVINAIYKTLQN
+902 VVINAIYNTLKN
-914 MGLEQA
+914 MGVEQA
-920 NILEPSCGTGN
+920 NILEPSCGIGN

-942 SKLYGVELDSISG
+942 SKLYGVELDTISG

-968 IQGYEKADLPDSFF
+968 IQGYEKADFPDSFF

-1020 RPGGVIAFITSKG
+1020 RPGGVIAFVTSKG
-1033 TMDKASPEVRK
+1033 TMDKASPEVRR

-1096 DENNITMNKYFV
+1096 DENNIAMNKYFV
-1108 DNPDMILGKI
+1108 DNPEMILGKMEI
-1118 EMVSTAYGYD
+1118 VSTAYGYD

-1171 AIPTVKNYSYAIVD
+1171 AIPTVKNYSYAVIN

-1211 GLILLREQ
+1211 GLILLRDQ
-1219 VRELIDFQMED
+1219 TRELINFQMED
-1230 YSDEK
+1230 YPDEE
-1235 IHIAQA
+1235 IHTAQA
-1241 KLNELYDK
+1241 KLNDLYDR
-1249 FTKEYGLINSRANET
+1249 FTKEYDLINSRANET

-1277 LEKIDGEGKFVGKA
+1277 LEKIDGEGKCVGKA
-1291 DIFSKRTIKAKKKV
+1291 DIFNKRTIKAKKKV

-1332 LCNMDKE
+1332 LCNINKE
-1339 EIINSLEGV
+1339 EIIKSLAGV
-1348 IFRVPDYENS
+1348 IFRVPDYEIS

-1377 VAEQFAKE
+1377 IAEQFAKE

-1446 NITAEWYIDGKSNDR
+1446 NITAEWYIDGKSNDK

-1527 NWVWEDPERRNHL
+1527 NWVWEDPERRNDL

-1561 GFVGMNPEIKLRTHQ
+1561 DFVGMNPEIKLRKHQ
-1576 LNAVAHVLYGNN
+1576 LNAVAHILYGNN

-1607 MESKRLGLCNKSLFV
+1607 MESKRLSLCNKSLFV

-1687 RQIALLEEQISDI
+1687 RQITLLEEQINDI
-1700 TKGIASEKSNRG
+1700 TKGIASEKANKG

-1725 SLETRLE
+1725 SLENRLE

-1756 DEAHNYKNLFLYT
+1756 DEAHNYKNLFLYS

-1793 YLDEITGGKGS
+1793 YLDEITGGKGT

-1826 QYAGLKEN
+1826 QYGELRRN
-1834 SLEHF
+1834 DLEHF

-1849 VTAIELAPEGTG
+1849 ITAIELAPEGSG

-1875 ELMAMFKEVADIQ
+1875 ELISLFKEVADIQ

-1903 NVVVKPSEIQEEMVK
+1903 NVVVKPSEIQQEMVK
-1918 ALGERAEKIRSGT
+1918 ALGERAEKIRSGA

-1954 LMNPLLPDSESSK
+1954 LINPLLPDSESSK
-1967 VNSCAENVYRIWNEN
+1967 VNSCCENIYRIWDEN
-1982 SDKKSTQ
+1982 SEKKSTQ

-2006 EEFTDVYNEL
+2006 EEFTDIYNEL

-2054 RVLMGS
+2054 RVLIGS

-2101 ENKKVFVYSYVT
+2101 ENKKVYVYSYVT

-2186 EFMNQKYSLQDK
+2186 EFMNQKYSLQDR
-2198 IIKYFPEEIA
+2198 IIKYFPEEIV

-2228 RPNADGFSPMKINGI
+2228 KPNADVFSPMKINGI
-2243 TYTEKQEAG
+2243 IYTEKQEAG
-2252 KKLLESIQDLKSM
+2252 KSLLQSINNLKSM

-2273 RGFTMEMSFDSI
+2273 RGFTMEISFDSI

>member
-1 MPSKYQLVN
+1 MANKYQLIN
-10 EMANDT
+10 EMASET
-16 LKEITSNSENW
+16 LKEITQNGESW
-27 IKFLET
+27 IKFLNT

-58 ADIETWNKRLKRWVN
+58 ADIETWNKKLRRWVN

-78 IALISIENG
+78 IALLSMENG
-87 RNILRHVFDISDTHS
+87 RNVLRHVFDISDTHS
-102 GINQE
+102 GINKDF
-107 LKLWEV
+107 KLWEIK
-113 RPSYENGLIETLEN
+113 PSYENGIIETLEN
-127 SFGNLEI
+127 SFGNLEV
-134 KDNLAEAIYS
+134 KSNLSEAIYS
-144 SSSNLVEDNFQD
+144 ASINLVEDNYQD
-156 YLVDLKEVVENSSL
+156 YLVDLKEVLDGSL
-170 QGLNDEE
+170 
-177 LESFFKGLLVNS
+177 LEGMQDIDLEGNFIVLLAKS
-189 ISYMTMKRCGV
+189 ISYMAMKRCGID
-200 EPMEHFNLSDFELI
+200 PTEHFNVSDFEMI
-214 KQFDSKRVVSRLG
+214 SSFNNKRVVSRLG

-233 AEQELREIYSSVRNF
+233 AEQELREIYSSVINY
-248 EKSTNYI
+248 EKNYKLT
-255 NRTFVNNQKTNYH
+255 NRTFVNNEKINYH
-268 VNENKNNEGRNDYER
+268 NNEEKNNEGRNDYDR
-283 VNIQTNGRLSN
+283 INIQSNGRLPN
-294 TTSSITTNKENDTRE
+294 TTSSITKNEENGTGE
-309 ILKNEGEIPKGTQ
+309 ILKNEGEIPKRTQ
-322 KRTIR
+322 KRVIR
-327 GIDVRWQNGRTF
+327 GINVRWQDGRTF
-339 RRNRGNS
+339 RRNRANS
-346 SKQIKTTNQTIGRES
+346 PKENETDNNKS
-361 SSERRNEESRSN
+361 SREESNNRGN
-373 GLGTSNEL
+373 EKRESNEL
-381 NTKSSR
+381 GTINELNKEPSR
-387 GNDNS
+387 RNDNV
-392 RVDLQLNLFTDSYIP
+392 RANLQLNLFEDTYVP
-407 PIKNLPSVDEQI
+407 PIKELPSVDTQI
-419 NNIQAQAEVEN
+419 NSIQAQAEVEN
-430 TSAFT
+430 TPAFS
-435 FTQEMIDNMLLEGSG
+435 FTQEMIDKTLIEGSN
-450 FEQGKFRIYQQLQ
+450 FSHSKYRIYEQF
-463 KSLSNKENID
+463 KRSLSAKENII
-473 FLKKEYG
+473 FLKHEYG
-480 DGGSSSIRGFDGI
+480 IGGSSSAYSGADF
-493 GQWHSSKGIELY
+493 GQEHDSKGIKLY
-505 KGYKDN
+505 KGYKD
-511 DPKLLLTWNKVEQ
+511 DRVELLINWSNVEQ
-524 RLNELIKLDRYFT
+524 RLKEIIRLDRYFND
-537 AEEKIEYN
+537 EEKIKYQEWLENDYEKE
-545 KWLDDNEPSII
+545 KWMLDRGLK
-556 VENLSPEIF
+556 ENTNDF
-565 ENMFETLISHQN
+565 
-577 IDIDLLKDNTKSF
+577 IDISSINI
-590 DEKMQMLRDKCE
+590 EK
-602 DYANDFG
+602 N
-609 GFNPTDGQF
+609 
-618 VITEDYIE
+618 
-626 ITLYKD
+626 YK
-632 DSIHQLEWDEFT
+632 
-644 NLFIEY
+644 
-650 AKNKEQI
+650 
-657 QQIERNY
+657 
-664 RLSNGN
+664 LSNGN

-684 IYNNFG
+684 IYDKYG
-690 TEIDGGLLEYSE
+690 VEQDGGLLEYS
-702 IDNTKQSELDIRKR
+702 DNVENQTLMGIRKR

-721 DIEELANENLRE
+721 DIEELTNENLEE
-733 VSQEFIDALESG
+733 VSQDFIDNLEEETDKIIRKSEFANPEDYEAYFVIDDIKNMEEDKSYTVARVINNKNCVELHYTDG
-745 AIAEEVGNAV
+745 IATIEYGTKQDDNSWESIIEEI
-755 LEKVEK
+755 LWF
-761 DTINAIDELK
+761 D
-771 AIEQAQKVNDLF
+771 
-783 KAREEN
+783 
-789 GKPLNR
+789 
-795 DEYYKNQGKINYH
+795 KNQSKDEIISKLEELFEEEYLEHTKHKENNEPQTNNSNFKISQIEKINFN
-808 IDNNS
+808 INDNQ
-813 LGEGTPKEKVR
+813 LGEGTQKEKVR
-824 RNIDAIRLLKKLE
+824 KNIEAIKLLHKLE
-837 NENRLASKEEQEI
+837 DENRLANKEEQEI
-850 LATYVGWGGL
+850 LSKYVGWGGL

-867 KTNWSEEYHELKELL
+867 KDNWSKEYNELKEIL

-902 IVINAIYKTLQN
+902 IVINAIYNALKN
-914 MGLEQA
+914 MGVEQA

-968 IQGYEKADLPDSFF
+968 VQGYEKADLPDSFF

-1108 DNPDMILGKI
+1108 DNPDMILGKM

-1230 YSDEK
+1230 YSNEE

-1241 KLNELYDK
+1241 KLNELYDR

-1332 LCNMDKE
+1332 LCKIDKE

-1348 IFRVPDYENS
+1348 IFKVPDYENTN
-1358 DNWVTADEYLSGNV
+1358 NWVTADEYLSGNV

-1826 QYAGLKEN
+1826 QYSGLKEN

-1875 ELMAMFKEVADIQ
+1875 ELMSMFKEVADIQ

-1903 NVVVKPSEIQEEMVK
+1903 NVVVKPSEIQQEMVK

-1967 VNSCAENVYRIWNEN
+1967 VNSCVENVYRIWNEN

-2031 FIHEADNEVKKKEL
+2031 FIHEADNEVKKK
-2045 FSKVRKGQV
+2045 
-2054 RVLMGS
+2054 
-2060 TQKMGAGTNVQDKL
+2060 
-2074 IATHHLDCA
+2074 
-2083 WKPSDLTQRNG
+2083 
-2094 RMIRQGN
+2094 
-2101 ENKKVFVYSYVT
+2101 
-2113 EKTFDSYMYQ
+2113 
-2123 LVEQKQKFISQIMTS
+2123 
-2138 KTPARTMEDIDDKAL
+2138 
-2153 TYGEIKALATGNPK
+2153 
-2167 ILEKTSL
+2167 
-2174 DTDVAKLRLLKQ
+2174 
-2186 EFMNQKYSLQDK
+2186 
-2198 IIKYFPEEIA
+2198 
-2208 RLNNKIGAM
+2208 
-2217 EEDTIKLQEYT
+2217 
-2228 RPNADGFSPMKINGI
+2228 
-2243 TYTEKQEAG
+2243 
-2252 KKLLESIQDLKSM
+2252 
-2265 ETREIGEY
+2265 
-2273 RGFTMEMSFDSI
+2273 
-2285 TRNIRLKLKNKFSY
+2285 
-2299 SIDLGTDVN
+2299 
-2308 GNITRIN
+2308 
-2315 NCLENIA
+2315 
-2322 KDIPHERDLLDNTY
+2322 
-2336 FQLENA
+2336 
-2342 KQESQKEFPKEQEL
+2342 
-2356 QEKLRKLEEIN
+2356 
-2367 AELKINENEHEMLG
+2367 
-2381 DEKEEKQDKSPDKN
+2381 
-2395 SPERC
+2395 

>member
-1 MPSKYQLVN
+1 MANKYQLVN
-10 EMANDT
+10 EMANET
-16 LKEITSNSENW
+16 IKYISQSSENW
-27 IKFLET
+27 IEFLNT

-39 YSFNEQ
+39 YSFSEQ
-45 VLIYAQKPNATAC
+45 VLIYAQKANATAC

-78 IALISIENG
+78 IALLSIENG
-87 RNILRHVFDISDTHS
+87 RSVLRHVFDISDTHS
-102 GINQE
+102 GIGQD

-113 RPSYENGLIETLEN
+113 KPSYTNGIIETLEN

-134 KDNLAEAIYS
+134 KDTLAEAIYS
-144 SSSNLVEDNFQD
+144 SSINLVEDNFQD
-156 YLVDLKEVVENSSL
+156 YLVDLKEVTEGSFL
-170 QGLNDEE
+170 QELNDIE
-177 LESFFKGLLVNS
+177 LESYFRGILANS
-189 ISYMTMKRCGV
+189 IAYMTMKRCGID
-200 EPMEHFNLSDFELI
+200 PMEYFSLADFEII
-214 KQFDSKRVVSRLG
+214 KQFNNKRVISRLG
-227 AAISDI
+227 AATSDI
-233 AEQELREIYSSVRNF
+233 AEREIREIYSSVINF
-248 EKSTNYI
+248 EKNNKLT
-255 NRTFVNNQKTNYH
+255 NRTFVNNEKMNYH
-268 VNENKNNEGRNDYER
+268 NNEEKNSEGRNDYDR
-283 VNIQTNGRLSN
+283 INIQTNGRLSD
-294 TTSSITTNKENDTRE
+294 TTSSITKNKENNTGE
-309 ILKNEGEIPKGTQ
+309 IFKNEGELPKRIQ
-322 KRTIR
+322 KRVIR
-327 GIDVRWQNGRTF
+327 GIDDRWQNGRTF
-339 RRNRGNS
+339 RRNRTDS
-346 SKQIKTTNQTIGRES
+346 SKENETNNNKFSRKEPNNRENEKRES
-361 SSERRNEESRSN
+361 N
-373 GLGTSNEL
+373 GVGTSNEL
-381 NTKSSR
+381 NKKPSR

-392 RVDLQLNLFTDSYIP
+392 RVNLQLNLFEDTYVP
-407 PIKNLPSVDEQI
+407 PIKELPSVEKQI
-419 NNIQAQAEVEN
+419 DNIKTQAEVEN
-430 TSAFT
+430 TPAFS
-435 FTQEMIDNMLLEGSG
+435 FTQEMIDKTLQDGTGHQN
-450 FEQGKFRIYQQLQ
+450 GKFRVFRLYQET
-463 KSLSNKENID
+463 LSSKERQD
-473 FLKKEYG
+473 FLKKEFNYYG
-480 DGGSSSIRGFDGI
+480 TNGVAGLDGI
-493 GQWHSSKGIELY
+493 WVEYTPSKGLKLSKREVEDTMQVNWNTIE
-505 KGYKDN
+505 KRIG
-511 DPKLLLTWNKVEQ
+511 
-524 RLNELIKLDRYFT
+524 ELIALDRYFIND
-537 AEEKIEYN
+537 EKEKYQNWLENDYENEKWMFNQVFKDENDKIE
-545 KWLDDNEPSII
+545 I
-556 VENLSPEIF
+556 
-565 ENMFETLISHQN
+565 QN
-577 IDIDLLKDNTKSF
+577 IDKNYKLK
-590 DEKMQMLRDKCE
+590 
-602 DYANDFG
+602 
-609 GFNPTDGQF
+609 
-618 VITEDYIE
+618 
-626 ITLYKD
+626 
-632 DSIHQLEWDEFT
+632 
-644 NLFIEY
+644 
-650 AKNKEQI
+650 
-657 QQIERNY
+657 
-664 RLSNGN
+664 NGN
-670 YFHFHTND
+670 YFHFHTNE

-684 IYNNFG
+684 IYDKFG
-690 TEIDGGLLEYSE
+690 VEQDGGLLEYS
-702 IDNTKQSELDIRKR
+702 DNEENETLMSIKKR

-721 DIEELANENLRE
+721 DIEELTDNNLQE
-733 VSQEFIDALESG
+733 VSQDDMDYITSG
-745 AIAEEVGNAV
+745 Q
-755 LEKVEK
+755 KVEDVGK
-761 DTINAIDELK
+761 EVKQVVINNVIEAVNELGQDK
-771 AIEQAQKVNDLF
+771 PKFKIGQIIYLEDDRKYKVEAYNRELDQIILMDMTLYEEARYPISRNESYLRALNLYNNNPRNFGEKIKEPIIE
-783 KAREEN
+783 E
-789 GKPLNR
+789 
-795 DEYYKNQGKINYH
+795 KNTTNQEKHNYH
-808 IDNNS
+808 INDNL
-813 LGEGTPKEKVR
+813 LGEGTPKEKVK
-824 RNIDAIRLLKKLE
+824 RNIEAIKLLHKLE
-837 NENRLASKEEQEI
+837 DENRLANSEEQNI
-850 LATYVGWGGL
+850 LSKYVGWGGL

-867 KTNWSEEYHELKELL
+867 KTNWNEEYYELKELL
-882 TDDEYKSA
+882 TDEEYKSA

-902 IVINAIYKTLQN
+902 VVINAIYNTLKN
-914 MGLEQA
+914 MGVEQA
-920 NILEPSCGTGN
+920 NILEPSCGIGN

-942 SKLYGVELDSISG
+942 SKLYGVELDTISG

-968 IQGYEKADLPDSFF
+968 IQGYEKADFPDSFF

-1020 RPGGVIAFITSKG
+1020 RPGGVIAFVTSKG
-1033 TMDKASPEVRK
+1033 TMDKASPEVRR

-1096 DENNITMNKYFV
+1096 DENNIAMNKYFV
-1108 DNPDMILGKI
+1108 DNPEMILGKMEI
-1118 EMVSTAYGYD
+1118 VSTAYGYD

-1171 AIPTVKNYSYAIVD
+1171 AIPTVKNYSYAVIN

-1211 GLILLREQ
+1211 GLILLRDQ
-1219 VRELIDFQMED
+1219 TRELINFQMED
-1230 YSDEK
+1230 YPDEE
-1235 IHIAQA
+1235 IHTAQA
-1241 KLNELYDK
+1241 KLNDLYDR
-1249 FTKEYGLINSRANET
+1249 FTKEYDLINSRANET

-1277 LEKIDGEGKFVGKA
+1277 LEKIDGEGKCVGKA
-1291 DIFSKRTIKAKKKV
+1291 DIFNKRTIKAKKKV

-1332 LCNMDKE
+1332 LCNINKE
-1339 EIINSLEGV
+1339 EIIKSLAGV
-1348 IFRVPDYENS
+1348 IFRVPDYEIS

-1377 VAEQFAKE
+1377 IAEQFAKE

-1434 SYNRWDIHVKYS
+1434 SYNRLDIHVKYS
-1446 NITAEWYIDGKSNDR
+1446 NITAEWYIDGKSNDK

-1527 NWVWEDPERRNHL
+1527 NWVWEDPERRNDL

-1561 GFVGMNPEIKLRTHQ
+1561 DFVGMNPEIKLRKHQ
-1576 LNAVAHVLYGNN
+1576 LNAVAHILYGNN

-1607 MESKRLGLCNKSLFV
+1607 MESKRLSLCNKSLFV

-1687 RQIALLEEQISDI
+1687 RQITLLEEQINDI
-1700 TKGIASEKSNRG
+1700 TKGIASEKANKG

-1725 SLETRLE
+1725 SLENRLE

-1756 DEAHNYKNLFLYT
+1756 DEAHNYKNLFLYS

-1793 YLDEITGGKGS
+1793 YLDEITGGKGT

-1826 QYAGLKEN
+1826 QYGELRRN
-1834 SLEHF
+1834 DLEHF

-1849 VTAIELAPEGTG
+1849 ITAIELAPEGSG

-1875 ELMAMFKEVADIQ
+1875 ELISLFKEVADIQ

-1903 NVVVKPSEIQEEMVK
+1903 NVVVKPSEIQQEMVK
-1918 ALGERAEKIRSGT
+1918 ALGERAEKIRSGA

-1954 LMNPLLPDSESSK
+1954 LINPLLPDSESSK
-1967 VNSCAENVYRIWNEN
+1967 VNSCCENIYRIWDEN
-1982 SDKKSTQ
+1982 SEKKSTQ

-2006 EEFTDVYNEL
+2006 EEFTDIYNEL

-2054 RVLMGS
+2054 RVLIGS

-2101 ENKKVFVYSYVT
+2101 ENKKVYVYSYVT

-2186 EFMNQKYSLQDK
+2186 EFMNQKYSLQDR
-2198 IIKYFPEEIA
+2198 IIKYFPEEIV

-2228 RPNADGFSPMKINGI
+2228 KPNADVFSPMKINGI
-2243 TYTEKQEAG
+2243 IYTEKQEAG
-2252 KKLLESIQDLKSM
+2252 KSLLQSINNLKSM

-2273 RGFTMEMSFDSI
+2273 RGFTMEISFDSI

>member
-1 MPSKYQLVN
+1 MANKYQLIN
-10 EMANDT
+10 EMASET
-16 LKEITSNSENW
+16 LKEITQNGESW
-27 IKFLET
+27 IKFLNT

-58 ADIETWNKRLKRWVN
+58 ADIETWNKKLRRWVN

-78 IALISIENG
+78 IALLSMENG
-87 RNILRHVFDISDTHS
+87 RNVLRHVFDISDTHS
-102 GINQE
+102 GINKDF
-107 LKLWEV
+107 KLWEIK
-113 RPSYENGLIETLEN
+113 PSYENGIIETLEN
-127 SFGNLEI
+127 SFGNLEV
-134 KDNLAEAIYS
+134 KSNLAEAIYS
-144 SSSNLVEDNFQD
+144 ASINLVEDNYQD
-156 YLVDLKEVVENSSL
+156 YLVDLKEVLDGSL
-170 QGLNDEE
+170 
-177 LESFFKGLLVNS
+177 LEGMQDIDLEGNFIVLLAKS
-189 ISYMTMKRCGV
+189 ISYMAMKRCGID
-200 EPMEHFNLSDFELI
+200 PTEHFNVSDFEMI
-214 KQFDSKRVVSRLG
+214 SSFNNKRVVSRLG

-233 AEQELREIYSSVRNF
+233 AEQELREIYSSVINY
-248 EKSTNYI
+248 EKNYKLT
-255 NRTFVNNQKTNYH
+255 NRTFVNNEKINYH
-268 VNENKNNEGRNDYER
+268 NNEEKNNEGRNDYDR
-283 VNIQTNGRLSN
+283 INIQSNGRLPN
-294 TTSSITTNKENDTRE
+294 TTSSITKNEENGTGE
-309 ILKNEGEIPKGTQ
+309 ILKNEGEIPKRTQ
-322 KRTIR
+322 KRVIR
-327 GIDVRWQNGRTF
+327 GINVRWQDGRTF
-339 RRNRGNS
+339 RRNRTNS
-346 SKQIKTTNQTIGRES
+346 SKENETDNNKSSREEPNNRGNEKRES
-361 SSERRNEESRSN
+361 NE
-373 GLGTSNEL
+373 LGTSNEL
-381 NTKSSR
+381 NQESSR
-387 GNDNS
+387 RNDNG
-392 RVDLQLNLFTDSYIP
+392 RTNLQLNLFEDTYVP
-407 PIKNLPSVDEQI
+407 PIKELPSVETQI
-419 NNIQAQAEVEN
+419 NNIRTQAEVEN
-430 TSAFT
+430 TPAFS
-435 FTQEMIDNMLLEGSG
+435 FTQEMIDKTLINGSN
-450 FEQGKFRIYQQLQ
+450 FSHGKFRIYEQF
-463 KSLSNKENID
+463 KRSLSSNENII
-473 FLKKEYG
+473 FLKREYG
-480 DGGSSSIRGFDGI
+480 IGGLSSAYYGADF
-493 GQWHSSKGIELY
+493 GQEYDSKGIRLY
-505 KGYKDN
+505 KGFKD
-511 DPKLLLTWNKVEQ
+511 DRPELLITWNKVEQ
-524 RLNELIKLDRYFT
+524 RLKELIRLDRYFNT
-537 AEEKIEYN
+537 EEKEKYQEWLKN
-545 KWLDDNEPSII
+545 DYENEKWMLDRGLKTDNSTQ
-556 VENLSPEIF
+556 LYEI
-565 ENMFETLISHQN
+565 QN
-577 IDIDLLKDNTKSF
+577 I
-590 DEKMQMLRDKCE
+590 EK
-602 DYANDFG
+602 N
-609 GFNPTDGQF
+609 
-618 VITEDYIE
+618 
-626 ITLYKD
+626 YK
-632 DSIHQLEWDEFT
+632 
-644 NLFIEY
+644 
-650 AKNKEQI
+650 
-657 QQIERNY
+657 
-664 RLSNGN
+664 LSNGN
-670 YFHFHTND
+670 YFHFHTNE
-678 EGYYYA
+678 EGYYYS
-684 IYNNFG
+684 IYDKYG
-690 TEIDGGLLEYSE
+690 VEQDGGLLEYS
-702 IDNTKQSELDIRKR
+702 DNVENQTLMGIRKR

-721 DIEELANENLRE
+721 DIEELTNENLEE
-733 VSQEFIDALESG
+733 VSQDFIDNLEEETDKIIRKSEFANPEDYEAYFVIDDIKNMEEDKSYTVARVINNKNCVELHYTDG
-745 AIAEEVGNAV
+745 IATIEYGTKQDDNSWESIIEEI
-755 LEKVEK
+755 LWF
-761 DTINAIDELK
+761 D
-771 AIEQAQKVNDLF
+771 
-783 KAREEN
+783 
-789 GKPLNR
+789 
-795 DEYYKNQGKINYH
+795 KNQSKDEIISKLEELFEEEYLEHTKHKENNEPQTNNSNFKISQIEKINFN
-808 IDNNS
+808 INDNQ
-813 LGEGTPKEKVR
+813 LGEGTQKEKVR
-824 RNIDAIRLLKKLE
+824 RNIEAIKLLHKLE
-837 NENRLASKEEQEI
+837 DENRLANKEEQEV
-850 LATYVGWGGL
+850 LSKYVGWGGL

-867 KTNWSEEYHELKELL
+867 KDNWSKEYNELKEIL

-902 IVINAIYKTLQN
+902 IVINAIYNALKN
-914 MGLEQA
+914 MGVEQA

-968 IQGYEKADLPDSFF
+968 VEGYEKADLPDSFF

-1082 NLTDIM
+1082 NLIDIM

-1108 DNPDMILGKI
+1108 DNPDMILGKM

-1230 YSDEK
+1230 YSDEE

-1241 KLNELYDK
+1241 KLNELYDR
-1249 FTKEYGLINSRANET
+1249 FTKEYGLINLRANET

-1277 LEKIDGEGKFVGKA
+1277 LEKIDGEGNFVGKA

-1332 LCNMDKE
+1332 LCKIDKE

-1348 IFRVPDYENS
+1348 IFKVPDYENT
-1358 DNWVTADEYLSGNV
+1358 NNLVTADEYLSGNV

-1826 QYAGLKEN
+1826 QYSGLKEN

-1875 ELMAMFKEVADIQ
+1875 ELMSMFKEVADIQ

-1903 NVVVKPSEIQEEMVK
+1903 NVVVKPSEIQQEMVK
-1918 ALGERAEKIRSGT
+1918 SLGERAEKIRSGT

-1967 VNSCAENVYRIWNEN
+1967 VNSCAENVYRIWSEN

-2101 ENKKVFVYSYVT
+2101 ENKKVYVYSYVT

-2174 DTDVAKLRLLKQ
+2174 DTDVAKLKLLKQ

-2217 EEDTIKLQEYT
+2217 EEDIIKLQEYT

-2252 KKLLESIQDLKSM
+2252 KKLLESIQNLKSI

-2285 TRNIRLKLKNKFSY
+2285 TRNIRLKLKNKFRY

-2395 SPERC
+2395 SPERL

>member
-1 MPSKYQLVN
+1 MANKYQLVN
-10 EMANDT
+10 EMANET
-16 LKEITSNSENW
+16 IKYISQSSENW
-27 IKFLET
+27 IEFLNT

-39 YSFNEQ
+39 YSFSEQ
-45 VLIYAQKPNATAC
+45 VLIYAQKANATAC

-78 IALISIENG
+78 IALLSIENG
-87 RNILRHVFDISDTHS
+87 RSVLRHVFDISDTHS
-102 GINQE
+102 GIGQD

-113 RPSYENGLIETLEN
+113 KPSYTNGIIETLEN

-134 KDNLAEAIYS
+134 KDTLAEAIYS
-144 SSSNLVEDNFQD
+144 SSINLVEDNFQD
-156 YLVDLKEVVENSSL
+156 YLVDLKEVTEGSFL
-170 QGLNDEE
+170 QELNDIE
-177 LESFFKGLLVNS
+177 LESYFRGILANS
-189 ISYMTMKRCGV
+189 IAYMTMKRCGID
-200 EPMEHFNLSDFELI
+200 PMEHFSLADFEII
-214 KQFDSKRVVSRLG
+214 KQFNNKRVISRLG
-227 AAISDI
+227 AATSDI
-233 AEQELREIYSSVRNF
+233 AEREIREIYSSVINF
-248 EKSTNYI
+248 EKNNKLT
-255 NRTFVNNQKTNYH
+255 NRTFVNNEKMNYH
-268 VNENKNNEGRNDYER
+268 NNEEKNSEGRNDYDR
-283 VNIQTNGRLSN
+283 INIQTNGRLSD
-294 TTSSITTNKENDTRE
+294 TTSSITKNKENDTGE
-309 ILKNEGEIPKGTQ
+309 IFKNEGELPKRIQ
-322 KRTIR
+322 KRVIR
-327 GIDVRWQNGRTF
+327 GIDDRWQNGRTF
-339 RRNRGNS
+339 RRNRTDS
-346 SKQIKTTNQTIGRES
+346 SKENETNNNKFSRKEPNNRE
-361 SSERRNEESRSN
+361 NEKRKSN
-373 GLGTSNEL
+373 GVGTSNEL
-381 NTKSSR
+381 NKKPSR

-392 RVDLQLNLFTDSYIP
+392 RVNLQLNLFEDTYVP
-407 PIKNLPSVDEQI
+407 PIKELPSVEKQI
-419 NNIQAQAEVEN
+419 DNIKTQAEVEN
-430 TSAFT
+430 TPAFS
-435 FTQEMIDNMLLEGSG
+435 FTQEMIDKTLQDGTGHQN
-450 FEQGKFRIYQQLQ
+450 GKFRVFRLYQET
-463 KSLSNKENID
+463 LSSKERQD
-473 FLKKEYG
+473 FLKKEFNYYG
-480 DGGSSSIRGFDGI
+480 TNGVAGLDGI
-493 GQWHSSKGIELY
+493 WVEYTPSKGLKLSKREVEDTMQVNWNTIE
-505 KGYKDN
+505 KRIG
-511 DPKLLLTWNKVEQ
+511 
-524 RLNELIKLDRYFT
+524 ELIALDRYFIND
-537 AEEKIEYN
+537 EKEKYQNWLENDYENEKWMFNQVFKDENDKIE
-545 KWLDDNEPSII
+545 I
-556 VENLSPEIF
+556 
-565 ENMFETLISHQN
+565 QN
-577 IDIDLLKDNTKSF
+577 IDKNYKLK
-590 DEKMQMLRDKCE
+590 
-602 DYANDFG
+602 
-609 GFNPTDGQF
+609 
-618 VITEDYIE
+618 
-626 ITLYKD
+626 
-632 DSIHQLEWDEFT
+632 
-644 NLFIEY
+644 
-650 AKNKEQI
+650 
-657 QQIERNY
+657 
-664 RLSNGN
+664 NGN
-670 YFHFHTND
+670 YFHFHTNE

-684 IYNNFG
+684 IYDKFG
-690 TEIDGGLLEYSE
+690 VEQDGGLLEYS
-702 IDNTKQSELDIRKR
+702 DNEENETLMSIKKR

-721 DIEELANENLRE
+721 DIEELTDNNLQE
-733 VSQEFIDALESG
+733 VSQDDMDYITSG
-745 AIAEEVGNAV
+745 Q
-755 LEKVEK
+755 KVEDVGK
-761 DTINAIDELK
+761 EAKQVVINNVIEAVNELGQDK
-771 AIEQAQKVNDLF
+771 PKFKIGQIIYLEDDRKYKVEAYNRELDQIILMDMTLYEEARYPMSRNESYLRALNLYNNNPRNFGEKIKEPIIE
-783 KAREEN
+783 E
-789 GKPLNR
+789 
-795 DEYYKNQGKINYH
+795 KNTTNQEKHNYH
-808 IDNNS
+808 IKDNL
-813 LGEGTPKEKVR
+813 LGEGTPKEKVK
-824 RNIDAIRLLKKLE
+824 RNIEAIKLLHKLE
-837 NENRLASKEEQEI
+837 DENRLANFEEQN
-850 LATYVGWGGL
+850 LLSKYVGWGGL
-860 PDVFDEN
+860 PDVFDES
-867 KTNWSEEYHELKELL
+867 KTNWSKEYYELKELL
-882 TDDEYKSA
+882 TDEEYKSA

-902 IVINAIYKTLQN
+902 VVINAIYNTLKN
-914 MGLEQA
+914 MGVEQA
-920 NILEPSCGTGN
+920 NILEPSCGIGN

-942 SKLYGVELDSISG
+942 SKLYGVELDTISG

-968 IQGYEKADLPDSFF
+968 IQGYEKADFPDSFF

-1020 RPGGVIAFITSKG
+1020 RSGGVIAFVTSKG
-1033 TMDKASPEVRK
+1033 TMDKASPEVRR

-1096 DENNITMNKYFV
+1096 DENNIAMNKYFV
-1108 DNPDMILGKI
+1108 DNPEMILGKMEI
-1118 EMVSTAYGYD
+1118 VSTAYGYD
-1128 STCKAE
+1128 STCKTE

-1171 AIPTVKNYSYAIVD
+1171 AIPTVKNYSYTVID

-1211 GLILLREQ
+1211 GLILLRDQ
-1219 VRELIDFQMED
+1219 TRELIDFQMED
-1230 YSDEK
+1230 YSDEE
-1235 IHIAQA
+1235 IHLAQV
-1241 KLNELYDK
+1241 KLNNLYDR

-1291 DIFSKRTIKAKKKV
+1291 DIFSKRTIKAKKKI

-1318 IQDKAKVDLDYMQQ
+1318 IQDKAKVDLNYMQK
-1332 LCNMDKE
+1332 LCGIDTDKM
-1339 EIINSLEGV
+1339 IKSLEGV
-1348 IFRVPDYENS
+1348 IFKVPEYGEPN
-1358 DNWVTADEYLSGNV
+1358 NWVTADEYLSGNV

-1377 VAEQFAKE
+1377 IAEQFAKE

-1446 NITAEWYIDGKSNDR
+1446 NITAEWYIDGKSNDK

-1527 NWVWEDPERRNHL
+1527 NWVWEDPERRNDL

-1561 GFVGMNPEIKLRTHQ
+1561 DFVGMNPEIKLRKHQ
-1576 LNAVAHVLYGNN
+1576 LNAVAHILYGNN

-1607 MESKRLGLCNKSLFV
+1607 MESKRLSLCNKSLFV

-1687 RQIALLEEQISDI
+1687 RQITLLEEQINDI
-1700 TKGIASEKSNRG
+1700 TKGIASEKANKG

-1725 SLETRLE
+1725 SLENRLE

-1756 DEAHNYKNLFLYT
+1756 DEAHNYKNLFLYS

-1793 YLDEITGGKGS
+1793 YLDEITGGKGT

-1826 QYAGLKEN
+1826 QYGELRRN
-1834 SLEHF
+1834 DLEHF

-1849 VTAIELAPEGTG
+1849 ITAIELAPEGSG

-1875 ELMAMFKEVADIQ
+1875 ELMSLFKEVADIQ

-1903 NVVVKPSEIQEEMVK
+1903 NVVIKPSEIQQEMVK
-1918 ALGERAEKIRSGT
+1918 ALGERAEKIRSGA

-1954 LMNPLLPDSESSK
+1954 LINPLLPDSESSK
-1967 VNSCAENVYRIWNEN
+1967 VNSCCENIYRIWDEN
-1982 SDKKSTQ
+1982 TDKKSTQ

-2054 RVLMGS
+2054 RVLIGS

-2101 ENKKVFVYSYVT
+2101 ENKKVYVYSYVT

-2186 EFMNQKYSLQDK
+2186 EFMNQKYSLQDR
-2198 IIKYFPEEIA
+2198 IIKYFPEEIV

-2228 RPNADGFSPMKINGI
+2228 KPNADGFSPMKINGI
-2243 TYTEKQEAG
+2243 IYTEKQEAG
-2252 KKLLESIQDLKSM
+2252 KSLLQSINNLKSM

-2273 RGFTMEMSFDSI
+2273 RGFTMEISFDSI

>member
-1 MPSKYQLVN
+1 MANKYQLIN
-10 EMANDT
+10 EMASET
-16 LKEITSNSENW
+16 LKEITQNGESW
-27 IKFLET
+27 IKFLNT

-58 ADIETWNKRLKRWVN
+58 ADIETWNKKLRRWVN

-78 IALISIENG
+78 IALLSIENG
-87 RNILRHVFDISDTHS
+87 RNVLRHVFDISDTHS
-102 GINQE
+102 GINKE
-107 LKLWEV
+107 FKLWEIK
-113 RPSYENGLIETLEN
+113 PSYENGIIETLEN
-127 SFGNLEI
+127 SFGNLEV
-134 KDNLAEAIYS
+134 KSNLAEAIYS
-144 SSSNLVEDNFQD
+144 ASINLVEDNYQD
-156 YLVDLKEVVENSSL
+156 YLVDLKEVLDGSL
-170 QGLNDEE
+170 LDGMQDTD
-177 LESFFKGLLVNS
+177 LEGNFIVLLAKS
-189 ISYMTMKRCGV
+189 ISYMAMKRCGID
-200 EPMEHFNLSDFELI
+200 PTEHFNVSDFEMI
-214 KQFDSKRVVSRLG
+214 SSFNNKRVVSRLG

-233 AEQELREIYSSVRNF
+233 AEQELREIYSSVINY
-248 EKSTNYI
+248 EKNYKLT
-255 NRTFVNNQKTNYH
+255 NRTFVNNEKMNYH
-268 VNENKNNEGRNDYER
+268 NNEEKNNEGRNNYDR
-283 VNIQTNGRLSN
+283 INIQSNGRLPN
-294 TTSSITTNKENDTRE
+294 TTSSITKNEENGTGE
-309 ILKNEGEIPKGTQ
+309 ILKNEGEIPKRTQ
-322 KRTIR
+322 KRVIR
-327 GIDVRWQNGRTF
+327 GINVRWQDGRTF
-339 RRNRGNS
+339 RRNRTNS
-346 SKQIKTTNQTIGRES
+346 SKENETDNNKSSREEPNNRENEKRES
-361 SSERRNEESRSN
+361 NE
-373 GLGTSNEL
+373 LGTSNEL
-381 NTKSSR
+381 NKEPSR
-387 GNDNS
+387 RNDNV
-392 RVDLQLNLFTDSYIP
+392 RTNLQLNLFEDTYVP
-407 PIKNLPSVDEQI
+407 PIKELPSVDTQI

-430 TSAFT
+430 TPAFE
-435 FTQEMIDNMLLEGSG
+435 FTQKVIDDVLLEGSH
-450 FEQGKFRIYQQLQ
+450 FADGKFRIYRLFQE
-463 KSLSNKENID
+463 SYSTEDNIT

-480 DGGSSSIRGFDGI
+480 EGGGGVRNYENLDE
-493 GQWHSSKGIELY
+493 WHNAKGIRLTFGLKE
-505 KGYKDN
+505 N
-511 DPKLLLTWNKVEQ
+511 APETLLTWSKVEKRIKELVNADIYLNSNEKEEYQ
-524 RLNELIKLDRYFT
+524 KWLNEEYENQKWMYDARINPDQKQVVVD
-537 AEEKIEYN
+537 EENQDI
-545 KWLDDNEPSII
+545 
-556 VENLSPEIF
+556 
-565 ENMFETLISHQN
+565 QN
-577 IDIDLLKDNTKSF
+577 I
-590 DEKMQMLRDKCE
+590 EK
-602 DYANDFG
+602 
-609 GFNPTDGQF
+609 
-618 VITEDYIE
+618 
-626 ITLYKD
+626 
-632 DSIHQLEWDEFT
+632 
-644 NLFIEY
+644 
-650 AKNKEQI
+650 
-657 QQIERNY
+657 NY

-670 YFHFHTND
+670 YFHFHTNE

-716 LAEFT
+716 LADFT
-721 DIEELANENLRE
+721 DIEELAKENLRE
-733 VSQEFIDALESG
+733 VSQEFIDNLESG
-745 AIAEEVGNAV
+745 VIAEEVGNAV
-755 LEKVEK
+755 LEKVEN
-761 DTINAIDELK
+761 DAINVVNELK
-771 AIEQAQKVNDLF
+771 EKDIEQAQNVLNLF

-789 GKPLNR
+789 GKPLDR
-795 DEYYKNQGKINYH
+795 DEYYKKQEKINYH

-824 RNIDAIRLLKKLE
+824 RNIDAIKLLKKLE
-837 NENRLASKEEQEI
+837 DENRLANKEEQEI
-850 LATYVGWGGL
+850 LANYVGWGGL

-867 KTNWSEEYHELKELL
+867 KTNWSEEYRELKELL
-882 TDDEYKSA
+882 TDKEYSSA

-902 IVINAIYKTLQN
+902 IVIKAIYKTLQN

-968 IQGYEKADLPDSFF
+968 VQGYEKADLPDSFF

-1108 DNPDMILGKI
+1108 DNPDMILGKM

-1134 EDTNLEEQLN
+1134 ENTNLEEQLS
-1144 YAITNIHGELQNNS
+1144 YAITNIHGELQNNI

-1171 AIPTVKNYSYAIVD
+1171 AIPTVKNYSYAVVD

-1230 YSDEK
+1230 YSDEE

-1241 KLNELYDK
+1241 KLNELYDR

-1318 IQDKAKVDLDYMQQ
+1318 IQDKAKVDLDYMGQ
-1332 LCNMDKE
+1332 LCNIDKE
-1339 EIINSLEGV
+1339 EIISSLEGV

-1700 TKGIASEKSNRG
+1700 TKGIASEKNNRG

-1826 QYAGLKEN
+1826 QYSGLKEN

-1875 ELMAMFKEVADIQ
+1875 ELMSMFKEVADIQ

-1903 NVVVKPSEIQEEMVK
+1903 NVVVKPSEIQQEMVK

-1967 VNSCAENVYRIWNEN
+1967 VNSCVENVYRIWNEN

-2101 ENKKVFVYSYVT
+2101 ENKKVYVYSYVT

-2174 DTDVAKLRLLKQ
+2174 DTDVAKLKLLKQ
-2186 EFMNQKYSLQDK
+2186 DFMNQKYSLQDK

-2228 RPNADGFSPMKINGI
+2228 KPNADGFSPMKINGMI
-2243 TYTEKQEAG
+2243 YTEKQEAG
-2252 KKLLESIQDLKSM
+2252 KRLLQSINDLKSM

-2273 RGFTMEMSFDSI
+2273 RGFTMEISFDSI
-2285 TRNIRLKLKNKFSY
+2285 TRNVRLKLKNKFSY
-2299 SIDLGTDVN
+2299 SIDLGVDSL

>member
-1 MPSKYQLVN
+1 MANKYQLVN
-10 EMANDT
+10 EMANET
-16 LKEITSNSENW
+16 IKYISQSSENW
-27 IKFLET
+27 IEFLNT

-39 YSFNEQ
+39 YSFSEQ
-45 VLIYAQKPNATAC
+45 VLIYAQKANATAC

-78 IALISIENG
+78 IALLSIENG
-87 RNILRHVFDISDTHS
+87 RSVLRHVFDISDTHS
-102 GINQE
+102 GIGQD

-113 RPSYENGLIETLEN
+113 KPSYTNGIIETLEN

-134 KDNLAEAIYS
+134 KDTLAEAIYS
-144 SSSNLVEDNFQD
+144 SSINLVEDNFQD
-156 YLVDLKEVVENSSL
+156 YLVDLKEVTEGSFL
-170 QGLNDEE
+170 QELNDIE
-177 LESFFKGLLVNS
+177 LESYFRGILANS
-189 ISYMTMKRCGV
+189 IAYMTMKRCGID
-200 EPMEHFNLSDFELI
+200 PMEHFSLADFEII
-214 KQFDSKRVVSRLG
+214 KQFNNKRVISRLG
-227 AAISDI
+227 AATSDI
-233 AEQELREIYSSVRNF
+233 AEREIREIYSSVINF
-248 EKSTNYI
+248 EKNNKLT
-255 NRTFVNNQKTNYH
+255 NRTFVNNEKINYH
-268 VNENKNNEGRNDYER
+268 KNEEKNNEGRNDYDR
-283 VNIQTNGRLSN
+283 INIQTNGRLSN
-294 TTSSITTNKENDTRE
+294 TTGSIAKNEENATGK
-309 ILKNEGEIPKGTQ
+309 ILKDEGEISKRTQ

-327 GIDVRWQNGRTF
+327 GIDVRWQDGRTF
-339 RRNRGNS
+339 RRNRTNS
-346 SKQIKTTNQTIGRES
+346 SKENETNNNKSSREESNNRGNEKRES
-361 SSERRNEESRSN
+361 NE
-373 GLGTSNEL
+373 LGTSNEF
-381 NTKSSR
+381 NKEPSR
-387 GNDNS
+387 RNNND
-392 RVDLQLNLFTDSYIP
+392 RVNLQLNLFEDVFVP
-407 PIKNLPSVDEQI
+407 PIKELPSVDTQI
-419 NNIQAQAEVEN
+419 NNIQTQAEVEN
-430 TSAFT
+430 TPAFA
-435 FTQEMIDNMLLEGSG
+435 FTQEMIDKTLIKGSN
-450 FEQGKFRIYQQLQ
+450 FSHGKYRIYEQF
-463 KSLSNKENID
+463 KRSLSAKENIT
-473 FLKKEYG
+473 FLKYEYG
-480 DGGSSSIRGFDGI
+480 IGGSSSAYYGADF
-493 GQWHSSKGIELY
+493 GQEHDSKGIKLY
-505 KGYKDN
+505 KGYKD
-511 DPKLLLTWNKVEQ
+511 DRVELLINWNKVEQ
-524 RLNELIKLDRYFT
+524 RLKEIIRLDRYFS
-537 AEEKIEYN
+537 EDEKVKYQEWLEKDYEN
-545 KWLDDNEPSII
+545 EKWMFDRGLK
-556 VENLSPEIF
+556 ENTNNFID
-565 ENMFETLISHQN
+565 ISN
-577 IDIDLLKDNTKSF
+577 IDI
-590 DEKMQMLRDKCE
+590 EK
-602 DYANDFG
+602 N
-609 GFNPTDGQF
+609 
-618 VITEDYIE
+618 
-626 ITLYKD
+626 YK
-632 DSIHQLEWDEFT
+632 L
-644 NLFIEY
+644 N
-650 AKNKEQI
+650 
-657 QQIERNY
+657 
-664 RLSNGN
+664 NGN

-684 IYNNFG
+684 IYDNRG
-690 TEIDGGLLEYSE
+690 TEIDGGLLEYSKNA
-702 IDNTKQSELDIRKR
+702 DKKTLDEIRKD

-721 DIEELANENLRE
+721 EITELADKNLEE
-733 VSQEFIDALESG
+733 VSQEFIDNLESG
-745 AIAEEVGNAV
+745 STTEE
-755 LEKVEK
+755 
-761 DTINAIDELK
+761 
-771 AIEQAQKVNDLF
+771 IEQAKNVINLF

-789 GKPLNR
+789 EEPLNR
-795 DEYYKNQGKINYH
+795 EEYYKKQEKINYH
-808 IDNNS
+808 IEDNL

-824 RNIDAIRLLKKLE
+824 RNIDAIKLLHKLE
-837 NENRLASKEEQEI
+837 DENRLANVEEQNI
-850 LATYVGWGGL
+850 LSKYVGWGGL
-860 PDVFDEN
+860 PDVFDES
-867 KTNWSEEYHELKELL
+867 KDNWSEEFKELKEFL
-882 TDDEYKSA
+882 TDEEYKSA

-902 IVINAIYKTLQN
+902 VVINAIYDTLKS
-914 MGLEQA
+914 MGVEQA

-968 IQGYEKADLPDSFF
+968 VQGYEKADLPDSFF

-997 DKRYDKNN
+997 DKRYNKNN

-1108 DNPDMILGKI
+1108 DNPDMILGKM

-1230 YSDEK
+1230 YSDEE

-1241 KLNELYDK
+1241 KLNEIYDR

-1277 LEKIDGEGKFVGKA
+1277 LEKLDGEGKFVGKA

-1332 LCNMDKE
+1332 LCNIDKE

-1348 IFRVPDYENS
+1348 IFRVPEFGYANK
-1358 DNWVTADEYLSGNV
+1358 WVTADEYLSGNV

-1377 VAEQFAKE
+1377 IAEQFAKE
-1385 DSSFNIN
+1385 DPSFNIN

-1496 IDDEGRKQR
+1496 IDEEGRKQR

-1527 NWVWEDPERRNHL
+1527 NWVWNDPERRNNL
-1540 VRLYNDKFNCIR
+1540 VRIYNDKFNCIR

-1561 GFVGMNPEIKLRTHQ
+1561 SFVGMNPEIKLRTHQ

-1793 YLDEITGGKGS
+1793 YLDEITCGKGS

-1826 QYAGLKEN
+1826 QYTGLKEN

-1875 ELMAMFKEVADIQ
+1875 ELMSMFKEVADIQ

-1903 NVVVKPSEIQEEMVK
+1903 NVVVKPSEIQQEMVK
-1918 ALGERAEKIRSGT
+1918 ALGERAEKIRAGT

-1967 VNSCAENVYRIWNEN
+1967 VNSCSENIYRIWDEN

-2101 ENKKVFVYSYVT
+2101 ENKKVYVYSYVT

-2153 TYGEIKALATGNPK
+2153 TYGEIKTLATGNPK

-2174 DTDVAKLRLLKQ
+2174 DTDVAKLKLLRQ

-2208 RLNNKIGAM
+2208 RLNNKIAAM

-2228 RPNADGFSPMKINGI
+2228 KPNSDGFSPMKINGI

-2252 KKLLESIQDLKSM
+2252 KKLLESIQNLKSM
-2265 ETREIGEY
+2265 EIKEIGEY
-2273 RGFTMEMSFDSI
+2273 RGFNMEISFDSFSK
-2285 TRNIRLKLKNKFSY
+2285 NIRLKLKNKFSY
-2299 SIDLGTDVN
+2299 SIDLGTDIN

-2342 KQESQKEFPKEQEL
+2342 KQEAQKEFPKEQEL

-2367 AELKINENEHEMLG
+2367 AELKINEDDHEMLG
-2381 DEKEEKQDKSPDKN
+2381 DEKEEKQDKATNKN

>member
-1 MPSKYQLVN
+1 MANKYQLIN
-10 EMANDT
+10 EMASET
-16 LKEITSNSENW
+16 LKEITQNGESW
-27 IKFLET
+27 IKFLNT

-58 ADIETWNKRLKRWVN
+58 ADIETWNKKLRRWVN

-78 IALISIENG
+78 IVLLSMENG
-87 RNILRHVFDISDTHS
+87 RNVLRHVFDISDTHS
-102 GINQE
+102 GINKDF
-107 LKLWEV
+107 KLWEIK
-113 RPSYENGLIETLEN
+113 PSYENGIIETLEN
-127 SFGNLEI
+127 SFGNLEV
-134 KDNLAEAIYS
+134 KSNLAEAIYS
-144 SSSNLVEDNFQD
+144 ASINLVEDNYQD
-156 YLVDLKEVVENSSL
+156 YLVDLKEVLDGSL
-170 QGLNDEE
+170 
-177 LESFFKGLLVNS
+177 LEGMQDIDLEGNFIVLLAKS
-189 ISYMTMKRCGV
+189 ISYMAMKRCGID
-200 EPMEHFNLSDFELI
+200 PTEHFNVSDFEMI
-214 KQFDSKRVVSRLG
+214 SSFNNKRVVSRLG

-233 AEQELREIYSSVRNF
+233 AEQELREIYSSVINY
-248 EKSTNYI
+248 EKNYKLT
-255 NRTFVNNQKTNYH
+255 NRTFVNNEKINYH
-268 VNENKNNEGRNDYER
+268 NNEEKNNEGRNDYDR
-283 VNIQTNGRLSN
+283 INIQSNGRLPN
-294 TTSSITTNKENDTRE
+294 TTSSITKNEENGTGE
-309 ILKNEGEIPKGTQ
+309 ILKNEGEIPKRTQ
-322 KRTIR
+322 KRVIR
-327 GIDVRWQNGRTF
+327 GINVRWQDGRTF

-346 SKQIKTTNQTIGRES
+346 SKQIETTNQTISRES

-387 GNDNS
+387 GNDNN

-407 PIKNLPSVDEQI
+407 PIKNLPSVEEQI

-430 TSAFT
+430 TSAFE
-435 FTQEMIDNMLLEGSG
+435 FTQKVIDDVLLEGSH
-450 FEQGKFRIYQQLQ
+450 FADGKFRIYRLFQE
-463 KSLSNKENID
+463 SYSTEDNIT

-480 DGGSSSIRGFDGI
+480 EGGGGVRNYENLDE
-493 GQWHSSKGIELY
+493 WHNAKGIRLTFGLKE
-505 KGYKDN
+505 N
-511 DPKLLLTWNKVEQ
+511 APETLLTWSKVEKRIKELVNADIYLNSNEKEEYQ
-524 RLNELIKLDRYFT
+524 KWLNEEYENQKWMYEARINPDQKQVAID
-537 AEEKIEYN
+537 EENQDI
-545 KWLDDNEPSII
+545 
-556 VENLSPEIF
+556 
-565 ENMFETLISHQN
+565 QN
-577 IDIDLLKDNTKSF
+577 I
-590 DEKMQMLRDKCE
+590 EK
-602 DYANDFG
+602 N
-609 GFNPTDGQF
+609 
-618 VITEDYIE
+618 
-626 ITLYKD
+626 YK
-632 DSIHQLEWDEFT
+632 
-644 NLFIEY
+644 
-650 AKNKEQI
+650 
-657 QQIERNY
+657 
-664 RLSNGN
+664 LSNGN

-678 EGYYYA
+678 EGYYYE

-755 LEKVEK
+755 VEKVEN

-771 AIEQAQKVNDLF
+771 AIGQAQKVINLF

-795 DEYYKNQGKINYH
+795 DEYYKNQEKINYH

-824 RNIDAIRLLKKLE
+824 RNIDAIKLLKKLE
-837 NENRLASKEEQEI
+837 DENRLANKEEQEI
-850 LATYVGWGGL
+850 LASYVGWGGL
-860 PDVFDEN
+860 PDVFD
-867 KTNWSEEYHELKELL
+867 KSKDNWSEEYNELKEIL
-882 TDDEYKSA
+882 TDEEYKSA

-902 IVINAIYKTLQN
+902 VVINAIYDTLKS
-914 MGLEQA
+914 MGVEQA

-968 IQGYEKADLPDSFF
+968 VQGYEKADLPDSFF

-997 DKRYDKNN
+997 DKRYNKNN

-1033 TMDKASPEVRK
+1033 TMDKSSPEVRK

-1108 DNPDMILGKI
+1108 DNPDMILGKM

-1230 YSDEK
+1230 YSDEE

-1241 KLNELYDK
+1241 KLNELYDR

-1277 LEKIDGEGKFVGKA
+1277 LEKIDGEGNFVGKA

-1332 LCNMDKE
+1332 LCKIDKE

-1348 IFRVPDYENS
+1348 IFKVPDYENTN
-1358 DNWVTADEYLSGNV
+1358 NWVTADEYLSGNV

-1687 RQIALLEEQISDI
+1687 RQIASLEEQISDI

-1738 RKDDVVTFE
+1738 RKDGVVTFE

-1756 DEAHNYKNLFLYT
+1756 DEAHNYKNCARRCY
-1769 KMRNV
+1769 
-1774 GGIAQT
+1774 
-1780 EAQKSS
+1780 
-1786 DLFMKCR
+1786 
-1793 YLDEITGGKGS
+1793 
-1804 VFATGTPVS
+1804 
-1813 NSMAELYT
+1813 
-1821 MQRYL
+1821 
-1826 QYAGLKEN
+1826 
-1834 SLEHF
+1834 
-1839 DNWASTFGET
+1839 
-1849 VTAIELAPEGTG
+1849 
-1861 YRAKT
+1861 
-1866 RFAKFHNLP
+1866 
-1875 ELMAMFKEVADIQ
+1875 
-1888 TAETLNLPTPEFENI
+1888 
-1903 NVVVKPSEIQEEMVK
+1903 
-1918 ALGERAEKIRSGT
+1918 IR
-1931 VDATED
+1931 
-1937 NMLKIT
+1937 
-1943 NEGRKLALDQR
+1943 
-1954 LMNPLLPDSESSK
+1954 
-1967 VNSCAENVYRIWNEN
+1967 
-1982 SDKKSTQ
+1982 
-1989 LVFCDL
+1989 
-1995 STPKDL
+1995 
-2001 KGYEK
+2001 
-2006 EEFTDVYNEL
+2006 
-2016 KKKLIQKGIPPDEIA
+2016 
-2031 FIHEADNEVKKKEL
+2031 
-2045 FSKVRKGQV
+2045 
-2054 RVLMGS
+2054 
-2060 TQKMGAGTNVQDKL
+2060 
-2074 IATHHLDCA
+2074 
-2083 WKPSDLTQRNG
+2083 
-2094 RMIRQGN
+2094 
-2101 ENKKVFVYSYVT
+2101 
-2113 EKTFDSYMYQ
+2113 
-2123 LVEQKQKFISQIMTS
+2123 
-2138 KTPARTMEDIDDKAL
+2138 
-2153 TYGEIKALATGNPK
+2153 
-2167 ILEKTSL
+2167 
-2174 DTDVAKLRLLKQ
+2174 
-2186 EFMNQKYSLQDK
+2186 
-2198 IIKYFPEEIA
+2198 
-2208 RLNNKIGAM
+2208 
-2217 EEDTIKLQEYT
+2217 
-2228 RPNADGFSPMKINGI
+2228 
-2243 TYTEKQEAG
+2243 
-2252 KKLLESIQDLKSM
+2252 
-2265 ETREIGEY
+2265 
-2273 RGFTMEMSFDSI
+2273 
-2285 TRNIRLKLKNKFSY
+2285 
-2299 SIDLGTDVN
+2299 
-2308 GNITRIN
+2308 
-2315 NCLENIA
+2315 
-2322 KDIPHERDLLDNTY
+2322 
-2336 FQLENA
+2336 
-2342 KQESQKEFPKEQEL
+2342 
-2356 QEKLRKLEEIN
+2356 
-2367 AELKINENEHEMLG
+2367 
-2381 DEKEEKQDKSPDKN
+2381 
-2395 SPERC
+2395 